1 MNKNSYRIIYSK
13 ARQMFVAVAENVRS
27 QTKTSGQSEA
37 STQNNIDNTES
48 QAFHQLWQ
56 VKALVASISLWMPLA
71 PVYAGI
77 VADSAANAANRAV
90 IGAGKNSAGT
100 VVPVVNI
107 QTPKNGI
114 SHNIYKQFD
123 VLAEGAVLNNS
134 RQGATTKTV
143 GNVAA
148 NPFLAT
154 GEARVIL
161 NEVNSSAASRF
172 EGNLEVAGQM
182 ADVIIANPSGINIKG
197 GGFINANKAIFT
209 TGKPQLNADGSI
221 KQFTVDQGK
230 ITVSA
235 NPNSKFGLGGNNND
249 ANYVDLYARA
259 LELSAELRAK
269 NDIQVI
275 AGANNVSA
283 DLQDVTAK
291 TGTGTAPTLAVDV
304 KALGGMYAN
313 NIYLMGTEKGL
324 GVTNAGTIQAVN
336 NLVITSAGKIEH
348 SGTISSTSK
357 TQGLV
362 SVQTTGTGATADI
375 NSSGSINSN
384 SMLNIDSGNNL
395 NVNAKEIIINNG
407 SLASSPLII
416 NAKGNINLA
425 ADTRIMDDSQGGD
438 VYIDAANINLA
449 AGSELK
455 SNRGTA
461 TIQVQKDLV
470 AAKGAKLIAAKDL
483 NILSNGKLSLTEN
496 HIQAS
501 LGSINLQA
509 NSANTQNI
517 IDLQGGTIYAGKDLN
532 LYSSGDLNLKNLGF
546 SLENAATR
554 VKNIKAYSGRNLVW
568 NNADKALPLITGM
581 VQLDAANNLTVTA
594 KEISNKDSIQ
604 LHANQIALNS
614 ALTSQKNI
622 DVSSEIADLVLSQ
635 ALKAQGDI
643 NLTALA
649 GGVTANSLKAT
660 SSAGKIS
667 ILANKNLNLN
677 STQTSKAMPSADKDE
692 LTTDQTVISG
702 LKGVTLG
709 SIGDGT
715 VNLQSV
721 QVNANQGDILVSSN
735 NGINLKANTDVVV
748 TGDTGRF
755 KTVNNVLKGQT
766 VSIENSKSDIKI
778 QNTDLSSTV
787 GKLAINSRA
796 GMSTIIDSVLTSKGN
811 TELYAKDLLTLQG
824 VNATSDQHLAVSSG
838 RTVYSNAEY
847 TPATKWIADKV
858 TNLTSKGVTSVTATG
873 NQVLQNT
880 NLTGGAVLLEAGGF
894 ILGQTGL
901 NLNAVGSDLLK
912 NDTKL
917 NSLNGDLTIQTNS
930 NLTIDPKVYSLTAVG
945 DIELVSKTGTLTLKG
960 YGGTAGNGS
969 EQVVKLDTANG
980 GINLEGAKVD
990 IQGSQLTAKKDI
1002 KIVSSK
1008 DDVLI
1013 DGIKNVFSSKK
1024 IVKLVNVLESEK
1036 ANFLLLRAGIEKD
1049 SSYEK
1054 DKKYIHQIAA
1064 EYATAYSNYLA
1075 ADYHDQPTRKEKEDK
1090 EKLFYTLVDNFK
1102 KKYKTEVKT
1111 YEIWVD
1117 FAPVYWIDRYDIVYG
1132 LPYEAEINNL
1142 QKDIDYYNQELNG
1155 SEHAETKIT
1164 SKLGNINITSAKG
1177 LSISGGNISAQSG
1190 QVNLE
1195 ASAALSE
1202 QYKSTTTTNTNPQP
1216 KILNAS
1222 IIIDG
1227 HTDFYDKGSEN
1238 DQNYSMRTL
1247 VSPSIIN
1254 GDKGVNIRTVGKSK
1268 DDNLVL
1274 QATGITSKNGD
1285 VKIESNK
1292 SILFD
1297 AAIEQSYDRSIT
1309 TEKKKSW
1316 GGLKK
1321 KYITTVAENN
1331 ETNAASVDISAKNI
1345 SIETKKLDTSVDTK
1359 TPDNNID
1366 IYSGRFTA
1374 EGGKININ
1382 SGGNLNF
1389 YTVEESSNS
1398 NVDITKKSSFAGIKY
1413 NTSKTNTTRT
1423 QVSELPATLK
1433 ADYIGTKSGF
1443 DTRLVGTEFE
1453 YLKGASIESGG
1464 KLDLIAAKTSITDL
1478 VKKEKNSVVWQSMQ
1492 DKGSITETAQLP
1504 SFNGPVLP
1512 TFKAAGGLSVQVPI
1526 SEKDANKVEL
1536 RDAILDLSKK
1546 PGNEYLKELVN
1557 RKDVD
1562 WQKVLLTQKD
1572 WDYKSQGLTA
1582 AGAAIIVIIITIVT
1596 MGTGTAAAAGAA
1608 GGTAASG
1615 TTVGL
1620 GASMIGSAG
1629 ITTTAAGAIVPS
1641 TLGAMANA
1649 AITSLATQ
1657 AGVSLINNGGDIGK
1671 TLKDLGSKDS
1681 IKNLATSVVT
1691 AGVLSQLS
1699 NTELM
1704 SDLSK
1709 MTKQGEFM
1717 KEIVGR
1723 TTQGIVNAG
1732 ASSLVSTAINGG
1744 SLSENLGN
1752 AILANTAMALQASLS
1767 GQIKTLESSELDMEY
1782 VLHKVAHAAAGCVAA
1797 SISKSEC
1804 EAGAIG
1810 AAVGEIVAEQ
1820 MDKSIDSKSFN
1831 SDADIQKYQQK
1842 VRDVSKLVA
1851 SSVATLTGYDPTT
1864 AASSAEVAIL
1874 NNRQLYQNEIIKIKM
1889 LAAGNANKE
1898 ARYNIAACALVRC
1911 AEGYEG
1917 TTEYAYLKAIQDAG
1931 NSAAFKVERDYL
1943 TKQTFR
1949 TPIMGSMTTNQKLFE
1964 YTSSD
1969 RTQDAAVSN
1978 FRELNGKYQITT
1990 RAGGAV
1996 MVVGGGVGLAGS
2008 TALGSTCVT
2017 GVGCLVALGGFVSS
2031 ADLVMTGAKQAWSGK
2046 SVDTIG
2052 AQVISATTGLSTS
2065 QAEMIYGMLS
2075 MASVTNSVRA
2085 SAKQAVQEQRVL
2097 INKPTITN
2105 CVNGTTCFV
2114 AGTLIETKNGLKP
2127 IEEFNGNELVWSR
2140 NDLTLEY
2147 GYKPVIAKKIT
2158 HNQPIFEVVVQNAL
2172 GERETFKTTE
2182 EHPFWVKNIGWQK
2195 ASVLSEGMTLLD
2207 RSNNEL
2213 TVISQK
2219 LLAKLDTVYNIEVKD
2234 YHTYHVGKLGVWVH
2248 NAQCCDLIY
2257 QNIVKETKY
2266 GVISN
2271 RKLDKNA
2278 IDLDLSVVTRGQVKQ
2293 IAKNGDPLGVKTEA
2307 LFENVVKEQGG
2318 KVLSGGKYGSN
2329 NGYDHVIIFKD
2340 AQGNTNLTMV
2350 VDSKQLG
2357 QKGIKLDPKAAGGN
2371 MQMSSEW
2378 DRAVLAKLDPNSEA
2392 YKAVFAARQNGTL
2405 VKGAAYVDKSA
2416 EKLMLVRID
2425 PATKK

>member
-134 RQGATTKTV
+134 RQGATTQTV

-336 NLVITSAGKIEH
+336 NLVVTSAGKIEH

-362 SVQTTGTGATADI
+362 NIQTTGTGAAADI

-407 SLASSPLII
+407 SLASSPLIV

-509 NSANTQNI
+509 NSANTQNL

-554 VKNIKAYSGRNLVW
+554 VKNIKAYSGRDLVW

-604 LHANQIALNS
+604 LHANQITLNS

-677 STQTSKAMPSADKDE
+677 STQTTKAMPSADKDE

-735 NGINLKANTDVVV
+735 NGINLKANSDVSVK
-748 TGDTGRF
+748 GDTGYT
-755 KTVNNVLKGQT
+755 KIVNNVLKGQT

-778 QNTDLSSTV
+778 QNTDLGSTV

-917 NSLNGDLTIQTNS
+917 NSLNGDLTIQSNS
-930 NLTIDPKVYSLTAVG
+930 NLTIDPKAYSLKAVG
-945 DIELVSKTGTLTLKG
+945 DIELVSKAGTLTLKG

-990 IQGSQLTAKKDI
+990 IQGSQLTAQKDI
-1002 KIVSSK
+1002 KIVSNK

-1013 DGIKNVFSSKK
+1013 DGVKNSLINRKK
-1024 IVKLVNVLESEK
+1024 
-1036 ANFLLLRAGIEKD
+1036 
-1049 SSYEK
+1049 
-1054 DKKYIHQIAA
+1054 Q
-1064 EYATAYSNYLA
+1064 
-1075 ADYHDQPTRKEKEDK
+1075 
-1090 EKLFYTLVDNFK
+1090 EKLNEANNFK
-1102 KKYKTEVKT
+1102 KNITDSLALLKSQQFFTDYDNMVTAYEDYTSSNYDYSLYMKHYNLYNDFISKYPVRPNPRLLIFGSDKPLFHSIFSEPQRMTRFDALYSFEPK
-1111 YEIWVD
+1111 YDENYLRSLQAEVD
-1117 FAPVYWIDRYDIVYG
+1117 F
-1132 LPYEAEINNL
+1132 
-1142 QKDIDYYNQELNG
+1142 YNTGING
-1155 SEHAETKIT
+1155 SEHAEAKLT
-1164 SKLGNINITSAKG
+1164 SKSGNINATSAKG
-1177 LSISGGNISAQSG
+1177 LSISGGNISAQLG

-1195 ASAALSE
+1195 ASGILAE
-1202 QYKSTTTTNTNPQP
+1202 QYKSTTITESNPQP
-1216 KILNAS
+1216 RILNAS

-1227 HTDFYDKGSEN
+1227 HTDFYDKGNEN
-1238 DQNYSMRTL
+1238 DDNYSMRTL
-1247 VSPSIIN
+1247 VSPTIIN
-1254 GDKGVNIRTVGKSK
+1254 GDKGVNIRTVGKTK

-1297 AAIEQSYDRSIT
+1297 AAVEQSYDRTIT

-1331 ETNAASVDISAKNI
+1331 DTNAASVDISGKNI
-1345 SIETKKLDTSVDTK
+1345 FIETKKLDPSVDAK
-1359 TPDNNID
+1359 NPDNNID

-1374 EGGKININ
+1374 DGGKITIN

-1389 YTVEESSNS
+1389 YTVEESSDS

-1413 NTSKTNTTRT
+1413 NTSKTNATRT
-1423 QVSELPATLK
+1423 QVTELPAILK

-1453 YLKGASIESGG
+1453 YLKDATIEAGG

-1526 SEKDANKVEL
+1526 SEKDVNKVEL
-1536 RDAILDLSKK
+1536 RDEILKLANQ
-1546 PGNEYLKELVN
+1546 PGNAYLKELVN

-1562 WQKVLLTQKD
+1562 WQKVLLAQKD

-1582 AGAAIIVIIITIVT
+1582 AGAALIVIIVTIAT
-1596 MGTGTAAAAGAA
+1596 MGSGTAAAAGAA

-1629 ITTTAAGAIVPS
+1629 VTTATVGGVTTITGVS

-1657 AGVSLINNGGDIGK
+1657 ASVGLINNGGDIGK

-1681 IKNLATSVVT
+1681 VKNLAASVVT
-1691 AGVLSQLS
+1691 AGLLNGVATNLNISS
-1699 NTELM
+1699 NAIVNDIANNMATGMIQGVGSTLID
-1704 SDLSK
+1704 SAVNGRDLSEGLEK
-1709 MTKQGEFM
+1709 ALLAGLANSLQAPL
-1717 KEIVGR
+1717 
-1723 TTQGIVNAG
+1723 AG
-1732 ASSLVSTAINGG
+1732 AIGDTLGMSSNAFVSKVVAI
-1744 SLSENLGN
+1744 
-1752 AILANTAMALQASLS
+1752 A
-1767 GQIKTLESSELDMEY
+1767 
-1782 VLHKVAHAAAGCVAA
+1782 AHAAAGCATGVVDNECKSRALGAALGEVIAENMFKPANGIEYTEAEKSKILNITKLTTGVVAA
-1797 SISKSEC
+1797 Y
-1804 EAGAIG
+1804 AGYNVT
-1810 AAVGEIVAEQ
+1810 AAA
-1820 MDKSIDSKSFN
+1820 N
-1831 SDADIQKYQQK
+1831 AADI
-1842 VRDVSKLVA
+1842 
-1851 SSVATLTGYDPTT
+1851 
-1864 AASSAEVAIL
+1864 
-1874 NNRQLYQNEIIKIKM
+1874 
-1889 LAAGNANKE
+1889 
-1898 ARYNIAACALVRC
+1898 
-1911 AEGYEG
+1911 
-1917 TTEYAYLKAIQDAG
+1917 
-1931 NSAAFKVERDYL
+1931 
-1943 TKQTFR
+1943 
-1949 TPIMGSMTTNQKLFE
+1949 
-1964 YTSSD
+1964 
-1969 RTQDAAVSN
+1969 AVSN
-1978 FRELNGKYQITT
+1978 NYLNHVQEKQKSQELKDCNVLTCGGVVVKWAAISAGQDANYAAGFAVGIPTSVAESVVGLAKMALSPIQTYKAIKEVINSENALGNISDAIKQDYTNRINKLESEYEKAGIKGSYNAGLEAGKLTADVASLF
-1990 RAGGAV
+1990 AGGASIAK
-1996 MVVGGGVGLAGS
+1996 GGVILTEKVAAKVGYKVLKDPIIISDKGIPVTLDGHKIYDPQFTPLS
-2008 TALGSTCVT
+2008 TNPGATYRFSDPTHRKT
-2017 GVGCLVALGGFVSS
+2017 GGDVYFGENIATSYFEVR
-2031 ADLVMTGAKQAWSGK
+2031 QAVNGK
-2046 SVDTIG
+2046 SLFVG
-2052 AQVISATTGLSTS
+2052 QVEVKNMLDLTDPKILKQMGIDQKKLTQIVNTSTEQDFVYAYTNKIANQAYDKGYSGIIYNSSRNTGSSNNRAVILFGGRYD
-2065 QAEMIYGMLS
+2065 AEKI
-2075 MASVTNSVRA
+2075 
-2085 SAKQAVQEQRVL
+2085 KPVL
-2097 INKPTITN
+2097 D
-2105 CVNGTTCFV
+2105 
-2114 AGTLIETKNGLKP
+2114 KP
-2127 IEEFNGNELVWSR
+2127 IL
-2140 NDLTLEY
+2140 
-2147 GYKPVIAKKIT
+2147 KK
-2158 HNQPIFEVVVQNAL
+2158 
-2172 GERETFKTTE
+2172 
-2182 EHPFWVKNIGWQK
+2182 
-2195 ASVLSEGMTLLD
+2195 
-2207 RSNNEL
+2207 
-2213 TVISQK
+2213 
-2219 LLAKLDTVYNIEVKD
+2219 
-2234 YHTYHVGKLGVWVH
+2234 
-2248 NAQCCDLIY
+2248 
-2257 QNIVKETKY
+2257 
-2266 GVISN
+2266 
-2271 RKLDKNA
+2271 
-2278 IDLDLSVVTRGQVKQ
+2278 
-2293 IAKNGDPLGVKTEA
+2293 
-2307 LFENVVKEQGG
+2307 
-2318 KVLSGGKYGSN
+2318 
-2329 NGYDHVIIFKD
+2329 
-2340 AQGNTNLTMV
+2340 
-2350 VDSKQLG
+2350 
-2357 QKGIKLDPKAAGGN
+2357 
-2371 MQMSSEW
+2371 
-2378 DRAVLAKLDPNSEA
+2378 
-2392 YKAVFAARQNGTL
+2392 
-2405 VKGAAYVDKSA
+2405 
-2416 EKLMLVRID
+2416 
-2425 PATKK
+2425 

>member
-56 VKALVASISLWMPLA
+56 VKALVASISLWMSLA

-283 DLQDVTAK
+283 DLQDVAAK

-362 SVQTTGTGATADI
+362 NIQTTGTGAAADI

-395 NVNAKEIIINNG
+395 NVNAKEIIINVG
-407 SLASSPLII
+407 SLASSPLIV

-483 NILSNGKLSLTEN
+483 NVLSNGKLSLTEN

-509 NSANTQNI
+509 DSANTQNI

-554 VKNIKAYSGRNLVW
+554 VKNIKAYSGRDLVW

-643 NLTALA
+643 NLTTLA

-667 ILANKNLNLN
+667 ILANKNINLN

-721 QVNANQGDILVSSN
+721 QVNASQGDILVSSN
-735 NGINLKANTDVVV
+735 NGINLKANNDVVV

-824 VNATSDQHLAVSSG
+824 VNATSEQHLAVSSG

-894 ILGQTGL
+894 IAGQTGL

-917 NSLNGDLTIQTNS
+917 NSLNGDLSIQTNS
-930 NLTIDPKVYSLTAVG
+930 NLTIDPKVYSLKAVG

-960 YGGTAGNGS
+960 YGGTTGNGS

-990 IQGSQLTAKKDI
+990 IQGSQLTAQKDI

-1008 DDVLI
+1008 DDVLV
-1013 DGIKNVFSSKK
+1013 DGVKNTLKNNIASNESVKISKENLLKFNQEIQDFKNTSEYKNFISEARSGFSAIKNMNWDEPSLQIMSMF
-1024 IVKLVNVLESEK
+1024 KL
-1036 ANFLLLRAGIEKD
+1036 FD
-1049 SSYEK
+1049 SYGVSFKSNPFYI
-1054 DKKYIHQIAA
+1054 KYKNIM
-1064 EYATAYSNYLA
+1064 
-1075 ADYHDQPTRKEKEDK
+1075 EKEIS
-1090 EKLFYTLVDNFK
+1090 LINS
-1102 KKYKTEVKT
+1102 
-1111 YEIWVD
+1111 
-1117 FAPVYWIDRYDIVYG
+1117 R
-1132 LPYEAEINNL
+1132 NNL
-1142 QKDIDYYNQELNG
+1142 NNELSFFMSGVNG
-1155 SEHAETKIT
+1155 SEHAETKFN
-1164 SKLGNINITSAKG
+1164 SKSGNINITSDKG
-1177 LSISGGNISAQSG
+1177 LSISGGNISAQLG

-1195 ASAALSE
+1195 ASGVLAE
-1202 QYKSTTTTNTNPQP
+1202 QYKSTINSGANQP
-1216 KILNAS
+1216 PKSLNAS

-1227 HTDFYDKGSEN
+1227 HTDFYEKGTEGEG
-1238 DQNYSMRTL
+1238 NYSFRTL
-1247 VSPSIIN
+1247 VSPTIIN
-1254 GDKGVNIRTVGKSK
+1254 GDKGVNIRTVGKTK

-1297 AAIEQSYDRSIT
+1297 AAIEQSYDLTTT

-1321 KYITTVAENN
+1321 KYITTVSENN
-1331 ETNAASVDISAKNI
+1331 DTNAASVDISGKNI
-1345 SIETKKLDTSVDTK
+1345 SIETKKLDPSVAAQ

-1374 EGGKININ
+1374 EGGTIAIK

-1389 YTVEESSNS
+1389 YTVEESSS
-1398 NVDITKKSSFAGIKY
+1398 STVDVTKKTSYSKLISLLGSSK
-1413 NTSKTNTTRT
+1413 TTTNTTRT
-1423 QVSELPATLK
+1423 QISELPATLK
-1433 ADYIGTKSGF
+1433 ADYINTQAVDKTK
-1443 DTRLVGTEFE
+1443 LVGTEFE
-1453 YLKGASIESGG
+1453 YLKGATIETGG
-1464 KLDLIAAKTSITDL
+1464 TLELIAAKTSITEL
-1478 VKKEKNSVVWQSMQ
+1478 LKKEKSSLAWQAMQ

-1512 TFKAAGGLSVQVPI
+1512 TFKAAGGLSIQVPI

-1536 RDAILDLSKK
+1536 RDAILDLSKQ
-1546 PGNEYLKELVN
+1546 PGNEYLKEFVN

-1572 WDYKSQGLTA
+1572 WDYKQQGLTA

-1691 AGVLSQLS
+1691 AG
-1699 NTELM
+1699 LM
-1704 SDLSK
+1704 SQVGSALNLKPDSTMLPDRLLNNITSSVGSTLVQTAIKGGDLEENLKVALLSGLAGAL
-1709 MTKQGEFM
+1709 QGEL
-1717 KEIVGR
+1717 
-1723 TTQGIVNAG
+1723 
-1732 ASSLVSTAINGG
+1732 ASQIGDSLYKADPT
-1744 SLSENLGN
+1744 
-1752 AILANTAMALQASLS
+1752 ILQYT
-1767 GQIKTLESSELDMEY
+1767 I
-1782 VLHKVAHAAAGCVAA
+1782 HKIAHAAAGCAA
-1797 SISKSEC
+1797 AAATKASC

-1810 AAVGEIVAEQ
+1810 AGVGEIVASLMPKPINGIEYNDEEKVKIKN
-1820 MDKSIDSKSFN
+1820 MGKVVAGVVSAYAGYDVNTAAN
-1831 SDADIQKYQQK
+1831 SADIAIQNNYLTHYSKAKFVADLGKCKVTSSNCDNIIQNYQNLSK
-1842 VRDVSKLVA
+1842 TNDIELATVCNNAARSRDCNNMLQ
-1851 SSVATLTGYDPTT
+1851 
-1864 AASSAEVAIL
+1864 AALDYAGSDFNKIYGINSSAMVNLKADQIRSRELVLKNIFKDTNNWYGMINDIDLRADFFSAMYAKTGAEWFRVA
-1874 NNRQLYQNEIIKIKM
+1874 NETSRKAIVGLGAEGELSSLTFK
-1889 LAAGNANKE
+1889 AGNF
-1898 ARYNIAACALVRC
+1898 I
-1911 AEGYEG
+1911 
-1917 TTEYAYLKAIQDAG
+1917 
-1931 NSAAFKVERDYL
+1931 S
-1943 TKQTFR
+1943 
-1949 TPIMGSMTTNQKLFE
+1949 TTNAYDWRSE
-1964 YTSSD
+1964 
-1969 RTQDAAVSN
+1969 A
-1978 FRELNGKYQITT
+1978 GK
-1990 RAGGAV
+1990 
-1996 MVVGGGVGLAGS
+1996 
-2008 TALGSTCVT
+2008 ALME
-2017 GVGCLVALGGFVSS
+2017 GGFNNFKKLYDGKVT
-2031 ADLVMTGAKQAWSGK
+2031 DVVAWN
-2046 SVDTIG
+2046 
-2052 AQVISATTGLSTS
+2052 IS
-2065 QAEMIYGMLS
+2065 QM
-2075 MASVTNSVRA
+2075 
-2085 SAKQAVQEQRVL
+2085 QQE
-2097 INKPTITN
+2097 
-2105 CVNGTTCFV
+2105 
-2114 AGTLIETKNGLKP
+2114 
-2127 IEEFNGNELVWSR
+2127 
-2140 NDLTLEY
+2140 
-2147 GYKPVIAKKIT
+2147 
-2158 HNQPIFEVVVQNAL
+2158 
-2172 GERETFKTTE
+2172 
-2182 EHPFWVKNIGWQK
+2182 
-2195 ASVLSEGMTLLD
+2195 
-2207 RSNNEL
+2207 
-2213 TVISQK
+2213 QK
-2219 LLAKLDTVYNIEVKD
+2219 LLQPIHEKYFSDKSWKPMVWIPQLFMNVNLLD
-2234 YHTYHVGKLGVWVH
+2234 
-2248 NAQCCDLIY
+2248 
-2257 QNIVKETKY
+2257 
-2266 GVISN
+2266 
-2271 RKLDKNA
+2271 
-2278 IDLDLSVVTRGQVKQ
+2278 
-2293 IAKNGDPLGVKTEA
+2293 
-2307 LFENVVKEQGG
+2307 
-2318 KVLSGGKYGSN
+2318 YGSRIEYGCRKMN
-2329 NGYDHVIIFKD
+2329 YTA
-2340 AQGNTNLTMV
+2340 AQGC
-2350 VDSKQLG
+2350 K
-2357 QKGIKLDPKAAGGN
+2357 P
-2371 MQMSSEW
+2371 
-2378 DRAVLAKLDPNSEA
+2378 
-2392 YKAVFAARQNGTL
+2392 
-2405 VKGAAYVDKSA
+2405 
-2416 EKLMLVRID
+2416 
-2425 PATKK
+2425 

>member
-27 QTKTSGQSEA
+27 QTKASGQSEA

-182 ADVIIANPSGINIKG
+182 ADVIIANPSGISIKG

-336 NLVITSAGKIEH
+336 NLVVTSAGKIEH

-362 SVQTTGTGATADI
+362 SVQTTGTGAASDI

-407 SLASSPLII
+407 SLASSPLMI
-416 NAKGNINLA
+416 NTKGNLNLA
-425 ADTRIMDDSQGGD
+425 ANSRIFNDAQSGD
-438 VYIDAANINLA
+438 VYVDAANINLA
-449 AGSELK
+449 ANAGIT

-461 TIQVQKDLV
+461 SIQVQKDLV

-483 NILSNGKLSLTEN
+483 NVLSNGKLSLTEN

-509 NSANTQNI
+509 NSANTQNL

-554 VKNIKAYSGRNLVW
+554 VKNIKAYSGRDLVW

-604 LHANQIALNS
+604 LHANQITLNS

-677 STQTSKAMPSADKDE
+677 STQTTKAMPSADKDE
-692 LTTDQTVISG
+692 LTTDQSVISG

-721 QVNANQGDILVSSN
+721 QVNASQGDILVSSN
-735 NGINLKANTDVVV
+735 NGINLKANNDVVV

-755 KTVNNVLKGQT
+755 KTVNNILKGQT

-930 NLTIDPKVYSLTAVG
+930 NLTIDPKAYRLKAVG

-990 IQGSQLTAKKDI
+990 IQGSQLTAQKDI

-1013 DGIKNVFSSKK
+1013 DGVKNSLINRKK
-1024 IVKLVNVLESEK
+1024 
-1036 ANFLLLRAGIEKD
+1036 
-1049 SSYEK
+1049 
-1054 DKKYIHQIAA
+1054 Q
-1064 EYATAYSNYLA
+1064 
-1075 ADYHDQPTRKEKEDK
+1075 
-1090 EKLFYTLVDNFK
+1090 EKLNEANNFK
-1102 KKYKTEVKT
+1102 KNITDSLALLKSQQFFTDYDNMVTAYEDYTSSNYDYSLYMKHYNLYNDFISKYPVRPNPRLLIFGSDKPLFHSIFSEPQRMTRFDALYSFEPK
-1111 YEIWVD
+1111 YDENYLRSLQAEVD
-1117 FAPVYWIDRYDIVYG
+1117 F
-1132 LPYEAEINNL
+1132 
-1142 QKDIDYYNQELNG
+1142 YNTGING
-1155 SEHAETKIT
+1155 SEHAEAKLN
-1164 SKLGNINITSAKG
+1164 SKSGNINITSAKG
-1177 LSISGGNISAQSG
+1177 LSISGGNISAQTG

-1195 ASAALSE
+1195 ASGVLAE
-1202 QYKSTTTTNTNPQP
+1202 QYKSTINNGANQP
-1216 KILNAS
+1216 PKTLNAS
-1222 IIIDG
+1222 VIIDG
-1227 HTDFYDKGSEN
+1227 HTDFYEKGTESEG
-1238 DQNYSMRTL
+1238 NYSFRTL
-1247 VSPSIIN
+1247 VNPTIIN
-1254 GDKGVNIRTVGKSK
+1254 GDKGVNIRAVGKTK

-1297 AAIEQSYDRSIT
+1297 AAIEQSYDLTTT

-1321 KYITTVAENN
+1321 KYITTVSENN
-1331 ETNAASVDISAKNI
+1331 DTNAASVDISAKNI
-1345 SIETKKLDTSVDTK
+1345 SIETKKLDPSVAAQ

-1374 EGGKININ
+1374 DGGTISIK

-1389 YTVEESSNS
+1389 YTVEESSS
-1398 NVDITKKSSFAGIKY
+1398 STVDVTKKTSYSKLISLLGSSK
-1413 NTSKTNTTRT
+1413 TTTNTTRT
-1423 QVSELPATLK
+1423 QISELPATLK
-1433 ADYIGTKSGF
+1433 ADYINTQAVDKTK
-1443 DTRLVGTEFE
+1443 LVGTEFD
-1453 YLKGASIESGG
+1453 YLKGATIETGG
-1464 KLDLIAAKTSITDL
+1464 TLELIAAKTSITDL
-1478 VKKEKNSVVWQSMQ
+1478 VKKEKSSLAWQAMQ

-1526 SEKDANKVEL
+1526 SEKDTNKVEL
-1536 RDAILDLSKK
+1536 RDAILNLAKQ
-1546 PGNEYLKELVN
+1546 PGNEYLKEFVN

-1562 WQKVLLTQKD
+1562 WQIVLLTQKD
-1572 WDYKSQGLTA
+1572 WDYKSQGLTG
-1582 AGAAIIVIIITIVT
+1582 AGAAIIAIVVT
-1596 MGTGTAAAAGAA
+1596 MVTAGAGAA
-1608 GGTAASG
+1608 V
-1615 TTVGL
+1615 VGAL
-1620 GASMIGSAG
+1620 GGSA
-1629 ITTTAAGAIVPS
+1629 A
-1641 TLGAMANA
+1641 TLGGSAIAMTQA
-1649 AITSLATQ
+1649 ALTSLATQ
-1657 AGVSLINNGGDIGK
+1657 ASVSLINNGGNIGK
-1671 TLKDLGSKDS
+1671 TLKELGSKDS
-1681 IKNLATSVVT
+1681 VKNLAASVVT
-1691 AGVLSQLS
+1691 AGLLSQ
-1699 NTELM
+1699 
-1704 SDLSK
+1704 
-1709 MTKQGEFM
+1709 
-1717 KEIVGR
+1717 
-1723 TTQGIVNAG
+1723 
-1732 ASSLVSTAINGG
+1732 VSTALNLKPDSTVLSDRLINNFTTSVGSTLVQTAIKGG
-1744 SLSENLGN
+1744 DLEENLKV
-1752 AILANTAMALQASLS
+1752 ALLAGLAGALQGELAS
-1767 GQIKTLESSELDMEY
+1767 QIGDSLYKTDPT
-1782 VLHKVAHAAAGCVAA
+1782 VLQYTIHKIAHAAAGCAVAA
-1797 SISKSEC
+1797 ATKQSC

-1810 AAVGEIVAEQ
+1810 AGVGEIIAELMIPYGKTALDLDDNEINRIKGVSKIVAGSISAYAGYDVNTAANSADTAISNNSLPKLATSGAKIAKKVLDQIKKWPSNKPLEPNDVTKMFKDAGVQ
-1820 MDKSIDSKSFN
+1820 EIVDVANNIKTLVSPTSTWFEKISAAVDLAVGIDIKAGKDVALAMKDKHIIQLKDPGPIHHICTNKNCLSTARGGPWTPQF
-1831 SDADIQKYQQK
+1831 QKYFDGAGLDINK
-1842 VRDVSKLVA
+1842 
-1851 SSVATLTGYDPTT
+1851 SV
-1864 AASSAEVAIL
+1864 E
-1874 NNRQLYQNEIIKIKM
+1874 N
-1889 LAAGNANKE
+1889 
-1898 ARYNIAACALVRC
+1898 
-1911 AEGYEG
+1911 
-1917 TTEYAYLKAIQDAG
+1917 
-1931 NSAAFKVERDYL
+1931 
-1943 TKQTFR
+1943 
-1949 TPIMGSMTTNQKLFE
+1949 
-1964 YTSSD
+1964 
-1969 RTQDAAVSN
+1969 
-1978 FRELNGKYQITT
+1978 
-1990 RAGGAV
+1990 
-1996 MVVGGGVGLAGS
+1996 
-2008 TALGSTCVT
+2008 
-2017 GVGCLVALGGFVSS
+2017 LVALADHKGPHPKEYHAYVEKELRLAVS
-2031 ADLVMTGAKQAWSGK
+2031 GKQAN
-2046 SVDTIG
+2046 T
-2052 AQVISATTGLSTS
+2052 
-2065 QAEMIYGMLS
+2065 AEY
-2075 MASVTNSVRA
+2075 
-2085 SAKQAVQEQRVL
+2085 
-2097 INKPTITN
+2097 
-2105 CVNGTTCFV
+2105 
-2114 AGTLIETKNGLKP
+2114 
-2127 IEEFNGNELVWSR
+2127 R
-2140 NDLTLEY
+2140 NA
-2147 GYKPVIAKKIT
+2147 VIAT
-2158 HNQPIFEVVVQNAL
+2158 
-2172 GERETFKTTE
+2172 
-2182 EHPFWVKNIGWQK
+2182 
-2195 ASVLSEGMTLLD
+2195 LS
-2207 RSNNEL
+2207 RIKS
-2213 TVISQK
+2213 
-2219 LLAKLDTVYNIEVKD
+2219 
-2234 YHTYHVGKLGVWVH
+2234 
-2248 NAQCCDLIY
+2248 
-2257 QNIVKETKY
+2257 
-2266 GVISN
+2266 
-2271 RKLDKNA
+2271 
-2278 IDLDLSVVTRGQVKQ
+2278 
-2293 IAKNGDPLGVKTEA
+2293 EA
-2307 LFENVVKEQGG
+2307 LV
-2318 KVLSGGKYGSN
+2318 SGSQVNKW
-2329 NGYDHVIIFKD
+2329 
-2340 AQGNTNLTMV
+2340 L
-2350 VDSKQLG
+2350 
-2357 QKGIKLDPKAAGGN
+2357 
-2371 MQMSSEW
+2371 
-2378 DRAVLAKLDPNSEA
+2378 
-2392 YKAVFAARQNGTL
+2392 
-2405 VKGAAYVDKSA
+2405 
-2416 EKLMLVRID
+2416 
-2425 PATKK
+2425 TKK

>member
-134 RQGATTKTV
+134 RQGATTQTV

-182 ADVIIANPSGINIKG
+182 ADVIIANPSGISIKG

-324 GVTNAGTIQAVN
+324 GVTNTGTIQAVN

-362 SVQTTGTGATADI
+362 NIQTTGTGTAADI

-407 SLASSPLII
+407 SLASSPLIV

-470 AAKGAKLIAAKDL
+470 AAKDAKLIAAKDL
-483 NILSNGKLSLTEN
+483 NVLSNGKLSLTEN

-554 VKNIKAYSGRNLVW
+554 VKNIKAYSGRDLVW

-667 ILANKNLNLN
+667 ILANKNINLN

-721 QVNANQGDILVSSN
+721 QVNASQGDILVSSN

-787 GKLAINSRA
+787 GKLAINNRA

-824 VNATSDQHLAVSSG
+824 VNAISDQHLAVSSG

-930 NLTIDPKVYSLTAVG
+930 NLTIDPKVYSLKAVG
-945 DIELVSKTGTLTLKG
+945 DIELTSKNGTLTLKG
-960 YGGTAGNGS
+960 YGGTTGNGS

-990 IQGSQLTAKKDI
+990 IQGSQLIAQKDI

-1008 DDVLI
+1008 DDVLV
-1013 DGIKNVFSSKK
+1013 DGVKNSLENIKSLKYKEDFIKELYSLRAVLEKEEINLVNKPRYNEYKNELDEILKGRKK
-1024 IVKLVNVLESEK
+1024 IEEMMKYSMTRSVGQKLLQESIKKQNQLEEKYPEINELSNKVKLS
-1036 ANFLLLRAGIEKD
+1036 I
-1049 SSYEK
+1049 
-1054 DKKYIHQIAA
+1054 
-1064 EYATAYSNYLA
+1064 
-1075 ADYHDQPTRKEKEDK
+1075 
-1090 EKLFYTLVDNFK
+1090 
-1102 KKYKTEVKT
+1102 
-1111 YEIWVD
+1111 
-1117 FAPVYWIDRYDIVYG
+1117 
-1132 LPYEAEINNL
+1132 
-1142 QKDIDYYNQELNG
+1142 KDIEDNLKYFEEEVEG
-1155 SEHAETKIT
+1155 SEHSEV
-1164 SKLGNINITSAKG
+1164 SFRVLSGNINITSAKG

-1195 ASAALSE
+1195 ASGVLSE
-1202 QYKSTTTTNTNPQP
+1202 QYKSSISTGANQP
-1216 KILNAS
+1216 PKSLNAS

-1227 HTDFYDKGSEN
+1227 HTDFYEKGTEGEG
-1238 DQNYSMRTL
+1238 NYSFRTL
-1247 VSPSIIN
+1247 VSPTIIN
-1254 GDKGVNIRTVGKSK
+1254 GDKGVNIRTVGKTK

-1297 AAIEQSYDRSIT
+1297 AAIEQSYDLTTT

-1321 KYITTVAENN
+1321 KYITTVSENN
-1331 ETNAASVDISAKNI
+1331 DTNAASVDISAKNI
-1345 SIETKKLDTSVDTK
+1345 SIETKKLDPSVDAK

-1374 EGGKININ
+1374 EGGTISIK

-1389 YTVEESSNS
+1389 YTVEESSS
-1398 NVDITKKSSFAGIKY
+1398 STVDVTKKTSYSKLISLLASSK
-1413 NTSKTNTTRT
+1413 TTTNTTRT
-1423 QVSELPATLK
+1423 QISELPATLK

-1443 DTRLVGTEFE
+1443 DTKLVGTEFE
-1453 YLKGASIESGG
+1453 YLKDATIETGG
-1464 KLDLIAAKTSITDL
+1464 TLELIAAKTSITEL
-1478 VKKEKNSVVWQSMQ
+1478 LKKEKSSLAWQAMQ

-1526 SEKDANKVEL
+1526 SEKDANKIEL
-1536 RDAILDLSKK
+1536 RNAILELSKQ
-1546 PGNEYLKELVN
+1546 PGNEYLKEFVN

-1562 WQKVLLTQKD
+1562 WQMVLLTQKD
-1572 WDYKSQGLTA
+1572 WDYKSQGLTG
-1582 AGAAIIVIIITIVT
+1582 AGAAIIAIVVT
-1596 MGTGTAAAAGAA
+1596 MVTAGAGAA
-1608 GGTAASG
+1608 V
-1615 TTVGL
+1615 VGAL
-1620 GASMIGSAG
+1620 GGSA
-1629 ITTTAAGAIVPS
+1629 A
-1641 TLGAMANA
+1641 TLGGSAIAMTQA
-1649 AITSLATQ
+1649 ALTSLATQ
-1657 AGVSLINNGGDIGK
+1657 ASVSLINNGGNIGK
-1671 TLKDLGSKDS
+1671 TLKELGSKDS
-1681 IKNLATSVVT
+1681 IKNLAASVVT
-1691 AGVLSQLS
+1691 AGLLSQVSTALNLKPDS
-1699 NTELM
+1699 TVF
-1704 SDLSK
+1704 SDRLVNN
-1709 MTKQGEFM
+1709 F
-1717 KEIVGR
+1717 
-1723 TTQGIVNAG
+1723 TTSV
-1732 ASSLVSTAINGG
+1732 SSTLVQTAINGG
-1744 SLSENLGN
+1744 DLEENLKVALLSG
-1752 AILANTAMALQASLS
+1752 LAGALQ
-1767 GQIKTLESSELDMEY
+1767 GQMAQNIKGLEDINY
-1782 VLHKVAHAAAGCVAA
+1782 IAHKLAHALAGCIAGA
-1797 SISKSEC
+1797 IQGQC
-1804 EAGAIG
+1804 QAGAIG
-1810 AAVGEIVAEQ
+1810 GAVGEIVAGFIPPSTGLLYTEEE
-1820 MDKSIDSKSFN
+1820 K
-1831 SDADIQKYQQK
+1831 QKILMVGQLTSGVIAAYAGY
-1842 VRDVSKLVA
+1842 DVNVA
-1851 SSVATLTGYDPTT
+1851 SN
-1864 AASSAEVAIL
+1864 SA
-1874 NNRQLYQNEIIKIKM
+1874 
-1889 LAAGNANKE
+1889 
-1898 ARYNIAACALVRC
+1898 NIALTNNAFNEKKVKELLDQAKGYMGEKGGQAL
-1911 AEGYEG
+1911 
-1917 TTEYAYLKAIQDAG
+1917 D
-1931 NSAAFKVERDYL
+1931 
-1943 TKQTFR
+1943 
-1949 TPIMGSMTTNQKLFE
+1949 
-1964 YTSSD
+1964 
-1969 RTQDAAVSN
+1969 AVSRGIAKGDIN
-1978 FRELNGKYQITT
+1978 ALKNAQTQI
-1990 RAGGAV
+1990 AEYLLKKADSGG
-1996 MVVGGGVGLAGS
+1996 L
-2008 TALGSTCVT
+2008 
-2017 GVGCLVALGGFVSS
+2017 
-2031 ADLVMTGAKQAWSGK
+2031 
-2046 SVDTIG
+2046 
-2052 AQVISATTGLSTS
+2052 S
-2065 QAEMIYGMLS
+2065 QAEM
-2075 MASVTNSVRA
+2075 VTFGTLYALNETLFPTNILDVIPGAGKAIGKGNDLLKGIRAAAPA
-2085 SAKQAVQEQRVL
+2085 SAASATARL
-2097 INKPTITN
+2097 
-2105 CVNGTTCFV
+2105 
-2114 AGTLIETKNGLKP
+2114 GL
-2127 IEEFNGNELVWSR
+2127 
-2140 NDLTLEY
+2140 
-2147 GYKPVIAKKIT
+2147 
-2158 HNQPIFEVVVQNAL
+2158 
-2172 GERETFKTTE
+2172 RE
-2182 EHPFWVKNIGWQK
+2182 
-2195 ASVLSEGMTLLD
+2195 D
-2207 RSNNEL
+2207 
-2213 TVISQK
+2213 
-2219 LLAKLDTVYNIEVKD
+2219 LAKLANIPRNMEIQPANIWGKTIQDIKYSFEMDGAVLTLVPPKSSTSGLAQVYSVKNSATGIKEFE
-2234 YHTYHVGKLGVWVH
+2234 YHPGGGTHSSDGVRYYKIVM
-2248 NAQCCDLIY
+2248 NDGTQFRIIDPNKGFKPGTITSNQIY
-2257 QNIVKETKY
+2257 LNP
-2266 GVISN
+2266 N
-2271 RKLDKNA
+2271 
-2278 IDLDLSVVTRGQVKQ
+2278 
-2293 IAKNGDPLGVKTEA
+2293 
-2307 LFENVVKEQGG
+2307 
-2318 KVLSGGKYGSN
+2318 
-2329 NGYDHVIIFKD
+2329 
-2340 AQGNTNLTMV
+2340 
-2350 VDSKQLG
+2350 G
-2357 QKGIKLDPKAAGGN
+2357 QKLKY
-2371 MQMSSEW
+2371 E
-2378 DRAVLAKLDPNSEA
+2378 
-2392 YKAVFAARQNGTL
+2392 NG
-2405 VKGAAYVDKSA
+2405 KWEIWK
-2416 EKLMLVRID
+2416 
-2425 PATKK
+2425 

>member
-27 QTKTSGQSEA
+27 QTKASGQSEA
-37 STQNNIDNTES
+37 SAQSNIDNTES

-134 RQGATTKTV
+134 RQGATTQTV

-182 ADVIIANPSGINIKG
+182 ADVIIANPSGISIKG

-362 SVQTTGTGATADI
+362 NIQTTGTDAAADI

-407 SLASSPLII
+407 SLASSPLIV

-483 NILSNGKLSLTEN
+483 NVLSNGKLSLTEN

-509 NSANTQNI
+509 NSANTQNM

-554 VKNIKAYSGRNLVW
+554 VKNIKAYSGRDLVW
-568 NNADKALPLITGM
+568 NNADKALPLITGL

-604 LHANQIALNS
+604 LHANQITLNS

-667 ILANKNLNLN
+667 ILANKNINLN

-692 LTTDQTVISG
+692 LTTDQIVISG
-702 LKGVTLG
+702 LKGVTFG

-894 ILGQTGL
+894 ITGQTGL

-930 NLTIDPKVYSLTAVG
+930 NLTIDPKIYSLKAVG
-945 DIELVSKTGTLTLKG
+945 DIELVSKNGTLTLKG
-960 YGGTAGNGS
+960 YGGTTGNGS

-980 GINLEGAKVD
+980 SINLEGAKVD
-990 IQGSQLTAKKDI
+990 IQGSQLTAQKDI
-1002 KIVSSK
+1002 KIISSK
-1008 DDVLI
+1008 DDVLV
-1013 DGIKNVFSSKK
+1013 DGLKNTLKNNIASNESVKISKENLLKFNQEIQDFKNTSEYKNFISEARSGFSAIKNMNWDEPSLQIMSMF
-1024 IVKLVNVLESEK
+1024 KL
-1036 ANFLLLRAGIEKD
+1036 FD
-1049 SSYEK
+1049 SYGVSFKSNPFYI
-1054 DKKYIHQIAA
+1054 KYKNIM
-1064 EYATAYSNYLA
+1064 
-1075 ADYHDQPTRKEKEDK
+1075 EKEIS
-1090 EKLFYTLVDNFK
+1090 LINS
-1102 KKYKTEVKT
+1102 
-1111 YEIWVD
+1111 
-1117 FAPVYWIDRYDIVYG
+1117 R
-1132 LPYEAEINNL
+1132 NNL
-1142 QKDIDYYNQELNG
+1142 NNELSFFMSGVNG
-1155 SEHAETKIT
+1155 SEHAETKFN
-1164 SKLGNINITSAKG
+1164 SKSGNINITSAKG

-1195 ASAALSE
+1195 ASGALAE
-1202 QYKSTTTTNTNPQP
+1202 QYKSTINSGANQP
-1216 KILNAS
+1216 PKSLNAS

-1227 HTDFYDKGSEN
+1227 HTDFYEKGTEGEG
-1238 DQNYSMRTL
+1238 NYSFRTL
-1247 VSPSIIN
+1247 VSPTIIN
-1254 GDKGVNIRTVGKSK
+1254 GDKGVTIRTVGKTK

-1274 QATGITSKNGD
+1274 QATGITSKNSD

-1292 SILFD
+1292 NILFD
-1297 AAIEQSYDRSIT
+1297 AAIEQSYDLTTT

-1321 KYITTVAENN
+1321 KYITTVSESND
-1331 ETNAASVDISAKNI
+1331 TNAASVDISGKNI
-1345 SIETKKLDTSVDTK
+1345 SIETKKLDPSVDAK

-1374 EGGKININ
+1374 EGGTIAIK

-1389 YTVEESSNS
+1389 YTVEESSS
-1398 NVDITKKSSFAGIKY
+1398 STVDVTKKTSYSKLISLLGSSK
-1413 NTSKTNTTRT
+1413 TTTNTTRT
-1423 QVSELPATLK
+1423 QISELPATLK
-1433 ADYIGTKSGF
+1433 ADYINTQAVDKTK
-1443 DTRLVGTEFE
+1443 LVGTEFE
-1453 YLKGASIESGG
+1453 YLKGATIETGG
-1464 KLDLIAAKTSITDL
+1464 TLELIAAKTSITEL
-1478 VKKEKNSVVWQSMQ
+1478 LKKEKSSLAWQAMQ

-1536 RDAILDLSKK
+1536 RDAILDLSKQ
-1546 PGNEYLKELVN
+1546 PGNEYLKEFVN

-1562 WQKVLLTQKD
+1562 WQIVLLTQKD
-1572 WDYKSQGLTA
+1572 WDYKSQGLTG
-1582 AGAAIIVIIITIVT
+1582 AGAAIIAIVVT
-1596 MGTGTAAAAGAA
+1596 MVTAGAGAA
-1608 GGTAASG
+1608 V
-1615 TTVGL
+1615 VGAL
-1620 GASMIGSAG
+1620 GGSA
-1629 ITTTAAGAIVPS
+1629 A
-1641 TLGAMANA
+1641 TLGGSAIAMTQA
-1649 AITSLATQ
+1649 ALTSLATQ
-1657 AGVSLINNGGDIGK
+1657 ASVSLINNGGNIGK
-1671 TLKDLGSKDS
+1671 TLKELGSKDS
-1681 IKNLATSVVT
+1681 VKNLAASVVT
-1691 AGVLSQLS
+1691 AGLLSQ
-1699 NTELM
+1699 
-1704 SDLSK
+1704 
-1709 MTKQGEFM
+1709 
-1717 KEIVGR
+1717 
-1723 TTQGIVNAG
+1723 
-1732 ASSLVSTAINGG
+1732 VSTALNLKPDSTVLSDRLINNFTTSVGSTLVQTAIKGG
-1744 SLSENLGN
+1744 DLEENLKV
-1752 AILANTAMALQASLS
+1752 ALLAGLAGALQGELAS
-1767 GQIKTLESSELDMEY
+1767 QIGDSLYKADPT
-1782 VLHKVAHAAAGCVAA
+1782 VLQYTIHKIAHAAAGCAVAA
-1797 SISKSEC
+1797 ATKQSC

-1810 AAVGEIVAEQ
+1810 AGVGEIIAELMIPYGKTALDLDDNEINRIKGVSKIVAGSISAYAGYDVNTAANSADTAISNNSLPKLATSGAKIAKKVLDQIKKWPSNKPLEPNDVTKMFKDAGVQ
-1820 MDKSIDSKSFN
+1820 EIVDVANNIKTLVSPTSTWFEKISAAVDLAVGIDIKAGKDVALAMKDKHIIQLKDPGPIHHICTNKNCLSTARGGPWTPQF
-1831 SDADIQKYQQK
+1831 QKYFDGAGLDINK
-1842 VRDVSKLVA
+1842 
-1851 SSVATLTGYDPTT
+1851 SV
-1864 AASSAEVAIL
+1864 E
-1874 NNRQLYQNEIIKIKM
+1874 N
-1889 LAAGNANKE
+1889 
-1898 ARYNIAACALVRC
+1898 
-1911 AEGYEG
+1911 
-1917 TTEYAYLKAIQDAG
+1917 
-1931 NSAAFKVERDYL
+1931 
-1943 TKQTFR
+1943 
-1949 TPIMGSMTTNQKLFE
+1949 
-1964 YTSSD
+1964 
-1969 RTQDAAVSN
+1969 
-1978 FRELNGKYQITT
+1978 
-1990 RAGGAV
+1990 
-1996 MVVGGGVGLAGS
+1996 
-2008 TALGSTCVT
+2008 
-2017 GVGCLVALGGFVSS
+2017 LVALADHKGPHPKEYHAYVEKELRLAVS
-2031 ADLVMTGAKQAWSGK
+2031 GKQAN
-2046 SVDTIG
+2046 T
-2052 AQVISATTGLSTS
+2052 
-2065 QAEMIYGMLS
+2065 AEY
-2075 MASVTNSVRA
+2075 
-2085 SAKQAVQEQRVL
+2085 
-2097 INKPTITN
+2097 
-2105 CVNGTTCFV
+2105 
-2114 AGTLIETKNGLKP
+2114 
-2127 IEEFNGNELVWSR
+2127 R
-2140 NDLTLEY
+2140 NA
-2147 GYKPVIAKKIT
+2147 VIAT
-2158 HNQPIFEVVVQNAL
+2158 
-2172 GERETFKTTE
+2172 
-2182 EHPFWVKNIGWQK
+2182 
-2195 ASVLSEGMTLLD
+2195 LS
-2207 RSNNEL
+2207 RIKS
-2213 TVISQK
+2213 
-2219 LLAKLDTVYNIEVKD
+2219 
-2234 YHTYHVGKLGVWVH
+2234 
-2248 NAQCCDLIY
+2248 
-2257 QNIVKETKY
+2257 
-2266 GVISN
+2266 
-2271 RKLDKNA
+2271 
-2278 IDLDLSVVTRGQVKQ
+2278 
-2293 IAKNGDPLGVKTEA
+2293 EA
-2307 LFENVVKEQGG
+2307 LV
-2318 KVLSGGKYGSN
+2318 SGSQVNKW
-2329 NGYDHVIIFKD
+2329 
-2340 AQGNTNLTMV
+2340 L
-2350 VDSKQLG
+2350 
-2357 QKGIKLDPKAAGGN
+2357 
-2371 MQMSSEW
+2371 
-2378 DRAVLAKLDPNSEA
+2378 
-2392 YKAVFAARQNGTL
+2392 
-2405 VKGAAYVDKSA
+2405 
-2416 EKLMLVRID
+2416 
-2425 PATKK
+2425 TKK

>member
-37 STQNNIDNTES
+37 STQTNIDNTES

-283 DLQDVTAK
+283 DLQDVTPK

-324 GVTNAGTIQAVN
+324 GVTNAGTVQAVN

-362 SVQTTGTGATADI
+362 NIQTTGTGAAADI

-395 NVNAKEIIINNG
+395 NVNAKEIIINVG
-407 SLASSPLII
+407 SLASSPLIV

-425 ADTRIMDDSQGGD
+425 ADTRIMDDAQGGD

-483 NILSNGKLSLTEN
+483 NVLSNGKLSLTEN

-509 NSANTQNI
+509 NSANIQNL

-554 VKNIKAYSGRNLVW
+554 VKNIKAYSGRDLVW
-568 NNADKALPLITGM
+568 NNADKALPLITGL

-667 ILANKNLNLN
+667 ILANKNINLN
-677 STQTSKAMPSADKDE
+677 STQTTKAMPSADKDE
-692 LTTDQTVISG
+692 LTTDQSVISG

-735 NGINLKANTDVVV
+735 NGINLKANSDVVV

-930 NLTIDPKVYSLTAVG
+930 NLTIDPKVYSLKAVG
-945 DIELVSKTGTLTLKG
+945 DIELVSKNGTLTLKG

-990 IQGSQLTAKKDI
+990 IQGSQLIAQKDI

-1008 DDVLI
+1008 DDALI
-1013 DGIKNVFSSKK
+1013 DGVKNNFSSLQKLNLAKDYTLK
-1024 IVKLVNVLESEK
+1024 IEEMNKERLKLQSQDYFNDYSNLV
-1036 ANFLLLRAGIEKD
+1036 
-1049 SSYEK
+1049 
-1054 DKKYIHQIAA
+1054 KKYR
-1064 EYATAYSNYLA
+1064 NYNDMFLKYW
-1075 ADYHDQPTRKEKEDK
+1075 DYELLDQTKNK
-1090 EKLFYTLVDNFK
+1090 NS
-1102 KKYKTEVKT
+1102 
-1111 YEIWVD
+1111 EIWVNAYKEYERD
-1117 FAPVYWIDRYDIVYG
+1117 FNVFKDKYPIKINYPVPGQLPFLLGGNNTPLAVDYVFGFKYDNDY
-1132 LPYEAEINNL
+1132 INDVEKNEL
-1142 QKDIDYYNQELNG
+1142 FYKESLNG
-1155 SEHAETKIT
+1155 SEHAETKLT
-1164 SKLGNINITSAKG
+1164 SKSGNINITSAKG
-1177 LSISGGNISAQSG
+1177 LSISGGNISAQLG

-1195 ASAALSE
+1195 ASGVLAE
-1202 QYKSTTTTNTNPQP
+1202 QYKSSISSGVNQP
-1216 KILNAS
+1216 PKSLNAS
-1222 IIIDG
+1222 IIVDG
-1227 HTDFYDKGSEN
+1227 HTDFYEKGTESEG
-1238 DQNYSMRTL
+1238 NYSFRTL
-1247 VSPSIIN
+1247 VSPTIIN
-1254 GDKGVNIRTVGKSK
+1254 GDKGVNIRTVGKTK

-1297 AAIEQSYDRSIT
+1297 AAIEQSYDLTTT

-1321 KYITTVAENN
+1321 KYITTVSENN
-1331 ETNAASVDISAKNI
+1331 DTNAASVDISAKNI
-1345 SIETKKLDTSVDTK
+1345 SIETKKLDPSVDAK

-1374 EGGKININ
+1374 EGGTISIK

-1389 YTVEESSNS
+1389 YTVEESSS
-1398 NVDITKKSSFAGIKY
+1398 STVDVTKKTSYSKLISLLGSSK
-1413 NTSKTNTTRT
+1413 TTTNTTRT
-1423 QVSELPATLK
+1423 QISELPANLK
-1433 ADYIGTKSGF
+1433 ADYINTQAVDKTK
-1443 DTRLVGTEFE
+1443 LVGTEFE
-1453 YLKGASIESGG
+1453 YLKGATIETGG
-1464 KLDLIAAKTSITDL
+1464 TLELIAAKTSITEL
-1478 VKKEKNSVVWQSMQ
+1478 LKKEKSSLAWQAMQ

-1526 SEKDANKVEL
+1526 SEKDVNKVEL

-1572 WDYKSQGLTA
+1572 WDYKQQGLTA

-1629 ITTTAAGAIVPS
+1629 VTTATVGGVTTITGVS

-1681 IKNLATSVVT
+1681 IKSLATSVVT
-1691 AGVLSQLS
+1691 AGVLSKIASIDQMKALQE
-1699 NTELM
+1699 T
-1704 SDLSK
+1704 
-1709 MTKQGEFM
+1709 TKSGEFFTNLSGR
-1717 KEIVGR
+1717 VG
-1723 TTQGIVNAG
+1723 QALVNSTVS
-1732 ASSLVSTAINGG
+1732 ASVDTAVNGG
-1744 SLSENLGN
+1744 SLSEKLSASLVAG
-1752 AILANTAMALQASLS
+1752 LSVALQGSLAGEIGENLDLGS
-1767 GQIKTLESSELDMEY
+1767 KELSDQI
-1782 VLHKVAHAAAGCVAA
+1782 LHKLAHAAAGCIA
-1797 SISKSEC
+1797 SSLQEKC

-1810 AAVGEIVAEQ
+1810 AVVGEMVAG
-1820 MDKSIDSKSFN
+1820 SFDMEPEN
-1831 SDADIQKYQQK
+1831 DGDYSQAQLNK
-1842 VRDVSKLVA
+1842 VRNVGQLISGVVAASAGYDVTVA
-1851 SSVATLTGYDPTT
+1851 SQ
-1864 AASSAEVAIL
+1864 SA
-1874 NNRQLYQNEIIKIKM
+1874 
-1889 LAAGNANKE
+1889 
-1898 ARYNIAACALVRC
+1898 
-1911 AEGYEG
+1911 
-1917 TTEYAYLKAIQDAG
+1917 
-1931 NSAAFKVERDYL
+1931 
-1943 TKQTFR
+1943 
-1949 TPIMGSMTTNQKLFE
+1949 
-1964 YTSSD
+1964 
-1969 RTQDAAVSN
+1969 
-1978 FRELNGKYQITT
+1978 
-1990 RAGGAV
+1990 
-1996 MVVGGGVGLAGS
+1996 S
-2008 TALGSTCVT
+2008 TA
-2017 GVGCLVALGGFVSS
+2017 
-2031 ADLVMTGAKQAWSGK
+2031 
-2046 SVDTIG
+2046 
-2052 AQVISATTGLSTS
+2052 
-2065 QAEMIYGMLS
+2065 
-2075 MASVTNSVRA
+2075 
-2085 SAKQAVQEQRVL
+2085 
-2097 INKPTITN
+2097 
-2105 CVNGTTCFV
+2105 
-2114 AGTLIETKNGLKP
+2114 IE
-2127 IEEFNGNELVWSR
+2127 
-2140 NDLTLEY
+2140 
-2147 GYKPVIAKKIT
+2147 
-2158 HNQPIFEVVVQNAL
+2158 
-2172 GERETFKTTE
+2172 
-2182 EHPFWVKNIGWQK
+2182 
-2195 ASVLSEGMTLLD
+2195 
-2207 RSNNEL
+2207 NN
-2213 TVISQK
+2213 
-2219 LLAKLDTVYNIEVKD
+2219 
-2234 YHTYHVGKLGVWVH
+2234 W
-2248 NAQCCDLIY
+2248 
-2257 QNIVKETKY
+2257 
-2266 GVISN
+2266 
-2271 RKLDKNA
+2271 
-2278 IDLDLSVVTRGQVKQ
+2278 
-2293 IAKNGDPLGVKTEA
+2293 
-2307 LFENVVKEQGG
+2307 G
-2318 KVLSGGKYGSN
+2318 KVLSSTGKAAYK
-2329 NGYDHVIIFKD
+2329 IFKKATELQKAGKNLND
-2340 AQGNTNLTMV
+2340 TNVWKDILKDTATGEYQDMLNSFKTAFSAGSTPLERTWALIDLATGIDKKDVKIVQDLLKDRNTIAKRLPNIKNGQFFDDKKIEELV
-2350 VDSKQLG
+2350 NRGDVKKIHQIDVGAKGGWAKQANG
-2357 QKGIKLDPKAAGGN
+2357 KLEANSAY
-2371 MQMSSEW
+2371 
-2378 DRAVLAKLDPNSEA
+2378 LLPN
-2392 YKAVFAARQNGTL
+2392 
-2405 VKGAAYVDKSA
+2405 GAAYVTDNSGNVKEVTANLRNILMDRNNYQQSIAGKSGISGDQGGHLIA
-2416 EKLMLVRID
+2416 ASLGGSGDRINLVPMAKTLNNGSWKAMESELANAVKLGKDVNMKVAVGYPTGSSRPNKFIVT
-2425 PATKK
+2425 ATINGKSTNYQFSQ

>member
-37 STQNNIDNTES
+37 STQTNIDNTES

-283 DLQDVTAK
+283 DLQDVTPK

-324 GVTNAGTIQAVN
+324 GVTNAGTVQAVN

-362 SVQTTGTGATADI
+362 NIQTTGTGAAADI

-384 SMLNIDSGNNL
+384 SALNIDSGNNL

-407 SLASSPLII
+407 SLASSPLIV

-483 NILSNGKLSLTEN
+483 NVLSNGKLSLTEN

-509 NSANTQNI
+509 NSANIQNL

-554 VKNIKAYSGRNLVW
+554 VKNIKAYSGRDLVW
-568 NNADKALPLITGM
+568 NNADKALPLITGL

-660 SSAGKIS
+660 SSAGEIS
-667 ILANKNLNLN
+667 ILANKNISLN
-677 STQTSKAMPSADKDE
+677 STQTTKAMPSADKDE
-692 LTTDQTVISG
+692 LTTDQSVISG

-735 NGINLKANTDVVV
+735 NGINLKANSDVVV

-930 NLTIDPKVYSLTAVG
+930 NLTIDPKVYSLKAVG
-945 DIELVSKTGTLTLKG
+945 DIELVSKNGTLTLKG
-960 YGGTAGNGS
+960 YGGTTGNGS

-990 IQGSQLTAKKDI
+990 IQGSQLTAQKDI

-1008 DDVLI
+1008 DDVLV
-1013 DGIKNVFSSKK
+1013 DGVKNNFSSLQKLNLAKDYTLK
-1024 IVKLVNVLESEK
+1024 IEEMNKERLKLQSQDYFNDYSNLV
-1036 ANFLLLRAGIEKD
+1036 
-1049 SSYEK
+1049 
-1054 DKKYIHQIAA
+1054 KKYR
-1064 EYATAYSNYLA
+1064 NYNDMFLKYW
-1075 ADYHDQPTRKEKEDK
+1075 DYELLDQTKNK
-1090 EKLFYTLVDNFK
+1090 NS
-1102 KKYKTEVKT
+1102 
-1111 YEIWVD
+1111 EIWVNAYKEYERD
-1117 FAPVYWIDRYDIVYG
+1117 FNVFKDKYPIKINYPVPGQLPFLLGGNNTPLAVDYVFGFKYDNDY
-1132 LPYEAEINNL
+1132 INDVEKNEL
-1142 QKDIDYYNQELNG
+1142 FYKESLNG
-1155 SEHAETKIT
+1155 SEHAETKLT
-1164 SKLGNINITSAKG
+1164 SKSGNINITSAKG
-1177 LSISGGNISAQSG
+1177 LSISGGNISAQLG

-1195 ASAALSE
+1195 ASGVLAE
-1202 QYKSTTTTNTNPQP
+1202 QYKSSISSGVNQP
-1216 KILNAS
+1216 PKSLNAS
-1222 IIIDG
+1222 IIVDG
-1227 HTDFYDKGSEN
+1227 HTDFYEKGTESEG
-1238 DQNYSMRTL
+1238 NYSFRTL
-1247 VSPSIIN
+1247 VSPTIIN
-1254 GDKGVNIRTVGKSK
+1254 GDKGVNIRTVGKTK

-1297 AAIEQSYDRSIT
+1297 AAIEQSYDLTTT

-1321 KYITTVAENN
+1321 KYITTVSENN
-1331 ETNAASVDISAKNI
+1331 DTNAASVDISAKNI
-1345 SIETKKLDTSVDTK
+1345 SIETKKLDPSVDAK

-1374 EGGKININ
+1374 EGGTISIK

-1389 YTVEESSNS
+1389 YTVEESSS
-1398 NVDITKKSSFAGIKY
+1398 SAVDVTKKTSYSKLISLLGSSK
-1413 NTSKTNTTRT
+1413 TTTNTTRT
-1423 QVSELPATLK
+1423 QISELPANLK
-1433 ADYIGTKSGF
+1433 ADYINTQAVDKTK
-1443 DTRLVGTEFE
+1443 LVGTEFD
-1453 YLKGASIESGG
+1453 YLKNATIETGG
-1464 KLDLIAAKTSITDL
+1464 TLELIAAKTSITEL
-1478 VKKEKNSVVWQSMQ
+1478 LKKEKSSLAWQSMQ

-1546 PGNEYLKELVN
+1546 PGNEYLKEFVN

-1562 WQKVLLTQKD
+1562 WQIVLLTQKD
-1572 WDYKSQGLTA
+1572 WDYKSQGLTG
-1582 AGAAIIVIIITIVT
+1582 AGAAIIAIVVT
-1596 MGTGTAAAAGAA
+1596 MVTAGAGAA
-1608 GGTAASG
+1608 V
-1615 TTVGL
+1615 VGAL
-1620 GASMIGSAG
+1620 GGSA
-1629 ITTTAAGAIVPS
+1629 A
-1641 TLGAMANA
+1641 TLGGSAIAMTQA
-1649 AITSLATQ
+1649 ALTSLATQ
-1657 AGVSLINNGGDIGK
+1657 ASVSLINNGGNIGK
-1671 TLKDLGSKDS
+1671 TLKELGSKDS
-1681 IKNLATSVVT
+1681 VKNLAASVVT
-1691 AGVLSQLS
+1691 AGLLSQ
-1699 NTELM
+1699 
-1704 SDLSK
+1704 
-1709 MTKQGEFM
+1709 
-1717 KEIVGR
+1717 
-1723 TTQGIVNAG
+1723 
-1732 ASSLVSTAINGG
+1732 VSTALNLKPDSTVLSDRLINNFTTSVGSTLVQTAIKGG
-1744 SLSENLGN
+1744 DLEENLKV
-1752 AILANTAMALQASLS
+1752 ALLAGLAGALQGELAS
-1767 GQIKTLESSELDMEY
+1767 QIGDSLYKADPT
-1782 VLHKVAHAAAGCVAA
+1782 VLQYTIHKIAHAAAGCAVAA
-1797 SISKSEC
+1797 ATKQSC

-1810 AAVGEIVAEQ
+1810 AGVGEIIAELMIPYGKTALDLDDNEINRIKGVSKIVAGSISAYAGYDVNTAANSADTAISNNSLPKLATSGAKIAKKVLDQIKKWPSNKPLEPNDVTKMFKDAGVQ
-1820 MDKSIDSKSFN
+1820 EIVDVANNIKTLVSPTSTWFEKISAAVDLAVGIDIKAGKDVALAMKDKHIIQLKDPGPIHHICTNKNCLSTARGGPWTRQF
-1831 SDADIQKYQQK
+1831 QKYFDGAGLDINK
-1842 VRDVSKLVA
+1842 
-1851 SSVATLTGYDPTT
+1851 SV
-1864 AASSAEVAIL
+1864 E
-1874 NNRQLYQNEIIKIKM
+1874 N
-1889 LAAGNANKE
+1889 
-1898 ARYNIAACALVRC
+1898 
-1911 AEGYEG
+1911 
-1917 TTEYAYLKAIQDAG
+1917 
-1931 NSAAFKVERDYL
+1931 
-1943 TKQTFR
+1943 
-1949 TPIMGSMTTNQKLFE
+1949 
-1964 YTSSD
+1964 
-1969 RTQDAAVSN
+1969 
-1978 FRELNGKYQITT
+1978 
-1990 RAGGAV
+1990 
-1996 MVVGGGVGLAGS
+1996 
-2008 TALGSTCVT
+2008 
-2017 GVGCLVALGGFVSS
+2017 LVALADHKGPHPKEYHAYVEKELRLAVS
-2031 ADLVMTGAKQAWSGK
+2031 GKQAN
-2046 SVDTIG
+2046 T
-2052 AQVISATTGLSTS
+2052 
-2065 QAEMIYGMLS
+2065 AEY
-2075 MASVTNSVRA
+2075 
-2085 SAKQAVQEQRVL
+2085 
-2097 INKPTITN
+2097 
-2105 CVNGTTCFV
+2105 
-2114 AGTLIETKNGLKP
+2114 
-2127 IEEFNGNELVWSR
+2127 R
-2140 NDLTLEY
+2140 NA
-2147 GYKPVIAKKIT
+2147 VIAT
-2158 HNQPIFEVVVQNAL
+2158 
-2172 GERETFKTTE
+2172 
-2182 EHPFWVKNIGWQK
+2182 
-2195 ASVLSEGMTLLD
+2195 LS
-2207 RSNNEL
+2207 RIKS
-2213 TVISQK
+2213 
-2219 LLAKLDTVYNIEVKD
+2219 
-2234 YHTYHVGKLGVWVH
+2234 
-2248 NAQCCDLIY
+2248 
-2257 QNIVKETKY
+2257 
-2266 GVISN
+2266 
-2271 RKLDKNA
+2271 
-2278 IDLDLSVVTRGQVKQ
+2278 
-2293 IAKNGDPLGVKTEA
+2293 EA
-2307 LFENVVKEQGG
+2307 LV
-2318 KVLSGGKYGSN
+2318 SGSQVNKW
-2329 NGYDHVIIFKD
+2329 
-2340 AQGNTNLTMV
+2340 L
-2350 VDSKQLG
+2350 
-2357 QKGIKLDPKAAGGN
+2357 
-2371 MQMSSEW
+2371 
-2378 DRAVLAKLDPNSEA
+2378 
-2392 YKAVFAARQNGTL
+2392 
-2405 VKGAAYVDKSA
+2405 
-2416 EKLMLVRID
+2416 
-2425 PATKK
+2425 TKK

>member
-37 STQNNIDNTES
+37 STQTNIDNTES

-283 DLQDVTAK
+283 DLQDVTPK

-324 GVTNAGTIQAVN
+324 GVTNAGTVQAVN

-362 SVQTTGTGATADI
+362 NIQTTGTGTAADI
-375 NSSGSINSN
+375 NSSGGINSN
-384 SMLNIDSGNNL
+384 SMLSIDSGNNL
-395 NVNAKEIIINNG
+395 NVNAKEIIINVG
-407 SLASSPLII
+407 SLASSPLIV

-438 VYIDAANINLA
+438 VYIDASNINLA

-483 NILSNGKLSLTEN
+483 NVLSNGKLSLTEN

-509 NSANTQNI
+509 DSANTQNI

-554 VKNIKAYSGRNLVW
+554 VKNIKAYSGRDLVW

-667 ILANKNLNLN
+667 ILANKNINLN

-721 QVNANQGDILVSSN
+721 QVNASQGDILVSSN
-735 NGINLKANTDVVV
+735 NGINLKANNDVVV

-824 VNATSDQHLAVSSG
+824 VNAISDQHLAVSSG

-858 TNLTSKGVTSVTATG
+858 TNLTSKGVTSITATG

-894 ILGQTGL
+894 IAGQTGL

-930 NLTIDPKVYSLTAVG
+930 NLTIDPKVYSLKAVG

-960 YGGTAGNGS
+960 YGGTTGNGS

-990 IQGSQLTAKKDI
+990 IQGSQLTAQKDI

-1008 DDVLI
+1008 DDVLV
-1013 DGIKNVFSSKK
+1013 DGVKNSLENIKSLKYKEDFIKELYSLRAVLEKEEINLVNKPRYNEYKNELDEILKGRKK
-1024 IVKLVNVLESEK
+1024 IEEMMKYSLTRSVGQKLLQESIKKQNQLEEK
-1036 ANFLLLRAGIEKD
+1036 
-1049 SSYEK
+1049 Y
-1054 DKKYIHQIAA
+1054 
-1064 EYATAYSNYLA
+1064 
-1075 ADYHDQPTRKEKEDK
+1075 P
-1090 EKLFYTLVDNFK
+1090 
-1102 KKYKTEVKT
+1102 
-1111 YEIWVD
+1111 
-1117 FAPVYWIDRYDIVYG
+1117 
-1132 LPYEAEINNL
+1132 EINGLSNKIKLSIKDVEDNL
-1142 QKDIDYYNQELNG
+1142 KYFEEEVEG
-1155 SEHAETKIT
+1155 SEHSEV
-1164 SKLGNINITSAKG
+1164 SFSVLSGNINITSAKG
-1177 LSISGGNISAQSG
+1177 LSISGGNISAQMG

-1195 ASAALSE
+1195 ASGVLAE
-1202 QYKSTTTTNTNPQP
+1202 QYKSSISTGANQP
-1216 KILNAS
+1216 PKSLNAS
-1222 IIIDG
+1222 VIIDG
-1227 HTDFYDKGSEN
+1227 HTDFYEKGTEGEG
-1238 DQNYSMRTL
+1238 NYSFRTL
-1247 VSPSIIN
+1247 VSPTIIN
-1254 GDKGVNIRTVGKSK
+1254 GDKGVTIRTVGKTK

-1274 QATGITSKNGD
+1274 QATGITLKNGD

-1297 AAIEQSYDRSIT
+1297 AAIEQSYDLTTT

-1321 KYITTVAENN
+1321 KYITTVSESND
-1331 ETNAASVDISAKNI
+1331 TNAASVDISAKNI
-1345 SIETKKLDTSVDTK
+1345 SIETKKLDPSVDAK

-1374 EGGKININ
+1374 EGGTISIK

-1389 YTVEESSNS
+1389 YTVEESSS
-1398 NVDITKKSSFAGIKY
+1398 STVDVTKKTSYSKLISLLGSSK
-1413 NTSKTNTTRT
+1413 TTTNTTRT
-1423 QVSELPATLK
+1423 QISELPANLK
-1433 ADYIGTKSGF
+1433 ADYINTQAVDKTK
-1443 DTRLVGTEFE
+1443 LVGTEFE
-1453 YLKGASIESGG
+1453 YLKGATIETGG
-1464 KLDLIAAKTSITDL
+1464 TLELIAAKTSITEL
-1478 VKKEKNSVVWQSMQ
+1478 LKKEKSSLAWQAMQ

-1526 SEKDANKVEL
+1526 SEKDVNKKEL
-1536 RDAILDLSKK
+1536 RDAILELSKQ
-1546 PGNEYLKELVN
+1546 PGNEYLKEFVN
-1557 RKDVD
+1557 RKDID
-1562 WQKVLLTQKD
+1562 WQMVLLTQKD
-1572 WDYKSQGLTA
+1572 WDYKSQGLTG
-1582 AGAAIIVIIITIVT
+1582 AGAAIIAIVVT
-1596 MGTGTAAAAGAA
+1596 MVTAGAGAA
-1608 GGTAASG
+1608 V
-1615 TTVGL
+1615 VGAL
-1620 GASMIGSAG
+1620 GGSA
-1629 ITTTAAGAIVPS
+1629 A
-1641 TLGAMANA
+1641 TLGGSAIAMTQA
-1649 AITSLATQ
+1649 ALTSLATQ
-1657 AGVSLINNGGDIGK
+1657 ASVSLINNGGNIGK
-1671 TLKDLGSKDS
+1671 TLKELGSKDS
-1681 IKNLATSVVT
+1681 VKNLAASVVT
-1691 AGVLSQLS
+1691 AGLLSQ
-1699 NTELM
+1699 
-1704 SDLSK
+1704 
-1709 MTKQGEFM
+1709 
-1717 KEIVGR
+1717 
-1723 TTQGIVNAG
+1723 
-1732 ASSLVSTAINGG
+1732 VSTALNLKPDNAVFSDRLVNNFTTSVGSTLVQTAIKGG
-1744 SLSENLGN
+1744 DLEENLKVALLSG
-1752 AILANTAMALQASLS
+1752 LAGALQ
-1767 GQIKTLESSELDMEY
+1767 GQMAQNIKGLEDINY
-1782 VLHKVAHAAAGCVAA
+1782 IAHKLAHALAGCIAGA
-1797 SISKSEC
+1797 IQGQC
-1804 EAGAIG
+1804 QAGAIG
-1810 AAVGEIVAEQ
+1810 GAVGEIVA
-1820 MDKSIDSKSFN
+1820 SFTPP
-1831 SDADIQKYQQK
+1831 SSGLLYTEEEKQKILMVGQLTSGVIAAYAGY
-1842 VRDVSKLVA
+1842 DVNVA
-1851 SSVATLTGYDPTT
+1851 SN
-1864 AASSAEVAIL
+1864 SA
-1874 NNRQLYQNEIIKIKM
+1874 
-1889 LAAGNANKE
+1889 
-1898 ARYNIAACALVRC
+1898 NIALTNNAFNEKKVKELLDQAKGYMGEKGGQAL
-1911 AEGYEG
+1911 
-1917 TTEYAYLKAIQDAG
+1917 D
-1931 NSAAFKVERDYL
+1931 
-1943 TKQTFR
+1943 
-1949 TPIMGSMTTNQKLFE
+1949 
-1964 YTSSD
+1964 
-1969 RTQDAAVSN
+1969 AVSRGIAKGDIKALKN
-1978 FRELNGKYQITT
+1978 AQTQI
-1990 RAGGAV
+1990 AEYLLKKADSGG
-1996 MVVGGGVGLAGS
+1996 L
-2008 TALGSTCVT
+2008 
-2017 GVGCLVALGGFVSS
+2017 
-2031 ADLVMTGAKQAWSGK
+2031 
-2046 SVDTIG
+2046 
-2052 AQVISATTGLSTS
+2052 S
-2065 QAEMIYGMLS
+2065 QAEI
-2075 MASVTNSVRA
+2075 VTFGTLYALNETLFPTNILDVIPGAGKAIGKGNDLLKGIRTAAPTSAA
-2085 SAKQAVQEQRVL
+2085 SATARL
-2097 INKPTITN
+2097 
-2105 CVNGTTCFV
+2105 
-2114 AGTLIETKNGLKP
+2114 GL
-2127 IEEFNGNELVWSR
+2127 
-2140 NDLTLEY
+2140 
-2147 GYKPVIAKKIT
+2147 
-2158 HNQPIFEVVVQNAL
+2158 
-2172 GERETFKTTE
+2172 RE
-2182 EHPFWVKNIGWQK
+2182 
-2195 ASVLSEGMTLLD
+2195 D
-2207 RSNNEL
+2207 
-2213 TVISQK
+2213 
-2219 LLAKLDTVYNIEVKD
+2219 LAKLANIPRNMEIQPANIWGKTIQDIKYSFEMDGAVLTLSPPKSGTSGLAQVYSVKNSATGIKEFE
-2234 YHTYHVGKLGVWVH
+2234 YHPG
-2248 NAQCCDLIY
+2248 
-2257 QNIVKETKY
+2257 
-2266 GVISN
+2266 
-2271 RKLDKNA
+2271 
-2278 IDLDLSVVTRGQVKQ
+2278 
-2293 IAKNGDPLGVKTEA
+2293 
-2307 LFENVVKEQGG
+2307 GG
-2318 KVLSGGKYGSN
+2318 KHSKGGDMYYKIVMNDGTQFR
-2329 NGYDHVIIFKD
+2329 II
-2340 AQGNTNLTMV
+2340 
-2350 VDSKQLG
+2350 
-2357 QKGIKLDPKAAGGN
+2357 
-2371 MQMSSEW
+2371 
-2378 DRAVLAKLDPNSEA
+2378 DPNSA
-2392 YKAVFAARQNGTL
+2392 FNPKTITSNQIYLNPNGQKLKYQNG
-2405 VKGAAYVDKSA
+2405 KWEIWK
-2416 EKLMLVRID
+2416 
-2425 PATKK
+2425 

>member
-172 EGNLEVAGQM
+172 EGNLEIAGQM
-182 ADVIIANPSGINIKG
+182 ADVIIANPSGISIKG

-283 DLQDVTAK
+283 DLQDVAAK

-362 SVQTTGTGATADI
+362 NIQTTGTGAAADI

-407 SLASSPLII
+407 SLASSPLIV

-470 AAKGAKLIAAKDL
+470 AAKGAKLIAAQDL
-483 NILSNGKLSLTEN
+483 NVLSNGKLSLTEN

-509 NSANTQNI
+509 NSANIQNL

-554 VKNIKAYSGRNLVW
+554 VKNIKAYSGRDLVW

-604 LHANQIALNS
+604 LHANQITLNS

-635 ALKAQGDI
+635 VLKAQGDI

-649 GGVTANSLKAT
+649 GGITANSLKAT

-667 ILANKNLNLN
+667 ILANKNINLN

-692 LTTDQTVISG
+692 LTTDQSVISG

-778 QNTDLSSTV
+778 QNTDLGSTV

-824 VNATSDQHLAVSSG
+824 VNAISDQHLAVSSG

-930 NLTIDPKVYSLTAVG
+930 NLTIDPKVYSLKAVG

-960 YGGTAGNGS
+960 YGGTTGNGS
-969 EQVVKLDTANG
+969 EQFVKLDTANG

-990 IQGSQLTAKKDI
+990 IQGSQLTAQKDI

-1008 DDVLI
+1008 DDVLV
-1013 DGIKNVFSSKK
+1013 DGLKNNITNKISVSKLDYSKQELDNINNVIQQFKDTENYKLYKNSMDKINDSIYSKTKEWEIATRNDAFSKKFALSGQIKKLEQEREDIKNKFKD
-1024 IVKLVNVLESEK
+1024 IIDQENKL
-1036 ANFLLLRAGIEKD
+1036 
-1049 SSYEK
+1049 
-1054 DKKYIHQIAA
+1054 
-1064 EYATAYSNYLA
+1064 
-1075 ADYHDQPTRKEKEDK
+1075 
-1090 EKLFYTLVDNFK
+1090 
-1102 KKYKTEVKT
+1102 
-1111 YEIWVD
+1111 
-1117 FAPVYWIDRYDIVYG
+1117 
-1132 LPYEAEINNL
+1132 NNL
-1142 QKDIDYYNQELNG
+1142 LDEKNNYFIYFNSNASG
-1155 SEHAETKIT
+1155 SEHSEAKLF
-1164 SKLGNINITSAKG
+1164 SKSGNINVTSAKG

-1195 ASAALSE
+1195 ANGVLAE
-1202 QYKSTTTTNTNPQP
+1202 QYKSSINSGANQP
-1216 KILNAS
+1216 PKSLNAS

-1227 HTDFYDKGSEN
+1227 HTDFYEKGTEGEG
-1238 DQNYSMRTL
+1238 NYSFRTL
-1247 VSPSIIN
+1247 VSPTIIN
-1254 GDKGVNIRTVGKSK
+1254 GDKGVNIRTVGKTK

-1297 AAIEQSYDRSIT
+1297 AAIEQSYDLTTT

-1321 KYITTVAENN
+1321 KYITTVSENN
-1331 ETNAASVDISAKNI
+1331 DTNAASVDISAKNI
-1345 SIETKKLDTSVDTK
+1345 SIETKKLDPSVDAK

-1374 EGGKININ
+1374 NGGTISIK

-1389 YTVEESSNS
+1389 YTVEESSS
-1398 NVDITKKSSFAGIKY
+1398 STVDVTKKTSYSKLISLLGSSK
-1413 NTSKTNTTRT
+1413 TTTNTTRT
-1423 QVSELPATLK
+1423 QISELPANLK
-1433 ADYIGTKSGF
+1433 ADYINTQAVDKTK
-1443 DTRLVGTEFE
+1443 LVGTEFE
-1453 YLKGASIESGG
+1453 YLKGATIETGG
-1464 KLDLIAAKTSITDL
+1464 TLELIAAKTSITDL
-1478 VKKEKNSVVWQSMQ
+1478 VKKEKSSLAWQAMQ

-1681 IKNLATSVVT
+1681 IKNLAASVVT
-1691 AGVLSQLS
+1691 AG
-1699 NTELM
+1699 LM
-1704 SDLSK
+1704 SQVGSALNLKPDSTLLPDRLANNFASSVGSTLVQTAIKGGDLGDNLQAALLAGLAGAL
-1709 MTKQGEFM
+1709 QGEL
-1717 KEIVGR
+1717 
-1723 TTQGIVNAG
+1723 
-1732 ASSLVSTAINGG
+1732 ASQIGD
-1744 SLSENLGN
+1744 NLD
-1752 AILANTAMALQASLS
+1752 
-1767 GQIKTLESSELDMEY
+1767 KVDPKFWEY
-1782 VLHKVAHAAAGCVAA
+1782 TIHKIAHAAVGCAA
-1797 SISKSEC
+1797 AAATKASC

-1810 AAVGEIVAEQ
+1810 AGVGEVVASYLNDHTKVLTLAEQ
-1820 MDKSIDSKSFN
+1820 QRVLDTSKLIAAAVAAYAGYDVNTASNSAEIAVKNNNLAVLDPSAFFNETNVHGQPENLNELFNKIGNNVQFREGVNGSVYLCVSNNISHCVGQPITKQQAIDKIIKDPFINAALVLVEYTPAGQGRKSFIN
-1831 SDADIQKYQQK
+1831 I
-1842 VRDVSKLVA
+1842 V
-1851 SSVATLTGYDPTT
+1851 SSVAHKLPSPTNDQIITKWHGSGPVSGAIAVNPSSNTSALKNYYPKSGGVEFIYDPKSKTFVT
-1864 AASSAEVAIL
+1864 GKVDVFKNGSPHEQLVQSIGL
-1874 NNRQLYQNEIIKIKM
+1874 NPKTKEIVGGM
-1889 LAAGNANKE
+1889 LTRGKNGE
-1898 ARYNIAACALVRC
+1898 FH
-1911 AEGYEG
+1911 
-1917 TTEYAYLKAIQDAG
+1917 TTEASGHYGTNWTPEIRVQFKAFLKSKG
-1931 NSAAFKVERDYL
+1931 
-1943 TKQTFR
+1943 
-1949 TPIMGSMTTNQKLFE
+1949 
-1964 YTSSD
+1964 
-1969 RTQDAAVSN
+1969 
-1978 FRELNGKYQITT
+1978 IT
-1990 RAGGAV
+1990 
-1996 MVVGGGVGLAGS
+1996 
-2008 TALGSTCVT
+2008 
-2017 GVGCLVALGGFVSS
+2017 
-2031 ADLVMTGAKQAWSGK
+2031 
-2046 SVDTIG
+2046 VDH
-2052 AQVISATTGLSTS
+2052 
-2065 QAEMIYGMLS
+2065 E
-2075 MASVTNSVRA
+2075 N
-2085 SAKQAVQEQRVL
+2085 
-2097 INKPTITN
+2097 
-2105 CVNGTTCFV
+2105 
-2114 AGTLIETKNGLKP
+2114 
-2127 IEEFNGNELVWSR
+2127 
-2140 NDLTLEY
+2140 
-2147 GYKPVIAKKIT
+2147 
-2158 HNQPIFEVVVQNAL
+2158 
-2172 GERETFKTTE
+2172 
-2182 EHPFWVKNIGWQK
+2182 WVK
-2195 ASVLSEGMTLLD
+2195 
-2207 RSNNEL
+2207 
-2213 TVISQK
+2213 
-2219 LLAKLDTVYNIEVKD
+2219 
-2234 YHTYHVGKLGVWVH
+2234 
-2248 NAQCCDLIY
+2248 
-2257 QNIVKETKY
+2257 
-2266 GVISN
+2266 
-2271 RKLDKNA
+2271 
-2278 IDLDLSVVTRGQVKQ
+2278 
-2293 IAKNGDPLGVKTEA
+2293 
-2307 LFENVVKEQGG
+2307 
-2318 KVLSGGKYGSN
+2318 
-2329 NGYDHVIIFKD
+2329 
-2340 AQGNTNLTMV
+2340 
-2350 VDSKQLG
+2350 
-2357 QKGIKLDPKAAGGN
+2357 
-2371 MQMSSEW
+2371 
-2378 DRAVLAKLDPNSEA
+2378 
-2392 YKAVFAARQNGTL
+2392 
-2405 VKGAAYVDKSA
+2405 
-2416 EKLMLVRID
+2416 
-2425 PATKK
+2425 

>member
-27 QTKTSGQSEA
+27 QTKASGQSEA
-37 STQNNIDNTES
+37 SAQSNIDNTES

-134 RQGATTKTV
+134 RQGAATQTV

-182 ADVIIANPSGINIKG
+182 ADVIIANPSGISIKG

-362 SVQTTGTGATADI
+362 NIQTTGTGAAADI

-384 SMLNIDSGNNL
+384 SALNIDSGNNL

-407 SLASSPLII
+407 SLASSPLMI
-416 NAKGNINLA
+416 NTKGNLNLA
-425 ADTRIMDDSQGGD
+425 ANSRIFNDAQSGD
-438 VYIDAANINLA
+438 VYVDAANINLA
-449 AGSELK
+449 TNAGIT

-461 TIQVQKDLV
+461 SIQVQKDLV

-483 NILSNGKLSLTEN
+483 NVLSNGKLSLTEN

-554 VKNIKAYSGRNLVW
+554 VKNIKAYSGRDLVW

-649 GGVTANSLKAT
+649 GGVNANSLKAT

-677 STQTSKAMPSADKDE
+677 STQTTKAMPSADKDE
-692 LTTDQTVISG
+692 LTTDQSVISG

-755 KTVNNVLKGQT
+755 KTINNVLNGQT

-796 GMSTIIDSVLTSKGN
+796 GMSTIIDGVLTSKGN

-930 NLTIDPKVYSLTAVG
+930 NLTIDPKVYNLKAVG
-945 DIELVSKTGTLTLKG
+945 DIELVSKTGALSLKG
-960 YGGTAGNGS
+960 YEGAKGNGS

-990 IQGSQLTAKKDI
+990 IQGSQLTAQKDI
-1002 KIVSSK
+1002 KIVSTK
-1008 DDVLI
+1008 EDVFI
-1013 DGIKNVFSSKK
+1013 SGIKNTLNKQSSTKYLNNLK
-1024 IVKLVNVLESEK
+1024 IVKTDLQKEN
-1036 ANFLLLRAGIEKD
+1036 
-1049 SSYEK
+1049 
-1054 DKKYIHQIAA
+1054 DK
-1064 EYATAYSNYLA
+1064 LA
-1075 ADYHDQPTRKEKEDK
+1075 ADPEYIQLLDILKKRLHSANELGLNVSEAKKLAESLERK
-1090 EKLFYTLVDNFK
+1090 YLVK
-1102 KKYKTEVKT
+1102 I
-1111 YEIWVD
+1111 EISGTTNGPMLPQLGAWVLGKITILY
-1117 FAPVYWIDRYDIVYG
+1117 PQ
-1132 LPYEAEINNL
+1132 EIN
-1142 QKDIDYYNQELNG
+1142 DIDKAITLYSQSLTGY
-1155 SEHAETKIT
+1155 EHAQPILR
-1164 SKLGNINITSAKG
+1164 SNNNDINIAAAKGVSISGAMIDSAKG
-1177 LSISGGNISAQSG
+1177 
-1190 QVNLE
+1190 QVNIE
-1195 ASAALSE
+1195 AMG
-1202 QYKSTTTTNTNPQP
+1202 T
-1216 KILNAS
+1216 LNGETYNIQGIYNSDKENSVKQGTIQSS
-1222 IIIDG
+1222 IIIDALQDSYEFAKP
-1227 HTDFYDKGSEN
+1227 TDT
-1238 DQNYSMRTL
+1238 NYSWR
-1247 VSPSIIN
+1247 SPVNPTEIN
-1254 GDKGVNIRTVGKSK
+1254 GYKGVKIKATGQQKT
-1268 DDNLVL
+1268 DNLVL
-1274 QATGITSKNGD
+1274 QGVRIDSANSVNIEANKNIIFDVAIDNSYDKSEQTETQKKWYGKKTRITT
-1285 VKIESNK
+1285 VKTSNK
-1292 SILFD
+1292 SLGI
-1297 AAIEQSYDRSIT
+1297 
-1309 TEKKKSW
+1309 
-1316 GGLKK
+1316 
-1321 KYITTVAENN
+1321 
-1331 ETNAASVDISAKNI
+1331 SVDIVAKDINI
-1345 SIETKKLDTSVDTK
+1345 RSEGK
-1359 TPDNNID
+1359 N
-1366 IYSGRFTA
+1366 TA
-1374 EGGKININ
+1374 EMKGKDRTSIDMYSSNLTANGGKVTIQA
-1382 SGGNLNF
+1382 GGDLNF
-1389 YTVEESSNS
+1389 LTADDIRQETT
-1398 NVDITKKSSFAGIKY
+1398 DITKKKTWVGIKY
-1413 NTSKTNTTRT
+1413 NDSKSTNTRDIK
-1423 QVSELPATLK
+1423 SEIPAVLT
-1433 ADYIGTKSGF
+1433 ADYITTKSGF
-1443 DTRLVGTEFE
+1443 DTRLKGTEFN
-1453 YLKGASIESGG
+1453 YLEGATIEAGGTIQLEGASSTVSET
-1464 KLDLIAAKTSITDL
+1464 L
-1478 VKKEKNSVVWQSMQ
+1478 KKEKNSVVWQSMQ

-1536 RDAILDLSKK
+1536 RDEILKLANQ
-1546 PGNEYLKELVN
+1546 PGNTYLKEFIN

-1562 WQKVLLTQKD
+1562 WQTVLLTQKD
-1572 WDYKSQGLTA
+1572 WNYKQQGLTG
-1582 AGAAIIVIIITIVT
+1582 AGAAIIAIIVAVLTY
-1596 MGTGTAAAAGAA
+1596 GAGTALIGTTAAAGAGTTTAAVGTTTVAAA
-1608 GGTAASG
+1608 GGG
-1615 TTVGL
+1615 TITTFGGMTL
-1620 GASMIGSAG
+1620 A
-1629 ITTTAAGAIVPS
+1629 TTTAAGVTTYTTTGIMV
-1641 TLGAMANA
+1641 NA
-1649 AITSLATQ
+1649 ALTSIATQ
-1657 AGVSLINNGGDIGK
+1657 ASIGLVNNQGNVTQ
-1671 TLKDLGSKDS
+1671 TLKDLGSKDTVR
-1681 IKNLATSVVT
+1681 NLATAVVT
-1691 AGVLSQLS
+1691 AGLLDKVGGTATMESLKALGNTPDVLMNLAAKTATAIIETTIRTGINSTITGESFSDGLEDLLYQSLGTAIQGTMANQIHLNKEIISDGLMKNILSQ
-1699 NTELM
+1699 
-1704 SDLSK
+1704 
-1709 MTKQGEFM
+1709 
-1717 KEIVGR
+1717 
-1723 TTQGIVNAG
+1723 
-1732 ASSLVSTAINGG
+1732 
-1744 SLSENLGN
+1744 
-1752 AILANTAMALQASLS
+1752 
-1767 GQIKTLESSELDMEY
+1767 
-1782 VLHKVAHAAAGCVAA
+1782 VAHATAGCTGAV
-1797 SISKSEC
+1797 IGGGEC
-1804 EAGAIG
+1804 VAGAIG
-1810 AAVGEIVAEQ
+1810 AAVGESVAEYMKQ
-1820 MDKSIDSKSFN
+1820 YS
-1831 SDADIQKYQQK
+1831 SDQKLITNISNAMA
-1842 VRDVSKLVA
+1842 VTIA
-1851 SSVATLTGYDPTT
+1851 AATGYDT
-1864 AASSAEVAIL
+1864 AIAQQASETAVTNNAFWVPLIAAVMIADRAYSAYQIYRDVQDVVDGKKSLEQLAIEKGTAYVERAIL
-1874 NNRQLYQNEIIKIKM
+1874 GNLTSKGLGIVSEGGKKVIKRVTYIAPEKEI
-1889 LAAGNANKE
+1889 
-1898 ARYNIAACALVRC
+1898 
-1911 AEGYEG
+1911 
-1917 TTEYAYLKAIQDAG
+1917 TEL
-1931 NSAAFKVERDYL
+1931 F
-1943 TKQTFR
+1943 TK
-1949 TPIMGSMTTNQKLFE
+1949 
-1964 YTSSD
+1964 
-1969 RTQDAAVSN
+1969 
-1978 FRELNGKYQITT
+1978 
-1990 RAGGAV
+1990 
-1996 MVVGGGVGLAGS
+1996 
-2008 TALGSTCVT
+2008 
-2017 GVGCLVALGGFVSS
+2017 
-2031 ADLVMTGAKQAWSGK
+2031 
-2046 SVDTIG
+2046 
-2052 AQVISATTGLSTS
+2052 
-2065 QAEMIYGMLS
+2065 
-2075 MASVTNSVRA
+2075 TNSRNT
-2085 SAKQAVQEQRVL
+2085 L
-2097 INKPTITN
+2097 TIAGLDIKKGYN
-2105 CVNGTTCFV
+2105 PVNSQT
-2114 AGTLIETKNGLKP
+2114 
-2127 IEEFNGNELVWSR
+2127 
-2140 NDLTLEY
+2140 
-2147 GYKPVIAKKIT
+2147 
-2158 HNQPIFEVVVQNAL
+2158 
-2172 GERETFKTTE
+2172 
-2182 EHPFWVKNIGWQK
+2182 
-2195 ASVLSEGMTLLD
+2195 
-2207 RSNNEL
+2207 
-2213 TVISQK
+2213 TVILDSQK
-2219 LLAKLDTVYNIEVKD
+2219 LTSNNIKEYAQQLAGTVPLKA
-2234 YHTYHVGKLGVWVH
+2234 VGNG
-2248 NAQCCDLIY
+2248 
-2257 QNIVKETKY
+2257 E
-2266 GVISN
+2266 
-2271 RKLDKNA
+2271 
-2278 IDLDLSVVTRGQVKQ
+2278 KQ
-2293 IAKNGDPLGVKTEA
+2293 IYMANLSNG
-2307 LFENVVKEQGG
+2307 QQ
-2318 KVLSGGKYGSN
+2318 
-2329 NGYDHVIIFKD
+2329 IILR
-2340 AQGNTNLTMV
+2340 NI
-2350 VDSKQLG
+2350 SSS
-2357 QKGIKLDPKAAGGN
+2357 AA
-2371 MQMSSEW
+2371 
-2378 DRAVLAKLDPNSEA
+2378 
-2392 YKAVFAARQNGTL
+2392 
-2405 VKGAAYVDKSA
+2405 
-2416 EKLMLVRID
+2416 
-2425 PATKK
+2425 ATKARWTLEIKNNPSLKSISSKDKYEIKFR

>member
-134 RQGATTKTV
+134 RQGATTQTV

-362 SVQTTGTGATADI
+362 NIQTTGTDAAGDI

-395 NVNAKEIIINNG
+395 NVNAKEIIINVG
-407 SLASSPLII
+407 SLASSPLIV

-483 NILSNGKLSLTEN
+483 NVLSNGKLSLTEN

-509 NSANTQNI
+509 NSANIQNL

-554 VKNIKAYSGRNLVW
+554 VKNIKAYSGRDLVW
-568 NNADKALPLITGM
+568 NNADKALPLITGL

-667 ILANKNLNLN
+667 ILANKNISLN
-677 STQTSKAMPSADKDE
+677 STQTTKAMPSADKDE
-692 LTTDQTVISG
+692 LTTDQSVISG

-735 NGINLKANTDVVV
+735 NGINLKANSDVVV

-930 NLTIDPKVYSLTAVG
+930 NLTIDPKVYSLKAVG

-960 YGGTAGNGS
+960 YGGTTGNGS
-969 EQVVKLDTANG
+969 EQFVKLDTANG

-990 IQGSQLTAKKDI
+990 IQGSQLTAQKDI

-1008 DDVLI
+1008 EDVLI
-1013 DGIKNVFSSKK
+1013 DGLKNNITNKISISKLEYSKK
-1024 IVKLVNVLESEK
+1024 ELENINNIIQQFKDTENFKLYKNSIDNINNSINSK
-1036 ANFLLLRAGIEKD
+1036 
-1049 SSYEK
+1049 
-1054 DKKYIHQIAA
+1054 
-1064 EYATAYSNYLA
+1064 
-1075 ADYHDQPTRKEKEDK
+1075 RKEWERAVSDDLHSKKRALSDQLKKLEEEREDIRNK
-1090 EKLFYTLVDNFK
+1090 FKDIIDQENKL
-1102 KKYKTEVKT
+1102 
-1111 YEIWVD
+1111 
-1117 FAPVYWIDRYDIVYG
+1117 
-1132 LPYEAEINNL
+1132 NNL
-1142 QKDIDYYNQELNG
+1142 LDERNNYFIYFDSNVSG
-1155 SEHAETKIT
+1155 SEHSEAKII
-1164 SKLGNINITSAKG
+1164 SKLGNVNITSAKG

-1195 ASAALSE
+1195 ASGVLAE
-1202 QYKSTTTTNTNPQP
+1202 QYKSSISSGANQP
-1216 KILNAS
+1216 PKSLNAS

-1227 HTDFYDKGSEN
+1227 HTDFYSKGTEGEG
-1238 DQNYSMRTL
+1238 NYSFRTL
-1247 VSPSIIN
+1247 VSPTIIN
-1254 GDKGVNIRTVGKSK
+1254 GDKGVNIRTVGKTK

-1297 AAIEQSYDRSIT
+1297 AAIEQSYDLTTT

-1321 KYITTVAENN
+1321 KYITTVSENN
-1331 ETNAASVDISAKNI
+1331 DANAASVDISAKNI
-1345 SIETKKLDTSVDTK
+1345 SIETKKLDPSVDAK

-1374 EGGKININ
+1374 EGGTISIK

-1389 YTVEESSNS
+1389 YTVEESSS
-1398 NVDITKKSSFAGIKY
+1398 STVDVTKKTSYSKLISLLASSK
-1413 NTSKTNTTRT
+1413 TTTNTTRT
-1423 QVSELPATLK
+1423 QISELPATLK

-1443 DTRLVGTEFE
+1443 DTKLVGTEFE
-1453 YLKGASIESGG
+1453 YLKDATIETGG
-1464 KLDLIAAKTSITDL
+1464 TLELIAAKTSITEL
-1478 VKKEKNSVVWQSMQ
+1478 LKKEKSSLAWQAMQ

-1526 SEKDANKVEL
+1526 SEKDANKIEL
-1536 RDAILDLSKK
+1536 RDAILELSKQ
-1546 PGNEYLKELVN
+1546 PGNEYLKEFVN

-1562 WQKVLLTQKD
+1562 WQMVLLTQKD
-1572 WDYKSQGLTA
+1572 WDYKSQGLTG
-1582 AGAAIIVIIITIVT
+1582 AGAAIIAIVVT
-1596 MGTGTAAAAGAA
+1596 MVTAGAGAA
-1608 GGTAASG
+1608 V
-1615 TTVGL
+1615 VGAL
-1620 GASMIGSAG
+1620 GGSA
-1629 ITTTAAGAIVPS
+1629 A
-1641 TLGAMANA
+1641 TLGGSAIAMTQA
-1649 AITSLATQ
+1649 ALTSLATQ
-1657 AGVSLINNGGDIGK
+1657 ASVSLINNGGNIGK
-1671 TLKDLGSKDS
+1671 TLKELGSKDS
-1681 IKNLATSVVT
+1681 IKNLAASVVT
-1691 AGVLSQLS
+1691 AGLLSQVSTALNLKPDS
-1699 NTELM
+1699 TVF
-1704 SDLSK
+1704 SDRLVNN
-1709 MTKQGEFM
+1709 F
-1717 KEIVGR
+1717 
-1723 TTQGIVNAG
+1723 TTSV
-1732 ASSLVSTAINGG
+1732 SSTLVQTAINGG
-1744 SLSENLGN
+1744 DLEENLKVALLSG
-1752 AILANTAMALQASLS
+1752 LAGALQ
-1767 GQIKTLESSELDMEY
+1767 GQMAQNIKGLEDINY
-1782 VLHKVAHAAAGCVAA
+1782 IAHKLAHALAGCIAGA
-1797 SISKSEC
+1797 IQGQC
-1804 EAGAIG
+1804 QAGAIG
-1810 AAVGEIVAEQ
+1810 GAVGEIVADFIPPSSGLLYTEEE
-1820 MDKSIDSKSFN
+1820 K
-1831 SDADIQKYQQK
+1831 QKILMVGQLTSGVIAAYAGY
-1842 VRDVSKLVA
+1842 DVNVA
-1851 SSVATLTGYDPTT
+1851 SN
-1864 AASSAEVAIL
+1864 SA
-1874 NNRQLYQNEIIKIKM
+1874 
-1889 LAAGNANKE
+1889 
-1898 ARYNIAACALVRC
+1898 NIALTNNAFNEKKVKELLDQAKGYMGEKGGQAL
-1911 AEGYEG
+1911 
-1917 TTEYAYLKAIQDAG
+1917 D
-1931 NSAAFKVERDYL
+1931 
-1943 TKQTFR
+1943 
-1949 TPIMGSMTTNQKLFE
+1949 
-1964 YTSSD
+1964 
-1969 RTQDAAVSN
+1969 AVSRGIAKGDIN
-1978 FRELNGKYQITT
+1978 ALKNAQTQI
-1990 RAGGAV
+1990 AEYLLKKADSGG
-1996 MVVGGGVGLAGS
+1996 L
-2008 TALGSTCVT
+2008 
-2017 GVGCLVALGGFVSS
+2017 
-2031 ADLVMTGAKQAWSGK
+2031 
-2046 SVDTIG
+2046 
-2052 AQVISATTGLSTS
+2052 S
-2065 QAEMIYGMLS
+2065 QAEM
-2075 MASVTNSVRA
+2075 VTFGTLYALNETLFPTNILDVIPGAGKAIGKGNDLLKGIRAAAPA
-2085 SAKQAVQEQRVL
+2085 SAASATARL
-2097 INKPTITN
+2097 
-2105 CVNGTTCFV
+2105 
-2114 AGTLIETKNGLKP
+2114 GL
-2127 IEEFNGNELVWSR
+2127 
-2140 NDLTLEY
+2140 
-2147 GYKPVIAKKIT
+2147 
-2158 HNQPIFEVVVQNAL
+2158 
-2172 GERETFKTTE
+2172 RE
-2182 EHPFWVKNIGWQK
+2182 
-2195 ASVLSEGMTLLD
+2195 D
-2207 RSNNEL
+2207 
-2213 TVISQK
+2213 
-2219 LLAKLDTVYNIEVKD
+2219 LAKLANIPRNMEIQPANIWGKTIQDIKYSFEMDGAVLTLVPPKSSTSGLAQVYSVKNSATGIKEFE
-2234 YHTYHVGKLGVWVH
+2234 YHPGGGTHSSDGVRYYKIVM
-2248 NAQCCDLIY
+2248 NDGTQFRIIDPNKGFKPGTITSNQIY
-2257 QNIVKETKY
+2257 LNP
-2266 GVISN
+2266 N
-2271 RKLDKNA
+2271 
-2278 IDLDLSVVTRGQVKQ
+2278 
-2293 IAKNGDPLGVKTEA
+2293 
-2307 LFENVVKEQGG
+2307 
-2318 KVLSGGKYGSN
+2318 
-2329 NGYDHVIIFKD
+2329 
-2340 AQGNTNLTMV
+2340 
-2350 VDSKQLG
+2350 G
-2357 QKGIKLDPKAAGGN
+2357 QKLKY
-2371 MQMSSEW
+2371 E
-2378 DRAVLAKLDPNSEA
+2378 
-2392 YKAVFAARQNGTL
+2392 NG
-2405 VKGAAYVDKSA
+2405 KWEIWK
-2416 EKLMLVRID
+2416 
-2425 PATKK
+2425 

>member
-27 QTKTSGQSEA
+27 QTKTSGQSEV
-37 STQNNIDNTES
+37 STQSNIDKTES
-48 QAFHQLWQ
+48 QTFHQLWQ

-134 RQGATTKTV
+134 RQGATTQTV

-230 ITVSA
+230 ITISA

-362 SVQTTGTGATADI
+362 NIQTTGTGATADI

-384 SMLNIDSGNNL
+384 NMLNIDSGNNL

-407 SLASSPLII
+407 GLASSPLIV
-416 NAKGNINLA
+416 NTKGNINLA

-483 NILSNGKLSLTEN
+483 NVLSNGKLSLTEN

-501 LGSINLQA
+501 LGTINLQA
-509 NSANTQNI
+509 NSANTQNL

-546 SLENAATR
+546 SLENTATR

-581 VQLDAANNLTVTA
+581 VQLDAANNLTITA

-677 STQTSKAMPSADKDE
+677 STQTTKAMPSADKDE

-735 NGINLKANTDVVV
+735 NGINLKANSDVSVK
-748 TGDTGRF
+748 GDTGYT
-755 KTVNNVLKGQT
+755 KIVNNVLKGQT

-778 QNTDLSSTV
+778 QNTDLGSTV

-930 NLTIDPKVYSLTAVG
+930 NLTIDPKIYSLKAVG

-960 YGGTAGNGS
+960 YEGAKGNGS
-969 EQVVKLDTANG
+969 EQVVNLDTANG
-980 GINLEGAKVD
+980 SINLEGAKVD
-990 IQGSQLTAKKDI
+990 IQGSQLTAQKDI

-1013 DGIKNVFSSKK
+1013 DGIKNSLKEVVSLKYTKELNDELKDLNNSLIKEESELINKARYNDYKSELDSILEKRKK
-1024 IVKLVNVLESEK
+1024 IEQMMKLPFTKGVGQKLLDEITIMQNNLEEK
-1036 ANFLLLRAGIEKD
+1036 
-1049 SSYEK
+1049 Y
-1054 DKKYIHQIAA
+1054 
-1064 EYATAYSNYLA
+1064 
-1075 ADYHDQPTRKEKEDK
+1075 P
-1090 EKLFYTLVDNFK
+1090 
-1102 KKYKTEVKT
+1102 
-1111 YEIWVD
+1111 
-1117 FAPVYWIDRYDIVYG
+1117 
-1132 LPYEAEINNL
+1132 EINGPSNKL
-1142 QKDIDYYNQELNG
+1142 KVIIKDVEANISFFKNSING
-1155 SEHAETKIT
+1155 SEHSEAKLF
-1164 SKLGNINITSAKG
+1164 SKSGNINITSAKG
-1177 LSISGGNISAQSG
+1177 LSISGGDISAQSG

-1195 ASAALSE
+1195 ASGVLAE
-1202 QYKSTTTTNTNPQP
+1202 QYKSSTNSEANQP
-1216 KILNAS
+1216 PKSLNAS

-1227 HTDFYDKGSEN
+1227 HTDFYEKGSESEG
-1238 DQNYSMRTL
+1238 NYSFRTL
-1247 VSPSIIN
+1247 VSPTIIN
-1254 GDKGVNIRTVGKSK
+1254 GDKGVNIRTVGKTK

-1297 AAIEQSYDRSIT
+1297 AAIEQSYDLTTT

-1345 SIETKKLDTSVDTK
+1345 SIETKKLDPSVDAK

-1374 EGGKININ
+1374 EGGTISIK

-1389 YTVEESSNS
+1389 YTVEESSS
-1398 NVDITKKSSFAGIKY
+1398 STVDVTKKTSYSKLISLLGSSK
-1413 NTSKTNTTRT
+1413 TTTNTTRT
-1423 QVSELPATLK
+1423 QISELPATLK
-1433 ADYIGTKSGF
+1433 ADYINTQAVDKTK
-1443 DTRLVGTEFE
+1443 LVGTEFE
-1453 YLKGASIESGG
+1453 YLKGATIETGG
-1464 KLDLIAAKTSITDL
+1464 TLELIAAKTSITDL
-1478 VKKEKNSVVWQSMQ
+1478 VKKEKSSLAWQAMQ

-1504 SFNGPVLP
+1504 NFNGPVLP

-1526 SEKDANKVEL
+1526 SEKDVNKKEL
-1536 RDAILDLSKK
+1536 RDAILELSKQ
-1546 PGNEYLKELVN
+1546 PGNEYLKEFVN
-1557 RKDVD
+1557 RKDID
-1562 WQKVLLTQKD
+1562 WQMVLLTQKD
-1572 WDYKSQGLTA
+1572 WDYKSQGLTG
-1582 AGAAIIVIIITIVT
+1582 AGAAIIAIVVT
-1596 MGTGTAAAAGAA
+1596 MVTAGAGAA
-1608 GGTAASG
+1608 V
-1615 TTVGL
+1615 VGAL
-1620 GASMIGSAG
+1620 GGSA
-1629 ITTTAAGAIVPS
+1629 A
-1641 TLGAMANA
+1641 TLGGSAIAMTQA
-1649 AITSLATQ
+1649 ALTSLATQ
-1657 AGVSLINNGGDIGK
+1657 ASVSLINNGGNIGK
-1671 TLKDLGSKDS
+1671 TLKELGSKDS
-1681 IKNLATSVVT
+1681 VKNLAASVVT
-1691 AGVLSQLS
+1691 AGLLSQASTALNLKLDSTALS
-1699 NTELM
+1699 DRSIRLINNFTTSIGSTLVQTAIKGG
-1704 SDLSK
+1704 DLEENLKVALLS
-1709 MTKQGEFM
+1709 GL
-1717 KEIVGR
+1717 
-1723 TTQGIVNAG
+1723 AG
-1732 ASSLVSTAINGG
+1732 ALQGQMAENIKGLEDINYI
-1744 SLSENLGN
+1744 
-1752 AILANTAMALQASLS
+1752 A
-1767 GQIKTLESSELDMEY
+1767 
-1782 VLHKVAHAAAGCVAA
+1782 HKLAHALAGCIAGAVQGQ
-1797 SISKSEC
+1797 C
-1804 EAGAIG
+1804 QAGAIG
-1810 AAVGEIVAEQ
+1810 GAVGEIVAGFTPPSSGLLYTEEE
-1820 MDKSIDSKSFN
+1820 K
-1831 SDADIQKYQQK
+1831 QKILMVGQLTSGIIAAYAGY
-1842 VRDVSKLVA
+1842 DVNVA
-1851 SSVATLTGYDPTT
+1851 SN
-1864 AASSAEVAIL
+1864 SA
-1874 NNRQLYQNEIIKIKM
+1874 
-1889 LAAGNANKE
+1889 
-1898 ARYNIAACALVRC
+1898 NIALTNNAFNEKKVKQLLEQAKGYMGEKGGQAL
-1911 AEGYEG
+1911 
-1917 TTEYAYLKAIQDAG
+1917 D
-1931 NSAAFKVERDYL
+1931 
-1943 TKQTFR
+1943 
-1949 TPIMGSMTTNQKLFE
+1949 
-1964 YTSSD
+1964 
-1969 RTQDAAVSN
+1969 AVSRGIAKGDIN
-1978 FRELNGKYQITT
+1978 ALKNAQTQI
-1990 RAGGAV
+1990 AEYLLKKADSGG
-1996 MVVGGGVGLAGS
+1996 L
-2008 TALGSTCVT
+2008 
-2017 GVGCLVALGGFVSS
+2017 
-2031 ADLVMTGAKQAWSGK
+2031 
-2046 SVDTIG
+2046 
-2052 AQVISATTGLSTS
+2052 S
-2065 QAEMIYGMLS
+2065 QAEIVTFGTLYALNETLFPTNILDVIPGVGKA
-2075 MASVTNSVRA
+2075 ASKGNDLLKGIRTAAPTSAA
-2085 SAKQAVQEQRVL
+2085 SATARL
-2097 INKPTITN
+2097 
-2105 CVNGTTCFV
+2105 
-2114 AGTLIETKNGLKP
+2114 GL
-2127 IEEFNGNELVWSR
+2127 
-2140 NDLTLEY
+2140 
-2147 GYKPVIAKKIT
+2147 
-2158 HNQPIFEVVVQNAL
+2158 
-2172 GERETFKTTE
+2172 RE
-2182 EHPFWVKNIGWQK
+2182 
-2195 ASVLSEGMTLLD
+2195 D
-2207 RSNNEL
+2207 
-2213 TVISQK
+2213 
-2219 LLAKLDTVYNIEVKD
+2219 LAKLANIPRNIDSQPANIWGKSLQDIKYSFEMDGAVLTLVPPKTGTSGLAQVYRVEKSATGIKEIE
-2234 YHTYHVGKLGVWVH
+2234 YHPGGGQHSKSGDMYYKVVMNDGTQIRIIDPNSSFKPGTIAPNQIYLNQNGQKL
-2248 NAQCCDLIY
+2248 
-2257 QNIVKETKY
+2257 KY
-2266 GVISN
+2266 
-2271 RKLDKNA
+2271 
-2278 IDLDLSVVTRGQVKQ
+2278 
-2293 IAKNGDPLGVKTEA
+2293 
-2307 LFENVVKEQGG
+2307 QGG
-2318 KVLSGGKYGSN
+2318 KWEIWK
-2329 NGYDHVIIFKD
+2329 
-2340 AQGNTNLTMV
+2340 
-2350 VDSKQLG
+2350 
-2357 QKGIKLDPKAAGGN
+2357 
-2371 MQMSSEW
+2371 
-2378 DRAVLAKLDPNSEA
+2378 
-2392 YKAVFAARQNGTL
+2392 
-2405 VKGAAYVDKSA
+2405 
-2416 EKLMLVRID
+2416 
-2425 PATKK
+2425 

>member
-27 QTKTSGQSEA
+27 QTKASGQSEA
-37 STQNNIDNTES
+37 SSQNQIDNES

-56 VKALVASISLWMPLA
+56 VKALVASMSLWMPLA
-71 PVYAGI
+71 PAYAAI

-90 IGAGKNSAGT
+90 IAAGKNSAGT

-134 RQGATTKTV
+134 RQGATTQTV

-182 ADVIIANPSGINIKG
+182 ADVIIANPSGISIKG

-362 SVQTTGTGATADI
+362 NIQTTGTGAAADI

-407 SLASSPLII
+407 SLASSPLIV
-416 NAKGNINLA
+416 NTKGNINLA

-461 TIQVQKDLV
+461 NIQVQKDLV
-470 AAKGAKLIAAKDL
+470 AAKGAKLIAAQDL

-509 NSANTQNI
+509 NSANTQNL

-546 SLENAATR
+546 SLENTATR

-568 NNADKALPLITGM
+568 NNADKALPLITGL

-604 LHANQIALNS
+604 LHANQITLNS

-622 DVSSEIADLVLSQ
+622 DVSSEIADLVLNQ
-635 ALKAQGDI
+635 VLKAQGDI

-649 GGVTANSLKAT
+649 GGVTANSLKAS

-667 ILANKNLNLN
+667 ILANKNISLN
-677 STQTSKAMPSADKDE
+677 STQTTKAMPSADKDE
-692 LTTDQTVISG
+692 LTTDQSVISG

-715 VNLQSV
+715 VNLQSI
-721 QVNANQGDILVSSN
+721 QVNANQGNILVSSN
-735 NGINLKANTDVVV
+735 NGINLKANIDVVV
-748 TGDTGRF
+748 TGNKGQF

-766 VSIENSKSDIKI
+766 VSIENNKSDIKI
-778 QNTDLSSTV
+778 QNTDLGSTV

-930 NLTIDPKVYSLTAVG
+930 NLTIDPKVYSLKAVG
-945 DIELVSKTGTLTLKG
+945 DIELVSKTGTLALKG

-990 IQGSQLTAKKDI
+990 IQGSQLTAQKDI

-1008 DDVLI
+1008 DDVLV
-1013 DGIKNVFSSKK
+1013 DGVKNSFTKRKKGEKLTEANNLKNTILNSLDLLKQQQFFTDYDNMVGAYEDYVANNYDLKLYMKHYDLYKEFISKYPVRANPRLLIFGGDIPLFHSIFSEPQRMTRFDALYSF
-1024 IVKLVNVLESEK
+1024 EP
-1036 ANFLLLRAGIEKD
+1036 
-1049 SSYEK
+1049 
-1054 DKKYIHQIAA
+1054 KYD
-1064 EYATAYSNYLA
+1064 ENYLRSLQA
-1075 ADYHDQPTRKEKEDK
+1075 E
-1090 EKLFYTLVDNFK
+1090 
-1102 KKYKTEVKT
+1102 
-1111 YEIWVD
+1111 VD
-1117 FAPVYWIDRYDIVYG
+1117 F
-1132 LPYEAEINNL
+1132 
-1142 QKDIDYYNQELNG
+1142 YNTELNG
-1155 SEHAETKIT
+1155 SEHAEAKLT
-1164 SKLGNINITSAKG
+1164 SKSGNINITSAKG
-1177 LSISGGNISAQSG
+1177 LSVSGGNISAQLG

-1195 ASAALSE
+1195 ASGVLAE
-1202 QYKSTTTTNTNPQP
+1202 QYKSSISSGVNQP
-1216 KILNAS
+1216 PKSLNAS

-1227 HTDFYDKGSEN
+1227 HTDFYEKGTESEG
-1238 DQNYSMRTL
+1238 NYSFRTL
-1247 VSPSIIN
+1247 VSPTIIN
-1254 GDKGVNIRTVGKSK
+1254 GDKGVNIRTVGKTK

-1297 AAIEQSYDRSIT
+1297 AAIEQSYDLTTT

-1321 KYITTVAENN
+1321 KYITTVSENN
-1331 ETNAASVDISAKNI
+1331 DTNAASVDISAKNI
-1345 SIETKKLDTSVDTK
+1345 SIETKKLDPSVDAK
-1359 TPDNNID
+1359 NPDNNID

-1374 EGGKININ
+1374 EGGTISIK

-1389 YTVEESSNS
+1389 YTVEESSS
-1398 NVDITKKSSFAGIKY
+1398 STVDVTKKTSYSKLISLLGSSK
-1413 NTSKTNTTRT
+1413 TTTNTTRT
-1423 QVSELPATLK
+1423 QISELPANLK
-1433 ADYIGTKSGF
+1433 ADYINTQAVDKTK
-1443 DTRLVGTEFE
+1443 LVGTEFE
-1453 YLKGASIESGG
+1453 YLKGATIETGG
-1464 KLDLIAAKTSITDL
+1464 TLELIAAKTSITDL
-1478 VKKEKNSVVWQSMQ
+1478 VKKEKSSLAWQAMQ

-1526 SEKDANKVEL
+1526 SEKDTNKVEL

-1572 WDYKSQGLTA
+1572 WDYKQQGLTA

-1620 GASMIGSAG
+1620 GASMIGTAG
-1629 ITTTAAGAIVPS
+1629 VTTTAAGAIVPS
-1641 TLGAMANA
+1641 ALGAMANA
-1649 AITSLATQ
+1649 AVTSLATQ
-1657 AGVSLINNGGDIGK
+1657 AGISLINNGGDIGK

-1681 IKNLATSVVT
+1681 VKNLAASVVT
-1691 AGVLSQLS
+1691 AG
-1699 NTELM
+1699 LM
-1704 SDLSK
+1704 S
-1709 MTKQGEFM
+1709 Q
-1717 KEIVGR
+1717 
-1723 TTQGIVNAG
+1723 
-1732 ASSLVSTAINGG
+1732 VSTALNLKPDSTVLSDRLVNNFTSSVSSTLVQTAIKGG
-1744 SLSENLGN
+1744 DLEENLKVALLSG
-1752 AILANTAMALQASLS
+1752 LAGALQGELAQ
-1767 GQIKTLESSELDMEY
+1767 QIKDLENINY
-1782 VLHKVAHAAAGCVAA
+1782 IAHKIAHAIAGCAAGA
-1797 SISKSEC
+1797 IQGQC

-1810 AAVGEIVAEQ
+1810 GAVGEV
-1820 MDKSIDSKSFN
+1820 
-1831 SDADIQKYQQK
+1831 
-1842 VRDVSKLVA
+1842 VA
-1851 SSVATLTGYDPTT
+1851 SFYDRQPTGVNSEELKKLKDKIEITSQLVSGVI
-1864 AASSAEVAIL
+1864 AA
-1874 NNRQLYQNEIIKIKM
+1874 YT
-1889 LAAGNANKE
+1889 GNDV
-1898 ARYNIAACALVRC
+1898 NIAANSALIAIENNSNSEILLEIQNQEEFLSGLSPVERQEWEQEFQK
-1911 AEGYEG
+1911 ANLKLGEVALFVSNFIPAGKRAKDVGGVGINLFKQWLANKKIIKTFSKDGISYRINLPEHIAKFEKFNKTTVSGAHNKVEFEALQKTKDIKILSTKETSTKGVYEIEYQIPAYHPQKPGVISGYKRSEIKTVYDPKIYSDTKIIEMSQKASAIG
-1917 TTEYAYLKAIQDAG
+1917 FKDAVNAYQKSGGTARQYTTEYG
-1931 NSAAFKVERDYL
+1931 
-1943 TKQTFR
+1943 
-1949 TPIMGSMTTNQKLFE
+1949 
-1964 YTSSD
+1964 
-1969 RTQDAAVSN
+1969 
-1978 FRELNGKYQITT
+1978 
-1990 RAGGAV
+1990 
-1996 MVVGGGVGLAGS
+1996 
-2008 TALGSTCVT
+2008 
-2017 GVGCLVALGGFVSS
+2017 
-2031 ADLVMTGAKQAWSGK
+2031 
-2046 SVDTIG
+2046 
-2052 AQVISATTGLSTS
+2052 
-2065 QAEMIYGMLS
+2065 
-2075 MASVTNSVRA
+2075 
-2085 SAKQAVQEQRVL
+2085 
-2097 INKPTITN
+2097 
-2105 CVNGTTCFV
+2105 
-2114 AGTLIETKNGLKP
+2114 GLKFRSYL
-2127 IEEFNGNELVWSR
+2127 EKNANG
-2140 NDLTLEY
+2140 
-2147 GYKPVIAKKIT
+2147 
-2158 HNQPIFEVVVQNAL
+2158 H
-2172 GERETFKTTE
+2172 
-2182 EHPFWVKNIGWQK
+2182 
-2195 ASVLSEGMTLLD
+2195 
-2207 RSNNEL
+2207 
-2213 TVISQK
+2213 
-2219 LLAKLDTVYNIEVKD
+2219 
-2234 YHTYHVGKLGVWVH
+2234 
-2248 NAQCCDLIY
+2248 IY
-2257 QNIVKETKY
+2257 
-2266 GVISN
+2266 ISN
-2271 RKLDKNA
+2271 
-2278 IDLDLSVVTRGQVKQ
+2278 V
-2293 IAKNGDPLGVKTEA
+2293 
-2307 LFENVVKEQGG
+2307 
-2318 KVLSGGKYGSN
+2318 
-2329 NGYDHVIIFKD
+2329 HIIK
-2340 AQGNTNLTMV
+2340 
-2350 VDSKQLG
+2350 
-2357 QKGIKLDPKAAGGN
+2357 
-2371 MQMSSEW
+2371 
-2378 DRAVLAKLDPNSEA
+2378 
-2392 YKAVFAARQNGTL
+2392 
-2405 VKGAAYVDKSA
+2405 
-2416 EKLMLVRID
+2416 
-2425 PATKK
+2425 

>member
-27 QTKTSGQSEA
+27 QTKASGQSEA

-283 DLQDVTAK
+283 DLQDVTPK

-362 SVQTTGTGATADI
+362 NIQTTGTGAAADI

-384 SMLNIDSGNNL
+384 SALNIDSGNNL

-407 SLASSPLII
+407 SLASSPLIV

-438 VYIDAANINLA
+438 VYIDATNINLA

-483 NILSNGKLSLTEN
+483 NVLSNGKLSLTEN

-509 NSANTQNI
+509 DSANTQNI

-554 VKNIKAYSGRNLVW
+554 VKNIKAYSGRDLVW

-604 LHANQIALNS
+604 LHANQITLNS

-667 ILANKNLNLN
+667 ILANKNINLN

-721 QVNANQGDILVSSN
+721 QVNASQGDILVSSN
-735 NGINLKANTDVVV
+735 NGINLKANNDVVV

-778 QNTDLSSTV
+778 QNTDLGSTV

-847 TPATKWIADKV
+847 TPATKWIANKV

-930 NLTIDPKVYSLTAVG
+930 NLTIDPKVYSLKAVG
-945 DIELVSKTGTLTLKG
+945 DIELVSKTGTLTLVG
-960 YGGTAGNGS
+960 YSGQAGNGS
-969 EQVVKLDTANG
+969 ERVVNLVAASG
-980 GINLEGAKVD
+980 GISLDGASVDVQGAKFNA
-990 IQGSQLTAKKDI
+990 QKDI
-1002 KIVSSK
+1002 KIVSTQGNMK
-1008 DDVLI
+1008 V
-1013 DGIKNVFSSKK
+1013 DGIKNAINNQASSSL
-1024 IVKLVNVLESEK
+1024 IQNI
-1036 ANFLLLRAGIEKD
+1036 N
-1049 SSYEK
+1049 
-1054 DKKYIHQIAA
+1054 
-1064 EYATAYSNYLA
+1064 
-1075 ADYHDQPTRKEKEDK
+1075 
-1090 EKLFYTLVDNFK
+1090 K
-1102 KKYKTEVKT
+1102 KKATIEANIISIENNPEYISQKASLEKQLSQVGPQGGISGPPFLVANAQKAASLR
-1111 YEIWVD
+1111 EAIANL
-1117 FAPVYWIDRYDIVYG
+1117 FGMAGLKKELDIIKNDLNKYSLAV
-1132 LPYEAEINNL
+1132 
-1142 QKDIDYYNQELNG
+1142 NG
-1155 SEHAETKIT
+1155 SEHAETNLIT
-1164 SKLGNINITSAKG
+1164 NQGNVLLSSAKG
-1177 LSISGGNISAQSG
+1177 ISISGATITAKAGQIDIEAQGSLG
-1190 QVNLE
+1190 Q
-1195 ASAALSE
+1195 
-1202 QYKSTTTTNTNPQP
+1202 QYTSTATKGIDGKSTQ
-1216 KILNAS
+1216 LDAGM
-1222 IIIDG
+1222 IIDG
-1227 HTDFYDKGSEN
+1227 HTNFYDQGNEG
-1238 DQNYSMRTL
+1238 DENYSMRTYI
-1247 VSPSIIN
+1247 SPTVIN
-1254 GDKGVNIRTVGKSK
+1254 GSKGVAINATGNTKQ
-1268 DDNLVL
+1268 DNLVL
-1274 QATGITSKNGD
+1274 QAAEIRSTNGV
-1285 VKIESNK
+1285 VKIEANK
-1292 SILFD
+1292 NILID
-1297 AAIEQSYDRSIT
+1297 AAIEQSFDRVTT
-1309 TEKKKSW
+1309 TEKDKSW
-1316 GGLKK
+1316 GGLKT
-1321 KYITTVAENN
+1321 KYITTVSESNRADV
-1331 ETNAASVDISAKNI
+1331 ASVDISAKNI
-1345 SIETKKLDTSVDTK
+1345 FIESKEKNSA
-1359 TPDNNID
+1359 NNID
-1366 IYSGRFTA
+1366 IYSGKLNA
-1374 EGGKININ
+1374 NGGEISIR
-1382 SGGNLNF
+1382 SGGNINL
-1389 YTVEESSNS
+1389 YTVQKSSSS

-1413 NTSKTNTTRT
+1413 NKSNTNTTRT
-1423 QVSELPATLK
+1423 QISELPGILT
-1433 ADYIGTKSGF
+1433 ADYIGIKAEK
-1443 DTRLVGTEFE
+1443 DVRLVGTEFE
-1453 YLKGASIESGG
+1453 YLQGAKIEAGR
-1464 KLDLIAAKTSITDL
+1464 DLSLLTASSTVSETL
-1478 VKKEKNSVVWQSMQ
+1478 SKKKNSIVWQSMQ
-1492 DKGSITETAQLP
+1492 DKGSIKETAKLP

-1526 SEKDANKVEL
+1526 SEKDVNKVEL

-1562 WQKVLLTQKD
+1562 WQKVLLTQKE

-1582 AGAAIIVIIITIVT
+1582 AGAAIIVIIVTILT
-1596 MGTGTAAAAGAA
+1596 MGSGTAAAAGAA

-1629 ITTTAAGAIVPS
+1629 VTTATVGGVTTITGVS

-1657 AGVSLINNGGDIGK
+1657 ASVGLINNGGDIGK

-1681 IKNLATSVVT
+1681 VKNLAASVVT
-1691 AGVLSQLS
+1691 AGLLNGVATNLNISS
-1699 NTELM
+1699 NAIVNDIANNMATGMIKGVGSTLID
-1704 SDLSK
+1704 SAVNGRDLSEGLEK
-1709 MTKQGEFM
+1709 ALLAGLANSLQAPL
-1717 KEIVGR
+1717 
-1723 TTQGIVNAG
+1723 AG
-1732 ASSLVSTAINGG
+1732 AIGDTLGMSSNAFVSKVVAI
-1744 SLSENLGN
+1744 
-1752 AILANTAMALQASLS
+1752 A
-1767 GQIKTLESSELDMEY
+1767 
-1782 VLHKVAHAAAGCVAA
+1782 AHAAAGCATGAVDNECKSRALGAALGEVIAENMFKPANGIEYTEAEKSKILNITKLTTGVVAA
-1797 SISKSEC
+1797 YAGYDVTAAANAADIAVSNNYLNHVQEKQKSQELKDCNVLTCGGVVVKWAVISAGQDANYAAGFAAGIPTSIAESAVGLVEMALSPIQTYEAIKEVLSRENALGNISDAIKQDYTNRINRLESEYQKAGIKGSYNAGL
-1804 EAGAIG
+1804 EAG
-1810 AAVGEIVAEQ
+1810 
-1820 MDKSIDSKSFN
+1820 
-1831 SDADIQKYQQK
+1831 
-1842 VRDVSKLVA
+1842 KLTTDVA
-1851 SSVATLTGYDPTT
+1851 SLLAGGAGLAKGGTMLT
-1864 AASSAEVAIL
+1864 E
-1874 NNRQLYQNEIIKIKM
+1874 KITVS
-1889 LAAGNANKE
+1889 
-1898 ARYNIAACALVRC
+1898 IV
-1911 AEGYEG
+1911 
-1917 TTEYAYLKAIQDAG
+1917 
-1931 NSAAFKVERDYL
+1931 
-1943 TKQTFR
+1943 TK
-1949 TPIMGSMTTNQKLFE
+1949 
-1964 YTSSD
+1964 
-1969 RTQDAAVSN
+1969 TQDAV
-1978 FRELNGKYQITT
+1978 E
-1990 RAGGAV
+1990 
-1996 MVVGGGVGLAGS
+1996 M
-2008 TALGSTCVT
+2008 AL
-2017 GVGCLVALGGFVSS
+2017 
-2031 ADLVMTGAKQAWSGK
+2031 KK
-2046 SVDTIG
+2046 SVVNKI
-2052 AQVISATTGLSTS
+2052 IKN
-2065 QAEMIYGMLS
+2065 E
-2075 MASVTNSVRA
+2075 
-2085 SAKQAVQEQRVL
+2085 RV
-2097 INKPTITN
+2097 
-2105 CVNGTTCFV
+2105 GS
-2114 AGTLIETKNGLKP
+2114 GLKP
-2127 IEEFNGNELVWSR
+2127 DPTHLGASFLNYEQLMKGKFFKIKGGDGIERTLLQVEGGFNDKKGIFEYIVDNKGN
-2140 NDLTLEY
+2140 
-2147 GYKPVIAKKIT
+2147 IT
-2158 HNQPIFEVVVQNAL
+2158 HQRFIANGRITGTPNQRPPKVQ
-2172 GERETFKTTE
+2172 
-2182 EHPFWVKNIGWQK
+2182 
-2195 ASVLSEGMTLLD
+2195 
-2207 RSNNEL
+2207 
-2213 TVISQK
+2213 
-2219 LLAKLDTVYNIEVKD
+2219 
-2234 YHTYHVGKLGVWVH
+2234 
-2248 NAQCCDLIY
+2248 
-2257 QNIVKETKY
+2257 
-2266 GVISN
+2266 
-2271 RKLDKNA
+2271 
-2278 IDLDLSVVTRGQVKQ
+2278 
-2293 IAKNGDPLGVKTEA
+2293 
-2307 LFENVVKEQGG
+2307 
-2318 KVLSGGKYGSN
+2318 
-2329 NGYDHVIIFKD
+2329 
-2340 AQGNTNLTMV
+2340 
-2350 VDSKQLG
+2350 
-2357 QKGIKLDPKAAGGN
+2357 
-2371 MQMSSEW
+2371 
-2378 DRAVLAKLDPNSEA
+2378 
-2392 YKAVFAARQNGTL
+2392 
-2405 VKGAAYVDKSA
+2405 
-2416 EKLMLVRID
+2416 
-2425 PATKK
+2425 

>member
-1 MNKNSYRIIYSK
+1 
-13 ARQMFVAVAENVRS
+13 
-27 QTKTSGQSEA
+27 
-37 STQNNIDNTES
+37 
-48 QAFHQLWQ
+48 
-56 VKALVASISLWMPLA
+56 
-71 PVYAGI
+71 
-77 VADSAANAANRAV
+77 
-90 IGAGKNSAGT
+90 
-100 VVPVVNI
+100 
-107 QTPKNGI
+107 
-114 SHNIYKQFD
+114 
-123 VLAEGAVLNNS
+123 
-134 RQGATTKTV
+134 
-143 GNVAA
+143 
-148 NPFLAT
+148 
-154 GEARVIL
+154 
-161 NEVNSSAASRF
+161 
-172 EGNLEVAGQM
+172 
-182 ADVIIANPSGINIKG
+182 
-197 GGFINANKAIFT
+197 
-209 TGKPQLNADGSI
+209 
-221 KQFTVDQGK
+221 
-230 ITVSA
+230 
-235 NPNSKFGLGGNNND
+235 
-249 ANYVDLYARA
+249 
-259 LELSAELRAK
+259 
-269 NDIQVI
+269 
-275 AGANNVSA
+275 
-283 DLQDVTAK
+283 
-291 TGTGTAPTLAVDV
+291 
-304 KALGGMYAN
+304 
-313 NIYLMGTEKGL
+313 
-324 GVTNAGTIQAVN
+324 
-336 NLVITSAGKIEH
+336 
-348 SGTISSTSK
+348 
-357 TQGLV
+357 
-362 SVQTTGTGATADI
+362 
-375 NSSGSINSN
+375 
-384 SMLNIDSGNNL
+384 
-395 NVNAKEIIINNG
+395 
-407 SLASSPLII
+407 
-416 NAKGNINLA
+416 
-425 ADTRIMDDSQGGD
+425 
-438 VYIDAANINLA
+438 
-449 AGSELK
+449 
-455 SNRGTA
+455 
-461 TIQVQKDLV
+461 
-470 AAKGAKLIAAKDL
+470 
-483 NILSNGKLSLTEN
+483 
-496 HIQAS
+496 
-501 LGSINLQA
+501 
-509 NSANTQNI
+509 
-517 IDLQGGTIYAGKDLN
+517 
-532 LYSSGDLNLKNLGF
+532 
-546 SLENAATR
+546 
-554 VKNIKAYSGRNLVW
+554 
-568 NNADKALPLITGM
+568 
-581 VQLDAANNLTVTA
+581 
-594 KEISNKDSIQ
+594 
-604 LHANQIALNS
+604 
-614 ALTSQKNI
+614 
-622 DVSSEIADLVLSQ
+622 
-635 ALKAQGDI
+635 
-643 NLTALA
+643 
-649 GGVTANSLKAT
+649 
-660 SSAGKIS
+660 
-667 ILANKNLNLN
+667 
-677 STQTSKAMPSADKDE
+677 
-692 LTTDQTVISG
+692 
-702 LKGVTLG
+702 
-709 SIGDGT
+709 
-715 VNLQSV
+715 
-721 QVNANQGDILVSSN
+721 
-735 NGINLKANTDVVV
+735 
-748 TGDTGRF
+748 
-755 KTVNNVLKGQT
+755 
-766 VSIENSKSDIKI
+766 
-778 QNTDLSSTV
+778 
-787 GKLAINSRA
+787 
-796 GMSTIIDSVLTSKGN
+796 MSTIIDSVLTSKGN

-912 NDTKL
+912 NHTKL

-930 NLTIDPKVYSLTAVG
+930 NLTIDPKVYSLKAVG
-945 DIELVSKTGTLTLKG
+945 DIELVSKNGTLTLKG
-960 YGGTAGNGS
+960 YEGAKGNGS
-969 EQVVKLDTANG
+969 EQVVNLDTANG

-990 IQGSQLTAKKDI
+990 IQGSQLTAQKDI

-1013 DGIKNVFSSKK
+1013 DGVKNKFSGLQKLNLAQDYSLELDRINKER
-1024 IVKLVNVLESEK
+1024 VKLQSQEYLNDYSNLLKSYQYYNEMLFKYWDHTNLNQTNNKNAIIWVNAYKE
-1036 ANFLLLRAGIEKD
+1036 
-1049 SSYEK
+1049 YEK
-1054 DKKYIHQIAA
+1054 DYDLFKNKYAIRVKNSMLGDPPFLVSIFDGNP
-1064 EYATAYSNYLA
+1064 YSVDDVFSFKYDD
-1075 ADYHDQPTRKEKEDK
+1075 DYINDVKRNEI
-1090 EKLFYTLVDNFK
+1090 FYKSN
-1102 KKYKTEVKT
+1102 
-1111 YEIWVD
+1111 
-1117 FAPVYWIDRYDIVYG
+1117 
-1132 LPYEAEINNL
+1132 
-1142 QKDIDYYNQELNG
+1142 LNG
-1155 SEHAETKIT
+1155 SEHAETKLT
-1164 SKLGNINITSAKG
+1164 SKSGNINITSAKG
-1177 LSISGGNISAQSG
+1177 LSISGGNISAQTG

-1195 ASAALSE
+1195 ASGVLAE
-1202 QYKSTTTTNTNPQP
+1202 QYKSTTTTETNPQP
-1216 KILNAS
+1216 RILNAS
-1222 IIIDG
+1222 IIVDG
-1227 HTDFYDKGSEN
+1227 HTDFYDKGNEN
-1238 DQNYSMRTL
+1238 DDNYSMRTL
-1247 VSPSIIN
+1247 VSPTIIN
-1254 GDKGVNIRTVGKSK
+1254 GDKGVNIRTVGKNNG
-1268 DDNLVL
+1268 DNLVL
-1274 QATGITSKNGD
+1274 QGTGIISKNGD

-1297 AAIEQSYDRSIT
+1297 AAVEQSYDRTIT

-1345 SIETKKLDTSVDTK
+1345 SIETKKLDPSVDAK
-1359 TPDNNID
+1359 NPDNNID

-1374 EGGKININ
+1374 EGGTISIN
-1382 SGGNLNF
+1382 SGGNLNL
-1389 YTVEESSNS
+1389 YTVEESSS
-1398 NVDITKKSSFAGIKY
+1398 SDVDITKKSSFAGIKY
-1413 NTSKTNTTRT
+1413 NTSKTNATRT
-1423 QVSELPATLK
+1423 QVTEMPATLK
-1433 ADYIGTKSGF
+1433 ADYIGTKSVY
-1443 DTRLVGTEFE
+1443 DTRLFGTEFE
-1453 YLKGASIESGG
+1453 YLIGSTLEAGG
-1464 KLDLIAAKTSITDL
+1464 KLELIAAKTSITDL
-1478 VKKEKNSVVWQSMQ
+1478 LKKEKNSVVWQSMQ

-1526 SEKDANKVEL
+1526 SEKDVNKVEL

-1562 WQKVLLTQKD
+1562 WQTVLLTQKD
-1572 WDYKSQGLTA
+1572 WDYKQQGLTA
-1582 AGAAIIVIIITIVT
+1582 AGAAIIVIIVTIVT
-1596 MGTGTAAAAGAA
+1596 MGSGTAAAAGAA

-1629 ITTTAAGAIVPS
+1629 VTTATVGGVTTITGVS

-1657 AGVSLINNGGDIGK
+1657 ASIGLINNGGDIGK

-1681 IKNLATSVVT
+1681 IKSLATSVVT

-1732 ASSLVSTAINGG
+1732 ASSLVNTAINGG

-1767 GQIKTLESSELDMEY
+1767 GQIKTLESSELDMDY

-1820 MDKSIDSKSFN
+1820 MDKSIDIKSFN

-1874 NNRQLYQNEIIKIKM
+1874 NNRQLHQNEIIRIKM

-1931 NSAAFKVERDYL
+1931 NSADFKVERDYL

-1949 TPIMGSMTTNQKLFE
+1949 APIMGSLTTNQKLFE
-1964 YTSSD
+1964 YTSND
-1969 RTQDAAVSN
+1969 RILDQKTASV
-1978 FRELNGKYQITT
+1978 RELNGKYQITT

-2075 MASVTNSVRA
+2075 MAGVTNSIRTT
-2085 SAKQAVQEQRVL
+2085 AKQAVQEQRVL

-2127 IEEFNGNELVWSR
+2127 IEEFNGDELVWSR

-2147 GYKPVIAKKIT
+2147 DYKPVIAKKIT
-2158 HNQPIFEVVVQNAL
+2158 HNQPIFEVIVQNSL
-2172 GERETFKTTE
+2172 GVTESLKTTE

-2195 ASVLSEGMTLLD
+2195 ASILSEGMTLLD
-2207 RSNNEL
+2207 RDNNEL

-2234 YHTYHVGKLGVWVH
+2234 YHTYHVGSLGIWVH
-2248 NAQCCDLIY
+2248 NSNCCDLIY

-2293 IAKNGDPLGVKTEA
+2293 IAQNGDPLGVKTEA

-2340 AQGNTNLTMV
+2340 AQGNTSLTMI

-2357 QKGIKLDPKAAGGN
+2357 QKGVKLDPNAAGGK
-2371 MQMSSEW
+2371 MQMSGQW
-2378 DRAVLAKLDPNSEA
+2378 DQVVLNKLNPNSEA
-2392 YKAVFAARQNGTL
+2392 YKAIDSAKANGTL
-2405 VKGAAYVDKSA
+2405 VKGIAYVDKST

-2425 PATKK
+2425 PNSK

>member
-182 ADVIIANPSGINIKG
+182 ADVIIANPSGISIKG

-283 DLQDVTAK
+283 DLQDVTPK

-324 GVTNAGTIQAVN
+324 GVTNAGTVQAVN

-362 SVQTTGTGATADI
+362 NIQTTGTGAAADI

-384 SMLNIDSGNNL
+384 SALNIDSGNNL

-407 SLASSPLII
+407 SLASSPLIV

-483 NILSNGKLSLTEN
+483 NVLSNGKLSLTEN

-509 NSANTQNI
+509 NSANIQNL

-554 VKNIKAYSGRNLVW
+554 VKNIKAYSGRDLVW
-568 NNADKALPLITGM
+568 NNADKALPLITGL

-667 ILANKNLNLN
+667 ILANKNISLN
-677 STQTSKAMPSADKDE
+677 STQTTKAMPSADKDE

-721 QVNANQGDILVSSN
+721 QVNASQGDILVSSN
-735 NGINLKANTDVVV
+735 NGINLKANNDVVV

-755 KTVNNVLKGQT
+755 KTVNNILKGQT

-930 NLTIDPKVYSLTAVG
+930 NLTIDPKVYSLKAVG
-945 DIELVSKTGTLTLKG
+945 DIELVSKNGTLTLKG

-990 IQGSQLTAKKDI
+990 IQGSQLTAQKDI

-1008 DDVLI
+1008 DDVLV
-1013 DGIKNVFSSKK
+1013 DGVKNSFAKRKKEEKFTEANNLKNSILSS
-1024 IVKLVNVLESEK
+1024 LD
-1036 ANFLLLRAGIEKD
+1036 LLKQQQFFTD
-1049 SSYEK
+1049 Y
-1054 DKKYIHQIAA
+1054 DNMV
-1064 EYATAYSNYLA
+1064 TAYEDYASSNY
-1075 ADYHDQPTRKEKEDK
+1075 D
-1090 EKLFYTLVDNFK
+1090 YTLYVKHYNLYKDFIS
-1102 KKYKTEVKT
+1102 KYPVRPNPRLLIFGSDVPLFHSIIAVPQRSSRFDALYSFEPKYDEN
-1111 YEIWVD
+1111 YLRSLQAEVD
-1117 FAPVYWIDRYDIVYG
+1117 FYNT
-1132 LPYEAEINNL
+1132 EI
-1142 QKDIDYYNQELNG
+1142 NG
-1155 SEHAETKIT
+1155 SEHAEAKLT
-1164 SKLGNINITSAKG
+1164 SKSGNINITSAKG
-1177 LSISGGNISAQSG
+1177 LSISGGNISAQLG

-1195 ASAALSE
+1195 ASGVLAE
-1202 QYKSTTTTNTNPQP
+1202 QYKSTTTTETNPQP
-1216 KILNAS
+1216 RILNAS
-1222 IIIDG
+1222 IIVDG

-1254 GDKGVNIRTVGKSK
+1254 GDKGVNIRTVGKTK

-1321 KYITTVAENN
+1321 KYITTVSENN
-1331 ETNAASVDISAKNI
+1331 GTNAASVDISAKNI
-1345 SIETKKLDTSVDTK
+1345 SIETKKLDPSVDAK

-1374 EGGKININ
+1374 EGGTISIN
-1382 SGGNLNF
+1382 SGGNLNL
-1389 YTVEESSNS
+1389 YTVEESSRS
-1398 NVDITKKSSFAGIKY
+1398 DVDITKKSSFAGIKY
-1413 NTSKTNTTRT
+1413 NTSKTNATRT
-1423 QVSELPATLK
+1423 QVTEIPATLK
-1433 ADYIGTKSGF
+1433 ADYIGTKSVY

-1453 YLKGASIESGG
+1453 YLIGSTLEAGG
-1464 KLDLIAAKTSITDL
+1464 KLELIAAKTSITDL
-1478 VKKEKNSVVWQSMQ
+1478 LKKEKNSVVWQSMQ

-1526 SEKDANKVEL
+1526 SEKDVNKVEL

-1562 WQKVLLTQKD
+1562 WQTVLLTQKD

-1582 AGAAIIVIIITIVT
+1582 AGAAIIVIIVTILT
-1596 MGTGTAAAAGAA
+1596 MGSGTAAAAGAA

-1629 ITTTAAGAIVPS
+1629 VTTATVGGVTTITGVS

-1657 AGVSLINNGGDIGK
+1657 ASVGLINNGGDIGK

-1681 IKNLATSVVT
+1681 VKNLAASVVT
-1691 AGVLSQLS
+1691 AGLLNGVATNLNISS
-1699 NTELM
+1699 NA
-1704 SDLSK
+1704 
-1709 MTKQGEFM
+1709 
-1717 KEIVGR
+1717 
-1723 TTQGIVNAG
+1723 IVNDIANNMATGMIQGVGSTLIDSAVNGRNLSEGLEKALLAGLANSLQAPLAG
-1732 ASSLVSTAINGG
+1732 AIGDTLGMSSNAFVSKVVAI
-1744 SLSENLGN
+1744 
-1752 AILANTAMALQASLS
+1752 A
-1767 GQIKTLESSELDMEY
+1767 
-1782 VLHKVAHAAAGCVAA
+1782 AHAAAGCATGVIDKECQSRALGAALGEVIAENMFKPANGIEYTEAEKSKILNITKLTTGVVAA
-1797 SISKSEC
+1797 Y
-1804 EAGAIG
+1804 
-1810 AAVGEIVAEQ
+1810 V
-1820 MDKSIDSKSFN
+1820 
-1831 SDADIQKYQQK
+1831 
-1842 VRDVSKLVA
+1842 
-1851 SSVATLTGYDPTT
+1851 GYDVT
-1864 AASSAEVAIL
+1864 AAA
-1874 NNRQLYQNEIIKIKM
+1874 N
-1889 LAAGNANKE
+1889 AAD
-1898 ARYNIAACALVRC
+1898 
-1911 AEGYEG
+1911 
-1917 TTEYAYLKAIQDAG
+1917 T
-1931 NSAAFKVERDYL
+1931 
-1943 TKQTFR
+1943 
-1949 TPIMGSMTTNQKLFE
+1949 
-1964 YTSSD
+1964 
-1969 RTQDAAVSN
+1969 AVSN
-1978 FRELNGKYQITT
+1978 NYLNHVQEKQKSQELKDCNVLTCGGVVVKWAAISAGQDANYAAGFAVGIPTSVAESVVGLAKMALSPIQTYKAIKEVINSENALGNISDAIKQDYTNRINKLESEYEKAGIKGSYNAGLEAGKLTADVASLF
-1990 RAGGAV
+1990 AGGASLAK
-1996 MVVGGGVGLAGS
+1996 GGVILTEKVAAKVGYKVLKDPIIISDKGIAVNLDGHKIYDPQFTPLS
-2008 TALGSTCVT
+2008 TNPRALYRFSDFNHRST
-2017 GVGCLVALGGFVSS
+2017 GGDIYFGENIATSYFEVR
-2031 ADLVMTGAKQAWSGK
+2031 QAVNGK
-2046 SVDTIG
+2046 SLFVG
-2052 AQVISATTGLSTS
+2052 QVEVKNMLDLTDPKILKQMGIDQKKLTEIAPDGYSNAEKAKKEAIYAYTNRIANQAYDKGYTGI
-2065 QAEMIYGMLS
+2065 IY
-2075 MASVTNSVRA
+2075 NS
-2085 SAKQAVQEQRVL
+2085 
-2097 INKPTITN
+2097 
-2105 CVNGTTCFV
+2105 
-2114 AGTLIETKNGLKP
+2114 
-2127 IEEFNGNELVWSR
+2127 SR
-2140 NDLTLEY
+2140 NT
-2147 GYKPVIAKKIT
+2147 
-2158 HNQPIFEVVVQNAL
+2158 
-2172 GERETFKTTE
+2172 
-2182 EHPFWVKNIGWQK
+2182 
-2195 ASVLSEGMTLLD
+2195 
-2207 RSNNEL
+2207 
-2213 TVISQK
+2213 
-2219 LLAKLDTVYNIEVKD
+2219 
-2234 YHTYHVGKLGVWVH
+2234 
-2248 NAQCCDLIY
+2248 
-2257 QNIVKETKY
+2257 
-2266 GVISN
+2266 
-2271 RKLDKNA
+2271 
-2278 IDLDLSVVTRGQVKQ
+2278 
-2293 IAKNGDPLGVKTEA
+2293 
-2307 LFENVVKEQGG
+2307 
-2318 KVLSGGKYGSN
+2318 GSN
-2329 NGYDHVIIFKD
+2329 N
-2340 AQGNTNLTMV
+2340 N
-2350 VDSKQLG
+2350 
-2357 QKGIKLDPKAAGGN
+2357 
-2371 MQMSSEW
+2371 
-2378 DRAVLAKLDPNSEA
+2378 RAVVLFGGRYDAAKIKPVLDKPI
-2392 YKAVFAARQNGTL
+2392 L
-2405 VKGAAYVDKSA
+2405 
-2416 EKLMLVRID
+2416 
-2425 PATKK
+2425 KK

>member
-134 RQGATTKTV
+134 RQGATTQTV

-336 NLVITSAGKIEH
+336 NLVVTSAGKIEH

-362 SVQTTGTGATADI
+362 NIQTTGTGAAADI

-407 SLASSPLII
+407 SLASSPLIV

-483 NILSNGKLSLTEN
+483 NVLSNGKLSLTEN

-509 NSANTQNI
+509 NSANSQNI

-604 LHANQIALNS
+604 LHANQITLNS

-635 ALKAQGDI
+635 VLKAQGDI

-649 GGVTANSLKAT
+649 GGVTANSLKTT

-667 ILANKNLNLN
+667 ILANKNINLN

-721 QVNANQGDILVSSN
+721 QVNASQGDILVSSN
-735 NGINLKANTDVVV
+735 NGINLKANNDVVV
-748 TGDTGRF
+748 TANKGQV

-766 VSIENSKSDIKI
+766 VSIENNKSDIKI

-930 NLTIDPKVYSLTAVG
+930 NLTIDPKVYSLKAVG

-960 YGGTAGNGS
+960 YGGTTGNGS

-990 IQGSQLTAKKDI
+990 IQGSQLTAQKDI

-1013 DGIKNVFSSKK
+1013 DGIKNTLKNSSADSKNILNIENNIKEIDKSINILSNSKEFQERKTLLDNIKK
-1024 IVKLVNVLESEK
+1024 TKNSLEAAMSYLFDGANGEYSAGALSNVDVSDIFFYENAYIKTYSASEGDSGSSTFIVIPRTPWLHDDDSIRGFISSENYKVIPLLDSYKAEIKKYKNLNESEK
-1036 ANFLLLRAGIEKD
+1036 V
-1049 SSYEK
+1049 
-1054 DKKYIHQIAA
+1054 
-1064 EYATAYSNYLA
+1064 
-1075 ADYHDQPTRKEKEDK
+1075 KEL
-1090 EKLFYTLVDNFK
+1090 EKLISKLESDK
-1102 KKYKTEVKT
+1102 QS
-1111 YEIWVD
+1111 EI
-1117 FAPVYWIDRYDIVYG
+1117 
-1132 LPYEAEINNL
+1132 
-1142 QKDIDYYNQELNG
+1142 KSKELLTRGVNG
-1155 SEHAETKIT
+1155 SEHTETKLT
-1164 SKLGNINITSAKG
+1164 SKSGNINITSVKG
-1177 LSISGGNISAQSG
+1177 LSISGGNISAQIG

-1195 ASAALSE
+1195 ASGVLAE
-1202 QYKSTTTTNTNPQP
+1202 QYKSSISTGANQP
-1216 KILNAS
+1216 PKSLNAS

-1227 HTDFYDKGSEN
+1227 HTDFYSNGTESEG
-1238 DQNYSMRTL
+1238 NYSFRTL
-1247 VSPSIIN
+1247 VSPTIIN
-1254 GDKGVNIRTVGKSK
+1254 GDKGVNIRTVGKTK

-1297 AAIEQSYDRSIT
+1297 AAIEQSYDLTTT

-1321 KYITTVAENN
+1321 KYITTVSENN
-1331 ETNAASVDISAKNI
+1331 DTNAASVDISAKNI
-1345 SIETKKLDTSVDTK
+1345 SIETKKLDPSVAAQ

-1374 EGGKININ
+1374 EGGTISIK

-1389 YTVEESSNS
+1389 YTVEESSS
-1398 NVDITKKSSFAGIKY
+1398 STVDVTKKTSYSKLISLLGSSK
-1413 NTSKTNTTRT
+1413 TTTNTTRT
-1423 QVSELPATLK
+1423 QISELPANLK
-1433 ADYIGTKSGF
+1433 ADYINTQAVDKTK
-1443 DTRLVGTEFE
+1443 LVGTEFE
-1453 YLKGASIESGG
+1453 YLKGATIETGG
-1464 KLDLIAAKTSITDL
+1464 TLELIAAKTSITEL
-1478 VKKEKNSVVWQSMQ
+1478 LKKEKSSLAWQAMQ

-1536 RDAILDLSKK
+1536 RDAILDLAKQ
-1546 PGNEYLKELVN
+1546 PGNEYLKEFVN

-1572 WDYKSQGLTA
+1572 WDYKQQGLTA

-1629 ITTTAAGAIVPS
+1629 VTTATVGGVTTITGVS

-1681 IKNLATSVVT
+1681 IKSLATSVVT
-1691 AGVLSQLS
+1691 AGVLSKIASIDQMKALQE
-1699 NTELM
+1699 T
-1704 SDLSK
+1704 
-1709 MTKQGEFM
+1709 TKSGEFFTNLSGR
-1717 KEIVGR
+1717 VG
-1723 TTQGIVNAG
+1723 QALVNSTVS
-1732 ASSLVSTAINGG
+1732 ASVDTAVNGG
-1744 SLSENLGN
+1744 SLSEKLSASLVAG
-1752 AILANTAMALQASLS
+1752 LSVALQGSLAGEIGENLDLGS
-1767 GQIKTLESSELDMEY
+1767 KELSDQI
-1782 VLHKVAHAAAGCVAA
+1782 LHKLAHAAAGCIA
-1797 SISKSEC
+1797 SSLQEKC

-1810 AAVGEIVAEQ
+1810 AVVGEMVAG
-1820 MDKSIDSKSFN
+1820 SFDMEPEN
-1831 SDADIQKYQQK
+1831 DGDYSQAQLNK
-1842 VRDVSKLVA
+1842 VKNVGQLISGVVAASAGYDVTVA
-1851 SSVATLTGYDPTT
+1851 SQ
-1864 AASSAEVAIL
+1864 SA
-1874 NNRQLYQNEIIKIKM
+1874 
-1889 LAAGNANKE
+1889 
-1898 ARYNIAACALVRC
+1898 
-1911 AEGYEG
+1911 
-1917 TTEYAYLKAIQDAG
+1917 
-1931 NSAAFKVERDYL
+1931 
-1943 TKQTFR
+1943 
-1949 TPIMGSMTTNQKLFE
+1949 
-1964 YTSSD
+1964 
-1969 RTQDAAVSN
+1969 
-1978 FRELNGKYQITT
+1978 
-1990 RAGGAV
+1990 
-1996 MVVGGGVGLAGS
+1996 S
-2008 TALGSTCVT
+2008 TA
-2017 GVGCLVALGGFVSS
+2017 
-2031 ADLVMTGAKQAWSGK
+2031 
-2046 SVDTIG
+2046 
-2052 AQVISATTGLSTS
+2052 
-2065 QAEMIYGMLS
+2065 
-2075 MASVTNSVRA
+2075 
-2085 SAKQAVQEQRVL
+2085 
-2097 INKPTITN
+2097 
-2105 CVNGTTCFV
+2105 
-2114 AGTLIETKNGLKP
+2114 IE
-2127 IEEFNGNELVWSR
+2127 
-2140 NDLTLEY
+2140 
-2147 GYKPVIAKKIT
+2147 
-2158 HNQPIFEVVVQNAL
+2158 
-2172 GERETFKTTE
+2172 
-2182 EHPFWVKNIGWQK
+2182 
-2195 ASVLSEGMTLLD
+2195 
-2207 RSNNEL
+2207 NN
-2213 TVISQK
+2213 
-2219 LLAKLDTVYNIEVKD
+2219 
-2234 YHTYHVGKLGVWVH
+2234 W
-2248 NAQCCDLIY
+2248 
-2257 QNIVKETKY
+2257 
-2266 GVISN
+2266 
-2271 RKLDKNA
+2271 
-2278 IDLDLSVVTRGQVKQ
+2278 
-2293 IAKNGDPLGVKTEA
+2293 
-2307 LFENVVKEQGG
+2307 G
-2318 KVLSGGKYGSN
+2318 KVLSSTG
-2329 NGYDHVIIFKD
+2329 
-2340 AQGNTNLTMV
+2340 
-2350 VDSKQLG
+2350 
-2357 QKGIKLDPKAAGGN
+2357 KAAYKILKKATELQKAGKNLNDTNVWKDILKDTATGEYQDMLNSFKTAFSAGSTPLERTWALIDLATGIDKKDVKIVQDLLKDRNTIAKRLPNIKNGQFFDDKKIEELANRGDVKKIHQIDVGAKGG
-2371 MQMSSEW
+2371 W
-2378 DRAVLAKLDPNSEA
+2378 AKQANGKLEANSAYLLPN
-2392 YKAVFAARQNGTL
+2392 
-2405 VKGAAYVDKSA
+2405 GAAYITDNSGNVKEVTANLRNILMDRNNYQQSIAGKSGISGDQGGHLIA
-2416 EKLMLVRID
+2416 ASLGGSGDRINLVPMAKTLNNGSWKAMESELANAVKLGKDVNMKVAVGYPTGSSRPNKFIVT
-2425 PATKK
+2425 ATINGKFTNYQFSQ

>member
-1 MNKNSYRIIYSK
+1 MNKNSYRIIYNK

-134 RQGATTKTV
+134 RQGATTQTV

-182 ADVIIANPSGINIKG
+182 ADVIIANPSGISIKG

-362 SVQTTGTGATADI
+362 NIQTTGTGAAADI

-395 NVNAKEIIINNG
+395 NVNAKEIIINVG
-407 SLASSPLII
+407 SLASSPLIV
-416 NAKGNINLA
+416 NTKGNINLA
-425 ADTRIMDDSQGGD
+425 ADTRIMDDAQGGD

-483 NILSNGKLSLTEN
+483 NVLSNGKLSLTEN

-509 NSANTQNI
+509 NSANIQNL

-554 VKNIKAYSGRNLVW
+554 VKNIKAYSGRDLVW
-568 NNADKALPLITGM
+568 NNADKALPLITGL

-667 ILANKNLNLN
+667 ILANKNINLN

-735 NGINLKANTDVVV
+735 NGINLKANNDVVV
-748 TGDTGRF
+748 TANKGQV

-766 VSIENSKSDIKI
+766 VSIENGKSDIKI
-778 QNTDLSSTV
+778 QNTDLGSTV
-787 GKLAINSRA
+787 GKLAVNSRA

-930 NLTIDPKVYSLTAVG
+930 NLTIDPKVYSLKAVG

-960 YGGTAGNGS
+960 YGGTTGNGS

-990 IQGSQLTAKKDI
+990 IQGSQLTAQKDI

-1013 DGIKNVFSSKK
+1013 DGMKNSFINRKK
-1024 IVKLVNVLESEK
+1024 QEKLNE
-1036 ANFLLLRAGIEKD
+1036 ANNLKKNISDSLALLKSQQFFTD
-1049 SSYEK
+1049 Y
-1054 DKKYIHQIAA
+1054 DNMV
-1064 EYATAYSNYLA
+1064 TAYEDYTSSNY
-1075 ADYHDQPTRKEKEDK
+1075 DYSLYMKHYNLYNDFISKYPVRPNPRLLIFGSDKPLFHSIFSEPQRMTRFDALYSFEP
-1090 EKLFYTLVDNFK
+1090 
-1102 KKYKTEVKT
+1102 KYDEN
-1111 YEIWVD
+1111 YLRSLQAEVD
-1117 FAPVYWIDRYDIVYG
+1117 F
-1132 LPYEAEINNL
+1132 
-1142 QKDIDYYNQELNG
+1142 YNTGING
-1155 SEHAETKIT
+1155 SEHAEAKLN
-1164 SKLGNINITSAKG
+1164 SKSGNINITSVKG
-1177 LSISGGNISAQSG
+1177 LSISGGNISAQTG

-1195 ASAALSE
+1195 ASGVLAE
-1202 QYKSTTTTNTNPQP
+1202 QYKSTINNGANQP
-1216 KILNAS
+1216 PKSLNAS

-1227 HTDFYDKGSEN
+1227 HTDFYEKGTESEG
-1238 DQNYSMRTL
+1238 NYSFRTL
-1247 VSPSIIN
+1247 VSPTIIN
-1254 GDKGVNIRTVGKSK
+1254 GDKGVNIRTVGKTK

-1285 VKIESNK
+1285 VKVESNK

-1297 AAIEQSYDRSIT
+1297 AAIEQSYDLTTT

-1321 KYITTVAENN
+1321 KYITTVSENN
-1331 ETNAASVDISAKNI
+1331 DTNAASVDISAKNI
-1345 SIETKKLDTSVDTK
+1345 SIETKKLDTSVNVK

-1374 EGGKININ
+1374 EGGTISIK

-1389 YTVEESSNS
+1389 YTVEESSS
-1398 NVDITKKSSFAGIKY
+1398 STVDVTKKTSYSKLISLLGSSK
-1413 NTSKTNTTRT
+1413 TTTNTTRT
-1423 QVSELPATLK
+1423 QISELPANLK
-1433 ADYIGTKSGF
+1433 ADYINTQAVDKTK
-1443 DTRLVGTEFE
+1443 LVGTEFD
-1453 YLKGASIESGG
+1453 YLKNATIETGG
-1464 KLDLIAAKTSITDL
+1464 TLELIAAKTSITEL
-1478 VKKEKNSVVWQSMQ
+1478 LKKEKSSLAWQSMQ

-1512 TFKAAGGLSVQVPI
+1512 TFKATGGLSVQVPI

-1536 RDAILDLSKK
+1536 RDAILDLAKQ
-1546 PGNEYLKELVN
+1546 PGNEYLKEFVN

-1572 WDYKSQGLTA
+1572 WDYKQQGLTA

-1596 MGTGTAAAAGAA
+1596 MGTGTAAAAA

-1629 ITTTAAGAIVPS
+1629 VTTATVGGVTTITGVS

-1681 IKNLATSVVT
+1681 IKSLATSVVT
-1691 AGVLSQLS
+1691 AGVLSKIASIDQMKALQE
-1699 NTELM
+1699 T
-1704 SDLSK
+1704 
-1709 MTKQGEFM
+1709 TKSGEFFTNLSGR
-1717 KEIVGR
+1717 VG
-1723 TTQGIVNAG
+1723 QALVNSTVS
-1732 ASSLVSTAINGG
+1732 ASVDTAVNGG
-1744 SLSENLGN
+1744 SLSEKLSASLVAG
-1752 AILANTAMALQASLS
+1752 LSVALQGSLAGEIGENLDLGS
-1767 GQIKTLESSELDMEY
+1767 KELSDQI
-1782 VLHKVAHAAAGCVAA
+1782 LHKLAHAAAGCIA
-1797 SISKSEC
+1797 SSLQEKC

-1810 AAVGEIVAEQ
+1810 AVVGEMVAG
-1820 MDKSIDSKSFN
+1820 SFDMEPEN
-1831 SDADIQKYQQK
+1831 DGDYSQAQLNK
-1842 VRDVSKLVA
+1842 VKNVGQLISGVVAASAGYDVTVA
-1851 SSVATLTGYDPTT
+1851 SQ
-1864 AASSAEVAIL
+1864 SA
-1874 NNRQLYQNEIIKIKM
+1874 
-1889 LAAGNANKE
+1889 
-1898 ARYNIAACALVRC
+1898 
-1911 AEGYEG
+1911 
-1917 TTEYAYLKAIQDAG
+1917 
-1931 NSAAFKVERDYL
+1931 
-1943 TKQTFR
+1943 
-1949 TPIMGSMTTNQKLFE
+1949 
-1964 YTSSD
+1964 
-1969 RTQDAAVSN
+1969 
-1978 FRELNGKYQITT
+1978 
-1990 RAGGAV
+1990 
-1996 MVVGGGVGLAGS
+1996 S
-2008 TALGSTCVT
+2008 TA
-2017 GVGCLVALGGFVSS
+2017 
-2031 ADLVMTGAKQAWSGK
+2031 
-2046 SVDTIG
+2046 
-2052 AQVISATTGLSTS
+2052 
-2065 QAEMIYGMLS
+2065 
-2075 MASVTNSVRA
+2075 
-2085 SAKQAVQEQRVL
+2085 
-2097 INKPTITN
+2097 
-2105 CVNGTTCFV
+2105 
-2114 AGTLIETKNGLKP
+2114 IE
-2127 IEEFNGNELVWSR
+2127 
-2140 NDLTLEY
+2140 
-2147 GYKPVIAKKIT
+2147 
-2158 HNQPIFEVVVQNAL
+2158 
-2172 GERETFKTTE
+2172 
-2182 EHPFWVKNIGWQK
+2182 
-2195 ASVLSEGMTLLD
+2195 
-2207 RSNNEL
+2207 NN
-2213 TVISQK
+2213 
-2219 LLAKLDTVYNIEVKD
+2219 
-2234 YHTYHVGKLGVWVH
+2234 W
-2248 NAQCCDLIY
+2248 
-2257 QNIVKETKY
+2257 
-2266 GVISN
+2266 
-2271 RKLDKNA
+2271 
-2278 IDLDLSVVTRGQVKQ
+2278 
-2293 IAKNGDPLGVKTEA
+2293 
-2307 LFENVVKEQGG
+2307 G
-2318 KVLSGGKYGSN
+2318 KVLSSTGKAAYK
-2329 NGYDHVIIFKD
+2329 IFKKATELQKAGKNLND
-2340 AQGNTNLTMV
+2340 TNVWKDILKDTATGEYQDMLNSFKTAFSAGSTPLERTWALIDLATGIDKKDVKIVQDLLKDRNTIAKRLPNIKNGQFFDDKKIEELANRGDV
-2350 VDSKQLG
+2350 KKIHQIDVGAKGGWAKQANG
-2357 QKGIKLDPKAAGGN
+2357 KLEANSAY
-2371 MQMSSEW
+2371 
-2378 DRAVLAKLDPNSEA
+2378 LLPN
-2392 YKAVFAARQNGTL
+2392 
-2405 VKGAAYVDKSA
+2405 GAAYVTDNSGNVKEVTANLRNILMDRNNYQQSIAGKSGISGDQGGHLIA
-2416 EKLMLVRID
+2416 ASLGGSGDRINLVPMAKTLNNGSWKAMESELANAVKLGKDVNMKVAVGYPTGSSRPNKFIVT
-2425 PATKK
+2425 ATINGKSTNYQFSQ

>member
-362 SVQTTGTGATADI
+362 NIQTTGTDAAGDI

-395 NVNAKEIIINNG
+395 NVNAKEIIINVG
-407 SLASSPLII
+407 SLASSPLIV

-483 NILSNGKLSLTEN
+483 NVLSNGKLSLTEN

-509 NSANTQNI
+509 NSANTQNL

-554 VKNIKAYSGRNLVW
+554 VKNIKAYSGRDLVW

-604 LHANQIALNS
+604 LHANQITLNS

-649 GGVTANSLKAT
+649 GGVTANSLNAT

-667 ILANKNLNLN
+667 ILANKNINLN
-677 STQTSKAMPSADKDE
+677 STQTTKAMPSADKDE
-692 LTTDQTVISG
+692 LTTDQSVISG

-735 NGINLKANTDVVV
+735 NGINLKANSDVVV
-748 TGDTGRF
+748 TANKGQV

-894 ILGQTGL
+894 IAGQTGL

-930 NLTIDPKVYSLTAVG
+930 NLTIDPKVYSLKAVG

-990 IQGSQLTAKKDI
+990 IQGSQLTAQKDI

-1008 DDVLI
+1008 DDVLVDGVKNTFLNSIIKEKVDSLSSEKQSLLDAQNAFLKEKTYKFIISNAGTWKEGEI
-1013 DGIKNVFSSKK
+1013 DPVVLYNAKK
-1024 IVKLVNVLESEK
+1024 ELESK
-1036 ANFLLLRAGIEKD
+1036 YNVKV
-1049 SSYEK
+1049 YV
-1054 DKKYIHQIAA
+1054 DKQYN
-1064 EYATAYSNYLA
+1064 SW
-1075 ADYHDQPTRKEKEDK
+1075 RKETRYFIDIS
-1090 EKLFYTLVDNFK
+1090 N
-1102 KKYKTEVKT
+1102 KYPELLKGVEG
-1111 YEIWVD
+1111 EIE
-1117 FAPVYWIDRYDIVYG
+1117 F
-1132 LPYEAEINNL
+1132 
-1142 QKDIDYYNQELNG
+1142 YNQNVSG
-1155 SEHAETKIT
+1155 YSHSGTKIF
-1164 SKLGNINITSAKG
+1164 SNLRDINITSAKG
-1177 LSISGGNISAQSG
+1177 LSISGGNISAQTG

-1195 ASAALSE
+1195 ASGVLAE

-1297 AAIEQSYDRSIT
+1297 AAIEQSYDRSTT

-1321 KYITTVAENN
+1321 KYITTVSENN

-1374 EGGKININ
+1374 EGGKISIN

-1389 YTVEESSNS
+1389 YTVEESSSS

-1413 NTSKTNTTRT
+1413 NTSKTNATRT

>member
-27 QTKTSGQSEA
+27 QTKASGQSEA
-37 STQNNIDNTES
+37 STQSNINNTES

-134 RQGATTKTV
+134 RQGATTQTV

-182 ADVIIANPSGINIKG
+182 ADVIIANPSGISIKG

-235 NPNSKFGLGGNNND
+235 NPNSKFGIGGNNND

-324 GVTNAGTIQAVN
+324 GVTNAGTLQAVN

-362 SVQTTGTGATADI
+362 NIQTTGTDAAADI

-395 NVNAKEIIINNG
+395 NVNAKEIIINVG
-407 SLASSPLII
+407 SLASSPLIV

-461 TIQVQKDLV
+461 SIQVQKDLV
-470 AAKGAKLIAAKDL
+470 AAKGAKLIAAQDL
-483 NILSNGKLSLTEN
+483 NVLSNGKLSLTEN

-509 NSANTQNI
+509 NSANTQNL

-554 VKNIKAYSGRNLVW
+554 VKNIKAYSGRDLVW

-667 ILANKNLNLN
+667 ILANKNINLN

-692 LTTDQTVISG
+692 LTTDQIVISG
-702 LKGVTLG
+702 LKGVTFG

-930 NLTIDPKVYSLTAVG
+930 NLTIDPKAYSLKAVG
-945 DIELVSKTGTLTLKG
+945 DIELVSKTGALTLKG

-969 EQVVKLDTANG
+969 EQVIKLDTANG

-990 IQGSQLTAKKDI
+990 IQGSQLTAQKDI

-1008 DDVLI
+1008 DDVLV
-1013 DGIKNVFSSKK
+1013 DGVKNSFAKRKKEEKFTEANNLKKSILSS
-1024 IVKLVNVLESEK
+1024 LD
-1036 ANFLLLRAGIEKD
+1036 LLKQQQFFTDYD
-1049 SSYEK
+1049 SMV
-1054 DKKYIHQIAA
+1054 
-1064 EYATAYSNYLA
+1064 TAYEDYASSNY
-1075 ADYHDQPTRKEKEDK
+1075 D
-1090 EKLFYTLVDNFK
+1090 YTLYVKHYNLYKDFIS
-1102 KKYKTEVKT
+1102 KYPVRANPRLLIFGSDVPLFHSIIAVPQRSSRFDALYSFEPKYDEN
-1111 YEIWVD
+1111 YLRSLQAEVD
-1117 FAPVYWIDRYDIVYG
+1117 F
-1132 LPYEAEINNL
+1132 
-1142 QKDIDYYNQELNG
+1142 YNTELNG
-1155 SEHAETKIT
+1155 SEHAETKFN
-1164 SKLGNINITSAKG
+1164 SKSGNINITSAKG
-1177 LSISGGNISAQSG
+1177 LSISGGNISAQLG

-1195 ASAALSE
+1195 ASGVLAE
-1202 QYKSTTTTNTNPQP
+1202 QYKSTTTTETNPQP
-1216 KILNAS
+1216 RILNAS
-1222 IIIDG
+1222 IIVDG

-1254 GDKGVNIRTVGKSK
+1254 GDKGVNIRTVGKTK

-1297 AAIEQSYDRSIT
+1297 AAIEQSYDRSTT

-1321 KYITTVAENN
+1321 KYITTVSENN
-1331 ETNAASVDISAKNI
+1331 ETNAASVDISGKNI
-1345 SIETKKLDTSVDTK
+1345 SIETKKLDPSVDTK

-1374 EGGKININ
+1374 QGGIISIN
-1382 SGGNLNF
+1382 SGGNLNL
-1389 YTVEESSNS
+1389 YTVEESSS
-1398 NVDITKKSSFAGIKY
+1398 SDVDITKKSSFAGIKY
-1413 NTSKTNTTRT
+1413 NTSKTNATRT
-1423 QVSELPATLK
+1423 QVTELPATLK
-1433 ADYIGTKSGF
+1433 ADYIGTKSVY
-1443 DTRLVGTEFE
+1443 DTRLFGTEFE
-1453 YLKGASIESGG
+1453 YLIGSTIEAGG
-1464 KLDLIAAKTSITDL
+1464 KLELIAAKTSITDL
-1478 VKKEKNSVVWQSMQ
+1478 LKKEKNSVVWQSMQ

-1526 SEKDANKVEL
+1526 SEKDVNKVEL

-1562 WQKVLLTQKD
+1562 WQTVLLTQKD
-1572 WDYKSQGLTA
+1572 WDYKQQGLTA
-1582 AGAAIIVIIITIVT
+1582 AGAAIIVIIITILT
-1596 MGTGTAAAAGAA
+1596 MGSGTAAAAGAA

-1629 ITTTAAGAIVPS
+1629 VTTATVGGVTTITGVS

-1657 AGVSLINNGGDIGK
+1657 ASIGLINNGGDIGK

-1681 IKNLATSVVT
+1681 IKSLATSVVT

-1767 GQIKTLESSELDMEY
+1767 GQIKTLESSELDMDY

-1810 AAVGEIVAEQ
+1810 AAVGEIVDEQ

-1851 SSVATLTGYDPTT
+1851 SSVATLTGYDPAT

-1931 NSAAFKVERDYL
+1931 NSADFKVERDYL

-1949 TPIMGSMTTNQKLFE
+1949 TPIMGSLTTNQKLFE
-1964 YTSSD
+1964 YTYTD
-1969 RTQDAAVSN
+1969 RTQDAVDSN

-2008 TALGSTCVT
+2008 TALGTTCVT

-2075 MASVTNSVRA
+2075 MASVTNSIRTT
-2085 SAKQAVQEQRVL
+2085 AKQAVQEQRVL

-2127 IEEFNGNELVWSR
+2127 IEEFNGDELIWSR

-2147 GYKPVIAKKIT
+2147 GYKPVIAKNIT

-2172 GERETFKTTE
+2172 GVTETLKTTE

-2195 ASVLSEGMTLLD
+2195 ASILSEGMTLLD
-2207 RSNNEL
+2207 RDNNEL

-2248 NAQCCDLIY
+2248 NSNCCDLIY

-2371 MQMSSEW
+2371 MQMSGEW
-2378 DRAVLAKLDPNSEA
+2378 DTAVLSKLDKNSEA

-2405 VKGAAYVDKSA
+2405 VKGAAYVDKST

-2425 PATKK
+2425 PTTKK

>member
-37 STQNNIDNTES
+37 STQNKIDNTES

-100 VVPVVNI
+100 IVPVVNI

-182 ADVIIANPSGINIKG
+182 ADVIIANPSGISIKG

-362 SVQTTGTGATADI
+362 NIQTTGTGAASDI

-407 SLASSPLII
+407 SLASSPLMI
-416 NAKGNINLA
+416 NTKGNLNLA
-425 ADTRIMDDSQGGD
+425 ANSRIFNDAQSGD
-438 VYIDAANINLA
+438 VYVDAANINLA
-449 AGSELK
+449 ANAGIT

-461 TIQVQKDLV
+461 SIQVQKDLV

-483 NILSNGKLSLTEN
+483 NVLSNGKLSLTEN

-509 NSANTQNI
+509 NSANTQNL

-581 VQLDAANNLTVTA
+581 VQLDVANNLTVTA

-677 STQTSKAMPSADKDE
+677 STQTTKAMPSADKDE
-692 LTTDQTVISG
+692 LTTDQSVISG
-702 LKGVTLG
+702 FKGVTLG

-721 QVNANQGDILVSSN
+721 QVNASQGDILVSSN
-735 NGINLKANTDVVV
+735 NGINLKANNDVVV

-778 QNTDLSSTV
+778 QNADLSSTV

-796 GMSTIIDSVLTSKGN
+796 GMSMITDSVLTSKGN

-838 RTVYSNAEY
+838 LSVYSNREN
-847 TPATKWIADKV
+847 TPSPLLIADKV

-873 NQVLQNT
+873 NQVLKNT
-880 NLTGGAVLLEAGGF
+880 NLTSGAVLLEAGGF

-917 NSLNGDLTIQTNS
+917 NSLNGDLTIQSNS
-930 NLTIDPKVYSLTAVG
+930 NLTIDPKAYSLKAVG
-945 DIELVSKTGTLTLKG
+945 DIELVSKAGTLTLKG

-990 IQGSQLTAKKDI
+990 IQGSQLTAQKDI

-1008 DDVLI
+1008 DDVLV
-1013 DGIKNVFSSKK
+1013 DGIKNQLMNNIPSNESIMINKERLLKINKEIQDFKNTSEYNDFMSEARSGFSFIKNMNWDEAGVAIMS
-1024 IVKLVNVLESEK
+1024 IYK
-1036 ANFLLLRAGIEKD
+1036 AFENQGTSFKSNPFYI
-1049 SSYEK
+1049 
-1054 DKKYIHQIAA
+1054 KYKNIM
-1064 EYATAYSNYLA
+1064 
-1075 ADYHDQPTRKEKEDK
+1075 EKEIS
-1090 EKLFYTLVDNFK
+1090 LTNS
-1102 KKYKTEVKT
+1102 
-1111 YEIWVD
+1111 
-1117 FAPVYWIDRYDIVYG
+1117 R
-1132 LPYEAEINNL
+1132 NNL
-1142 QKDIDYYNQELNG
+1142 NNELSFFVSGVNG
-1155 SEHAETKIT
+1155 SEHAETKFN
-1164 SKLGNINITSAKG
+1164 SKSGNINITSAKG

-1195 ASAALSE
+1195 ARGVLAE
-1202 QYKSTTTTNTNPQP
+1202 QYKSTINSGANQPQ
-1216 KILNAS
+1216 KTLNAS
-1222 IIIDG
+1222 VIIDG
-1227 HTDFYDKGSEN
+1227 HTDFYEKGTESEG
-1238 DQNYSMRTL
+1238 NYSFRTL
-1247 VSPSIIN
+1247 VSPTIIN
-1254 GDKGVNIRTVGKSK
+1254 GDKGVNIRTVGKTK

-1297 AAIEQSYDRSIT
+1297 AAIEQSYDLTTT

-1321 KYITTVAENN
+1321 KYITTVSENN
-1331 ETNAASVDISAKNI
+1331 DTNAASVDISAKNI
-1345 SIETKKLDTSVDTK
+1345 SIETKKLDPSVAAQ

-1374 EGGKININ
+1374 DGGTISIK

-1389 YTVEESSNS
+1389 YTVEESSS
-1398 NVDITKKSSFAGIKY
+1398 STVDVTKKTSYSKLISLLGSSK
-1413 NTSKTNTTRT
+1413 TTTNTTRT
-1423 QVSELPATLK
+1423 QISELPATLK
-1433 ADYIGTKSGF
+1433 ADYINTQTVDKTK
-1443 DTRLVGTEFE
+1443 LVGTEFE
-1453 YLKGASIESGG
+1453 YLKGATIETGG
-1464 KLDLIAAKTSITDL
+1464 TLELIAAKTSITDL
-1478 VKKEKNSVVWQSMQ
+1478 VKKEKSSLAWQAMQ

-1504 SFNGPVLP
+1504 NFNGPVLP

-1536 RDAILDLSKK
+1536 RDEILKLANQ
-1546 PGNEYLKELVN
+1546 PGNAYLKELVN

-1562 WQKVLLTQKD
+1562 WQTVLLTQKD
-1572 WDYKSQGLTA
+1572 WDYKSQGLTG
-1582 AGAAIIVIIITIVT
+1582 AGAAIIAIIVAVLTY
-1596 MGTGTAAAAGAA
+1596 GAGTALIGTTAAAGAGTTTAAVGTTTVAAA
-1608 GGTAASG
+1608 GGG
-1615 TTVGL
+1615 TITTFGGMTL
-1620 GASMIGSAG
+1620 A
-1629 ITTTAAGAIVPS
+1629 TTTAAGVTTYTTTGIMV
-1641 TLGAMANA
+1641 NA
-1649 AITSLATQ
+1649 ALTSIATQ
-1657 AGVSLINNGGDIGK
+1657 ASIGLVNNQGNVTQ
-1671 TLKDLGSKDS
+1671 TLKDLGSKDTVR
-1681 IKNLATSVVT
+1681 NLATAVVT
-1691 AGVLSQLS
+1691 AGLLDKVGGTATMQSLKALGNTPDVLMNLAAKTATAIIETTIRTGINSTITGESFSDGLEDLLYQSLGTAIQGTMANQIHLNKEIISDGLMKNILSQ
-1699 NTELM
+1699 
-1704 SDLSK
+1704 
-1709 MTKQGEFM
+1709 
-1717 KEIVGR
+1717 
-1723 TTQGIVNAG
+1723 
-1732 ASSLVSTAINGG
+1732 
-1744 SLSENLGN
+1744 
-1752 AILANTAMALQASLS
+1752 
-1767 GQIKTLESSELDMEY
+1767 
-1782 VLHKVAHAAAGCVAA
+1782 VAHATAGCTGAA
-1797 SISKSEC
+1797 IGGGEC
-1804 EAGAIG
+1804 IAGAIG
-1810 AAVGEIVAEQ
+1810 AAVGESVAEYMKQ
-1820 MDKSIDSKSFN
+1820 YS
-1831 SDADIQKYQQK
+1831 SDQKLITNISNAMAVTIAAATGYDTAIAQQASETAVTNNAFWVPLIAAVMIADRAYSAYQIY
-1842 VRDVSKLVA
+1842 RDVQDVVDGKKSLEQLAIEKGTAYVERAILGNLTSKGLGIVSEGGKKVIKRVTYIA
-1851 SSVATLTGYDPTT
+1851 PEKEIAELFTKTNSRNTLTIAGLDIKKGYNPVNSQTTVILDSQKLTSNNIKEYAQQLAGTVPLKAVGNGDKQIYVATLGNGQQIRLRSVS
-1864 AASSAEVAIL
+1864 SSAS
-1874 NNRQLYQNEIIKIKM
+1874 Q
-1889 LAAGNANKE
+1889 
-1898 ARYNIAACALVRC
+1898 
-1911 AEGYEG
+1911 
-1917 TTEYAYLKAIQDAG
+1917 
-1931 NSAAFKVERDYL
+1931 
-1943 TKQTFR
+1943 
-1949 TPIMGSMTTNQKLFE
+1949 
-1964 YTSSD
+1964 
-1969 RTQDAAVSN
+1969 
-1978 FRELNGKYQITT
+1978 T
-1990 RAGGAV
+1990 RAR
-1996 MVVGGGVGLAGS
+1996 
-2008 TALGSTCVT
+2008 
-2017 GVGCLVALGGFVSS
+2017 
-2031 ADLVMTGAKQAWSGK
+2031 W
-2046 SVDTIG
+2046 TIDIQG
-2052 AQVISATTGLSTS
+2052 NPGINNSLGLSPK
-2065 QAEMIYGMLS
+2065 E
-2075 MASVTNSVRA
+2075 
-2085 SAKQAVQEQRVL
+2085 K
-2097 INKPTITN
+2097 
-2105 CVNGTTCFV
+2105 
-2114 AGTLIETKNGLKP
+2114 IE
-2127 IEEFNGNELVWSR
+2127 
-2140 NDLTLEY
+2140 
-2147 GYKPVIAKKIT
+2147 
-2158 HNQPIFEVVVQNAL
+2158 
-2172 GERETFKTTE
+2172 
-2182 EHPFWVKNIGWQK
+2182 
-2195 ASVLSEGMTLLD
+2195 
-2207 RSNNEL
+2207 
-2213 TVISQK
+2213 
-2219 LLAKLDTVYNIEVKD
+2219 
-2234 YHTYHVGKLGVWVH
+2234 
-2248 NAQCCDLIY
+2248 
-2257 QNIVKETKY
+2257 
-2266 GVISN
+2266 
-2271 RKLDKNA
+2271 
-2278 IDLDLSVVTRGQVKQ
+2278 
-2293 IAKNGDPLGVKTEA
+2293 
-2307 LFENVVKEQGG
+2307 
-2318 KVLSGGKYGSN
+2318 
-2329 NGYDHVIIFKD
+2329 
-2340 AQGNTNLTMV
+2340 
-2350 VDSKQLG
+2350 
-2357 QKGIKLDPKAAGGN
+2357 IKF
-2371 MQMSSEW
+2371 
-2378 DRAVLAKLDPNSEA
+2378 R
-2392 YKAVFAARQNGTL
+2392 
-2405 VKGAAYVDKSA
+2405 
-2416 EKLMLVRID
+2416 
-2425 PATKK
+2425 

>member
-27 QTKTSGQSEA
+27 QTKTSGQSEV
-37 STQNNIDNTES
+37 STQSNIDKTES

-182 ADVIIANPSGINIKG
+182 ADVIIANPSGISIKG

-348 SGTISSTSK
+348 SGTISSNSK

-362 SVQTTGTGATADI
+362 NIQTTGTGAAADI

-407 SLASSPLII
+407 SLASSPLMI
-416 NAKGNINLA
+416 NTKGNLNLA
-425 ADTRIMDDSQGGD
+425 ANSRIFNDAQSGD
-438 VYIDAANINLA
+438 VYVDAANINLA
-449 AGSELK
+449 ANAGIT

-461 TIQVQKDLV
+461 SIQVQKDLV

-483 NILSNGKLSLTEN
+483 NVLSNGKLSLTEN

-509 NSANTQNI
+509 NSANTQNL

-554 VKNIKAYSGRNLVW
+554 VKNIKAYSGRDLVW

-667 ILANKNLNLN
+667 ILANKNINLN

-721 QVNANQGDILVSSN
+721 QVNASQGDILVSSN
-735 NGINLKANTDVVV
+735 NGINLKANNDVVV

-778 QNTDLSSTV
+778 QNTDLGSTV

-847 TPATKWIADKV
+847 TPATKWIANKV

-930 NLTIDPKVYSLTAVG
+930 NLTIDPKVYSLKAVG

-990 IQGSQLTAKKDI
+990 IQGSQLTAQKDI

-1008 DDVLI
+1008 DEVLI
-1013 DGIKNVFSSKK
+1013 DGIKNSLKEVVSLKYTKELNDELKDLNNSLIKEESELINKARYNDYKSELDSILEKRKK
-1024 IVKLVNVLESEK
+1024 IEQMMKLPFTKGVGQKLLDEITIMQNNLEEK
-1036 ANFLLLRAGIEKD
+1036 
-1049 SSYEK
+1049 Y
-1054 DKKYIHQIAA
+1054 
-1064 EYATAYSNYLA
+1064 
-1075 ADYHDQPTRKEKEDK
+1075 P
-1090 EKLFYTLVDNFK
+1090 
-1102 KKYKTEVKT
+1102 
-1111 YEIWVD
+1111 
-1117 FAPVYWIDRYDIVYG
+1117 
-1132 LPYEAEINNL
+1132 EINGPSNKL
-1142 QKDIDYYNQELNG
+1142 KVIIKDVEANISFFKNSING
-1155 SEHAETKIT
+1155 SEHAETKLT
-1164 SKLGNINITSAKG
+1164 SKSGNINITSAKG
-1177 LSISGGNISAQSG
+1177 LSISGGNISAQTG

-1195 ASAALSE
+1195 ASGVLAE
-1202 QYKSTTTTNTNPQP
+1202 QYKSTTTTETNSQP
-1216 KILNAS
+1216 RILNTS

-1227 HTDFYDKGSEN
+1227 HTDFYDKGNEN
-1238 DQNYSMRTL
+1238 DDNYSMRTL
-1247 VSPSIIN
+1247 VSPTIIN
-1254 GDKGVNIRTVGKSK
+1254 GDKGVNIRTVGKTK

-1274 QATGITSKNGD
+1274 QATGITSKNSD

-1297 AAIEQSYDRSIT
+1297 AAVEQSYDRTIT

-1321 KYITTVAENN
+1321 KYITTVAESND
-1331 ETNAASVDISAKNI
+1331 TNAASVDISGKNI
-1345 SIETKKLDTSVDTK
+1345 FIETKKLDPSVDAK
-1359 TPDNNID
+1359 NPDNNID

-1374 EGGKININ
+1374 DGGKITIN

-1389 YTVEESSNS
+1389 YTVEESSDS

-1413 NTSKTNTTRT
+1413 NTSKTNATRT
-1423 QVSELPATLK
+1423 QVTELPAILK

-1453 YLKGASIESGG
+1453 YLKDATIEAGG

-1536 RDAILDLSKK
+1536 RDEILKLANQ
-1546 PGNEYLKELVN
+1546 PGNAYLKELVN

-1562 WQKVLLTQKD
+1562 WQTVLLTQKD
-1572 WDYKSQGLTA
+1572 WDYKSQGLTG
-1582 AGAAIIVIIITIVT
+1582 AGAAIIAIIVAVLTY
-1596 MGTGTAAAAGAA
+1596 GAGTALIGTTAAAGAGTTTAAVGTTTVAAA
-1608 GGTAASG
+1608 GGG
-1615 TTVGL
+1615 TITTFGGMTL
-1620 GASMIGSAG
+1620 A
-1629 ITTTAAGAIVPS
+1629 TTTAAGVTTYTTTGIMV
-1641 TLGAMANA
+1641 NA
-1649 AITSLATQ
+1649 ALTSIATQ
-1657 AGVSLINNGGDIGK
+1657 ASIGLVNNQGNVTQ
-1671 TLKDLGSKDS
+1671 TLKDLGSKDTVR
-1681 IKNLATSVVT
+1681 NLATAVVT
-1691 AGVLSQLS
+1691 AGLLDKVGGTATMQSLKALGNTPDVLMNLAAKTATAIIETTIRTGINSTITGESFSDGLEDLLYQSLGTAIQGTMANQIHLNKEIISDGLMKNILSQ
-1699 NTELM
+1699 
-1704 SDLSK
+1704 
-1709 MTKQGEFM
+1709 
-1717 KEIVGR
+1717 
-1723 TTQGIVNAG
+1723 
-1732 ASSLVSTAINGG
+1732 
-1744 SLSENLGN
+1744 
-1752 AILANTAMALQASLS
+1752 
-1767 GQIKTLESSELDMEY
+1767 
-1782 VLHKVAHAAAGCVAA
+1782 VAHATAGCTGAA
-1797 SISKSEC
+1797 IGGGEC
-1804 EAGAIG
+1804 IAGAIG
-1810 AAVGEIVAEQ
+1810 AAVGESVAEYMKQ
-1820 MDKSIDSKSFN
+1820 YS
-1831 SDADIQKYQQK
+1831 SDQKLITNISNAMAVTIAAATGYDTAIAQQASETAVTNNAFWVPLIAAVMIADRAYSAYQIY
-1842 VRDVSKLVA
+1842 RDVQDVVDGKKSLEQLAIEKGTAYVERAILGNLTSKGLGIVSEGGKKVIKRVTYIA
-1851 SSVATLTGYDPTT
+1851 PEKEIAELFKKTNSRNTLTIAGLDIKKGYNPVNSQTTVILDSQKLTSNNIKEYAQQLAGTVPLKAVGNGDKQIYVATLGNGQQIRLRSVS
-1864 AASSAEVAIL
+1864 SSAS
-1874 NNRQLYQNEIIKIKM
+1874 Q
-1889 LAAGNANKE
+1889 
-1898 ARYNIAACALVRC
+1898 
-1911 AEGYEG
+1911 
-1917 TTEYAYLKAIQDAG
+1917 
-1931 NSAAFKVERDYL
+1931 
-1943 TKQTFR
+1943 
-1949 TPIMGSMTTNQKLFE
+1949 
-1964 YTSSD
+1964 
-1969 RTQDAAVSN
+1969 
-1978 FRELNGKYQITT
+1978 T
-1990 RAGGAV
+1990 RAR
-1996 MVVGGGVGLAGS
+1996 
-2008 TALGSTCVT
+2008 
-2017 GVGCLVALGGFVSS
+2017 
-2031 ADLVMTGAKQAWSGK
+2031 W
-2046 SVDTIG
+2046 TIDIQG
-2052 AQVISATTGLSTS
+2052 NPGINNSLGLSPK
-2065 QAEMIYGMLS
+2065 E
-2075 MASVTNSVRA
+2075 
-2085 SAKQAVQEQRVL
+2085 K
-2097 INKPTITN
+2097 
-2105 CVNGTTCFV
+2105 
-2114 AGTLIETKNGLKP
+2114 IE
-2127 IEEFNGNELVWSR
+2127 
-2140 NDLTLEY
+2140 
-2147 GYKPVIAKKIT
+2147 
-2158 HNQPIFEVVVQNAL
+2158 
-2172 GERETFKTTE
+2172 
-2182 EHPFWVKNIGWQK
+2182 
-2195 ASVLSEGMTLLD
+2195 
-2207 RSNNEL
+2207 
-2213 TVISQK
+2213 
-2219 LLAKLDTVYNIEVKD
+2219 
-2234 YHTYHVGKLGVWVH
+2234 
-2248 NAQCCDLIY
+2248 
-2257 QNIVKETKY
+2257 
-2266 GVISN
+2266 
-2271 RKLDKNA
+2271 
-2278 IDLDLSVVTRGQVKQ
+2278 
-2293 IAKNGDPLGVKTEA
+2293 
-2307 LFENVVKEQGG
+2307 
-2318 KVLSGGKYGSN
+2318 
-2329 NGYDHVIIFKD
+2329 
-2340 AQGNTNLTMV
+2340 
-2350 VDSKQLG
+2350 
-2357 QKGIKLDPKAAGGN
+2357 IKF
-2371 MQMSSEW
+2371 
-2378 DRAVLAKLDPNSEA
+2378 R
-2392 YKAVFAARQNGTL
+2392 
-2405 VKGAAYVDKSA
+2405 
-2416 EKLMLVRID
+2416 
-2425 PATKK
+2425 

>member
-27 QTKTSGQSEA
+27 QTKASGQSEA
-37 STQNNIDNTES
+37 STQSNIDNTES

-134 RQGATTKTV
+134 RTGATTKTV
-143 GNVAA
+143 GAVGA

-182 ADVIIANPSGINIKG
+182 ADVIIANPSGISIKG

-362 SVQTTGTGATADI
+362 NIQTTGTGAAADI

-384 SMLNIDSGNNL
+384 SALNIDSGNNL

-407 SLASSPLII
+407 SLASSPLMI
-416 NAKGNINLA
+416 NTKGNLNLA
-425 ADTRIMDDSQGGD
+425 ANSRIFNDAQSGD
-438 VYIDAANINLA
+438 VYVDAANINLA
-449 AGSELK
+449 TNAGIT

-461 TIQVQKDLV
+461 SIQVQKDLV

-483 NILSNGKLSLTEN
+483 NVLSNGKLSLTEN

-554 VKNIKAYSGRNLVW
+554 VKNIKAYSGRDLVW

-649 GGVTANSLKAT
+649 GGVNANSLKAT

-677 STQTSKAMPSADKDE
+677 STQTTKAMPSADKDE
-692 LTTDQTVISG
+692 LTTDQSVISG

-755 KTVNNVLKGQT
+755 KTINNVLNGQT

-796 GMSTIIDSVLTSKGN
+796 GMSTIIDGVLTSKGN

-930 NLTIDPKVYSLTAVG
+930 NLTIDPKVYNLKAVG

-960 YGGTAGNGS
+960 YGGTTGNGS
-969 EQVVKLDTANG
+969 EQFVKLDTANG

-990 IQGSQLTAKKDI
+990 IQGSQLTAQKDI

-1008 DDVLI
+1008 EDVLI
-1013 DGIKNVFSSKK
+1013 DGLKNNITNKISISKLEYSKK
-1024 IVKLVNVLESEK
+1024 ELENINNIIQQFKDTENFKLYKNSIDNINNSINSK
-1036 ANFLLLRAGIEKD
+1036 
-1049 SSYEK
+1049 
-1054 DKKYIHQIAA
+1054 
-1064 EYATAYSNYLA
+1064 
-1075 ADYHDQPTRKEKEDK
+1075 RKEWERAVSDDLHSKKRALSDQLKKLEEEREDIRNK
-1090 EKLFYTLVDNFK
+1090 FKDIIDQENKL
-1102 KKYKTEVKT
+1102 
-1111 YEIWVD
+1111 
-1117 FAPVYWIDRYDIVYG
+1117 
-1132 LPYEAEINNL
+1132 NNL
-1142 QKDIDYYNQELNG
+1142 LDERNNYFIYFDSNVSG
-1155 SEHAETKIT
+1155 SEHSEAKII
-1164 SKLGNINITSAKG
+1164 SKLGNVNITSAKG
-1177 LSISGGNISAQSG
+1177 LSISGGNISAQTG

-1195 ASAALSE
+1195 ASGVLAE
-1202 QYKSTTTTNTNPQP
+1202 QYKSTTITNSEP

-1227 HTDFYDKGSEN
+1227 HTDFYDKGNEN
-1238 DQNYSMRTL
+1238 DENYSMRTL
-1247 VSPSIIN
+1247 VSPTIIN
-1254 GDKGVNIRTVGKSK
+1254 GDKGVNIRTVGKTK
-1268 DDNLVL
+1268 NDNLVL

-1297 AAIEQSYDRSIT
+1297 AAVEQSYDRTTT

-1331 ETNAASVDISAKNI
+1331 DTNAASVDISGKNI
-1345 SIETKKLDTSVDTK
+1345 FIETKKLDPSVDAK
-1359 TPDNNID
+1359 NPDNNID

-1374 EGGKININ
+1374 DGGKITIN

-1413 NTSKTNTTRT
+1413 NTSKTNATRT
-1423 QVSELPATLK
+1423 QVTELPATLK

-1453 YLKGASIESGG
+1453 YLKDATIEAGG
-1464 KLDLIAAKTSITDL
+1464 KLDFIAAKTSITDL

-1512 TFKAAGGLSVQVPI
+1512 TFKAAGGLSVQIPI

-1536 RDAILDLSKK
+1536 RDEILKLANQ
-1546 PGNEYLKELVN
+1546 PGNTYLKEFVN

-1562 WQKVLLTQKD
+1562 WQTVLLTQKD
-1572 WDYKSQGLTA
+1572 WDYKQQGLTA
-1582 AGAAIIVIIITIVT
+1582 AGAAIIVIIVTIVT
-1596 MGTGTAAAAGAA
+1596 MGSGTAAAAGAA

-1620 GASMIGSAG
+1620 GASMLGTAG
-1629 ITTTAAGAIVPS
+1629 VTTTTVGGVTTITGVS

-1657 AGVSLINNGGDIGK
+1657 ASVGLINNGGDIGK

-1681 IKNLATSVVT
+1681 IKNLAASVVT
-1691 AGVLSQLS
+1691 AGLLNGVATNLNISS
-1699 NTELM
+1699 NAIVNDIANNMANGMIQGVGSTLID
-1704 SDLSK
+1704 SAVNGRDLSEGLEK
-1709 MTKQGEFM
+1709 ALLAGLANSLQAPL
-1717 KEIVGR
+1717 
-1723 TTQGIVNAG
+1723 AG
-1732 ASSLVSTAINGG
+1732 AIGDTLGMSSNAFVSKVVAI
-1744 SLSENLGN
+1744 
-1752 AILANTAMALQASLS
+1752 A
-1767 GQIKTLESSELDMEY
+1767 
-1782 VLHKVAHAAAGCVAA
+1782 AHAAAGCATGVVDNECKSRALGAALGEVIAENMFKPANGIEYTEAEKSKILNITKLTTGVVAA
-1797 SISKSEC
+1797 Y
-1804 EAGAIG
+1804 A
-1810 AAVGEIVAEQ
+1810 
-1820 MDKSIDSKSFN
+1820 
-1831 SDADIQKYQQK
+1831 
-1842 VRDVSKLVA
+1842 
-1851 SSVATLTGYDPTT
+1851 GYDVT
-1864 AASSAEVAIL
+1864 AAA
-1874 NNRQLYQNEIIKIKM
+1874 N
-1889 LAAGNANKE
+1889 AAD
-1898 ARYNIAACALVRC
+1898 
-1911 AEGYEG
+1911 
-1917 TTEYAYLKAIQDAG
+1917 T
-1931 NSAAFKVERDYL
+1931 
-1943 TKQTFR
+1943 
-1949 TPIMGSMTTNQKLFE
+1949 
-1964 YTSSD
+1964 
-1969 RTQDAAVSN
+1969 AVSN
-1978 FRELNGKYQITT
+1978 NYLNHVQEKQKSQELKDCNVLTCGGVVVKWAAISAGQDANYAAGFAVGIPTSVAESVVGLAKMALSPIQTYKAIKEVINSENALGNISDAIKQDYTNRINKLESEYEKAGIKGSYNAGLEAGKLTADVASLF
-1990 RAGGAV
+1990 AGGASLAK
-1996 MVVGGGVGLAGS
+1996 GGVILTEKVAAKVGYKVLKDPVIISDKGIAVNLDGHKIYDPQFTPLS
-2008 TALGSTCVT
+2008 TNPRALYRFSDFNHRST
-2017 GVGCLVALGGFVSS
+2017 GGDIYFGENIATSYFEVR
-2031 ADLVMTGAKQAWSGK
+2031 QAVNGK
-2046 SVDTIG
+2046 SLFVG
-2052 AQVISATTGLSTS
+2052 QVEVKNMLDLTDPKILKQMGIDQKKLTEIAPDGYSNAEKAKKEAIYAYTNRIANQAYDKGYTGI
-2065 QAEMIYGMLS
+2065 IY
-2075 MASVTNSVRA
+2075 NS
-2085 SAKQAVQEQRVL
+2085 
-2097 INKPTITN
+2097 
-2105 CVNGTTCFV
+2105 
-2114 AGTLIETKNGLKP
+2114 
-2127 IEEFNGNELVWSR
+2127 SR
-2140 NDLTLEY
+2140 NT
-2147 GYKPVIAKKIT
+2147 
-2158 HNQPIFEVVVQNAL
+2158 
-2172 GERETFKTTE
+2172 
-2182 EHPFWVKNIGWQK
+2182 
-2195 ASVLSEGMTLLD
+2195 
-2207 RSNNEL
+2207 
-2213 TVISQK
+2213 
-2219 LLAKLDTVYNIEVKD
+2219 
-2234 YHTYHVGKLGVWVH
+2234 
-2248 NAQCCDLIY
+2248 
-2257 QNIVKETKY
+2257 
-2266 GVISN
+2266 
-2271 RKLDKNA
+2271 
-2278 IDLDLSVVTRGQVKQ
+2278 
-2293 IAKNGDPLGVKTEA
+2293 
-2307 LFENVVKEQGG
+2307 
-2318 KVLSGGKYGSN
+2318 GSN
-2329 NGYDHVIIFKD
+2329 N
-2340 AQGNTNLTMV
+2340 N
-2350 VDSKQLG
+2350 
-2357 QKGIKLDPKAAGGN
+2357 
-2371 MQMSSEW
+2371 
-2378 DRAVLAKLDPNSEA
+2378 RAVVLFGGRYDAAKIKPVLDKPI
-2392 YKAVFAARQNGTL
+2392 L
-2405 VKGAAYVDKSA
+2405 
-2416 EKLMLVRID
+2416 
-2425 PATKK
+2425 KK